1 MRRRIFVFLIA
12 LVLVALAA
20 TAFVACDPKGQTGTG
35 GLLGEEQETFTE
47 VVTPDH
53 LAVFNP
59 TTQAAQ
65 AFPADFSVSD
75 ITYQV
80 VYNVETKSD
89 LTGKTVSAAK
99 RYGERLTATADMLS
113 AESLENLNHPGTH
126 TVTLTLVVD
135 GVSVSGQTKVYLK
148 DSAIPTH
155 QVTVNYK
162 AAGGEDKAVIKD
174 IKEDSVLPYG
184 ASFLRKFGIS
194 SSYVDADGVTQYLAY
209 FDIAGQDANFAP
221 DDLTALTVTSPVTLT
236 AFYSPEKKPSYTVT
250 YVTAAP
256 KDIMWS
262 DGNAPADETSASVV
276 QGGTVSEIRNN
287 PEFRSD
293 NYTLVG
299 WVKEDGTA
307 FNFASDRVYS
317 DTVITA
323 KWQKRTFKA
332 SVSLSGGSFDA
343 GYAASDLQSLSAV
356 KTESVFDAS
365 GKLTGVTF
373 TGIEYG
379 RALSEFYAN
388 ILLDKEGTDVLTVPL
403 TVLFDASLSPL
414 VRSGYELDGIY
425 NGENAYDVNAKVT
438 RALSLIA
445 HWTPD
450 TSSIDEDYF
459 ENTFEFEKLID
470 GTYAITRVKD
480 ARAALVYVP
489 AEYKGLPVTRIEA
502 NAAKDNS
509 SVTTLDLTAATNL
522 TYIGANAFGGCV
534 SLSEIRSED
543 AATSKLSRI
552 EAGAF
557 DGINYDLMN
566 NGHLIVGNVL
576 VQAATDG
583 SATLDLSKAGFK
595 YIAGGAFNDTR
606 LAKVILPDDLRGIAD
621 GAFAAANPTGEIAIV
636 AHTSSMEYLGSDIG
650 LASFSDGIEDN
661 MLAIGNALY
670 RYTGDAESVELV
682 NDGQSVTVIAGG
694 AFADSPSVTEL
705 VKTTEG
711 KDIVY
716 IGEDAF
722 HDNFVAAHTDE
733 NGLFVYDGILVKYYG
748 SAKQVTLTDEVRV
761 INTGAFK
768 NAGLSNL
775 IIPSGSALEH
785 IKTGAFRNAGGLNIT
800 VRAKESAADIGFSAE
815 VSAFT
820 NWNGA
825 IYVEYRPDRNT
836 SGTPGMSTQALYD
849 SLVNDSAMWQWLE
862 EEDKLFAVEVVS
874 VSLST
879 AKVPTVFVTG
889 VDDEGVK
896 VDFYTSALNWGSNG
910 PDTVFKKESTYSIY
924 DAVTARRNDG
934 LTDIEDF
941 VIEQSALNAQF
952 DALLSKSSTEIA
964 PDSAK
969 TGVIA
974 FTAKDS
980 TIPADLIPDSAP
992 AGTLAVSVYP
1002 GIASIGILNEE
1013 GKPTESVLLFTS
1025 YSDNIVDNFVL
1036 KDFTA
1041 VVTYTNGA
1049 ETRHVFSKSGTSITM
1064 AGYDKE
1070 ADGGTLVFSYTY
1082 AYPSSGL
1089 TSTGTAELKYTMQE
1103 PIPTSLTLA
1112 DDVAVD
1118 DKGFHVALGA
1128 QVGGLNSQLRFTVV
1142 YDDGLTFDT
1151 VVPGELLSITELS
1164 TDRYGEGVATVTYEG
1179 DFAVEDARTIEL
1191 RYFVDASP
1199 QSYFDFVFVDKN
1211 GAIVKNGDGPYYAT
1225 DTEAFVLP
1233 AGYENYT
1240 VAVYWLGAE
1249 TSAKRLAIPETI
1261 VAGGQT
1267 FAVTHIVNGAF
1278 GAAAGG
1284 NNITYIYI
1292 PSSVV
1297 SIGEKSFAG
1306 ATSLRELDL
1315 RDASGLKVIGKEA
1328 FKNTTSLSSVDLSKT
1343 KVTVIGESAFQG
1355 SGLTEITLGDVKKIE
1370 GRAFNG
1376 AAALVTIDLS
1386 GVTDI
1391 GAHAFQDCAALLK
1404 IDLTDLR
1411 TLGDNAFEGCTALSE
1426 IITPASSADF
1436 YGGEGGVLV
1445 AYDKVVAVSDILDEI
1460 AIPEGAT
1467 AIASYAFMGKEKVAK
1482 LTIPAS
1488 VTTIESGAFAEL
1500 TSLTAVTVDEANT
1513 VYSSTSG
1520 VLYNKAGTELLLVPV
1535 KYEGALNILDGVTK
1549 LTVAMFDG
1557 RADIT
1562 ELTVPASVTSVQKGV
1577 FGSLAALKT
1586 LTVPTVGATG
1596 AFCTWFGVDADAVP
1610 GTLTSVTVTGAVE
1623 EIDFVQFRADIEVT
1637 LNRLTYKD
1645 GVLVSVPEG
1654 IAEVVVI
1661 SGATGMAADAF
1672 AKPEIIIGIIVP
1684 ASVTAVSEGVLSS
1697 LTALESL
1704 TVPTVG
1710 ATGEFCTWF
1719 GADAAAVPGTLT
1731 SVTVTGTVTKINFA
1745 QFGTELEV
1753 TLNRLTY
1760 KDGVLVSVPEGVGA
1774 VVVIPGATGIAAY
1787 AFKAPA
1793 GVKSVDIPVS
1803 VTDIADGAFAGM
1815 TALTAITVSVN
1826 NTVYSSVGGVLYNKA
1841 GTELIFVPAMATA
1854 VNIPAT
1860 VNTIG
1865 EGAFSATAALTTIT
1879 VDAANTVYS
1888 SVDGVLYDKAGT
1900 TLIFVPARA
1909 TSVDISATVTTI
1921 ADGAFSNAVALAAVN
1936 VDEENTVYSSVDG
1949 VLYNK
1954 DGTTLLLVPV
1964 KYEDALII
1972 AKGVTAIAA
1981 GALGSDA
1988 VTVYSMSTVW
1998 GIVTAEDGTVTV
2010 AYYSEN
2016 DPYAD
2021 GDPGEGE
2028 YYWRW
2033 VGDEPVIWEK

>member
-20 TAFVACDPKGQTGTG
+20 TAFVACDPKGQI
-35 GLLGEEQETFTE
+35 GEEQETFTE
-47 VVTPDH
+47 VVTPVR
-53 LAVFNP
+53 LRVLNP
-59 TTQAAQ
+59 TNQMAQ

-80 VYNVETKSD
+80 VYKVETKSD
-89 LTGKTVSAAK
+89 LTGKTVSEAE
-99 RYGERLTATADMLS
+99 RYGELFTATADMLS
-113 AESLENLNHPGTH
+113 AESLENLNHPGKH

-135 GVSVSGQTKVYLK
+135 GVSVSGETEVVLK
-148 DSAIPTH
+148 ESAITPYL
-155 QVTVNYK
+155 VTVNYK
-162 AAGGEDKAVIKD
+162 AAGGVDKVVAKN

-209 FDIAGQDANFAP
+209 FDIAGQDANFSP

-236 AFYSPEKKPSYTVT
+236 AVYSPEKKPSYTVT

-256 KDIMWS
+256 EDIIWS
-262 DGNAPADETSASVV
+262 DGNLGADKEYSASVV

-287 PEFRSD
+287 SVFRSD

-343 GYAASDLQSLSAV
+343 GYAASDLQSLSEV

-379 RALSEFYAN
+379 RALSEFYAS
-388 ILLDKEGTDVLTVPL
+388 ILLDKEGTAVLTVPL
-403 TVLFDASLSPL
+403 TVLFDASLSPI

-425 NGENAYDVNAKVT
+425 NGENAYDVSAAVT

-509 SVTTLDLTAATNL
+509 SVTTLDLTAAFNL

-534 SLSEIRSED
+534 SLSDIRSD
-543 AATSKLSRI
+543 PATSKLSRI

-557 DGINYDLMN
+557 DGINYDLMK
-566 NGHLIVGNVL
+566 NGHLIVGKVL
-576 VQAATDG
+576 VLAKTSG
-583 SATLDLSKAGFK
+583 GVVDLSSEKFE
-595 YIAGGAFNDTR
+595 YIAGGAFSDTNLTR
-606 LAKVILPDDLRGIAD
+606 LVLPDGLKGIAD
-621 GAFAAANPTGEIAIV
+621 GAFAAANPTGEIKIEAN
-636 AHTSSMEYLGSDIG
+636 TTSMEYLGSDIG
-650 LASFSDGIEDN
+650 LASFSDGVEDD

-682 NDGQSVTVIAGG
+682 NNGLDITVIAGG

-705 VKTTEG
+705 VKRTAG
-711 KDIVY
+711 KNIVY

-722 HDNFVAAHTDE
+722 HENFVAAHTDE

-775 IIPSGSALEH
+775 IIPSGSALKNV
-785 IKTGAFRNAGGLNIT
+785 KTGAFRNAGGLNIT
-800 VRAKESAADIGFSAE
+800 VRAKESAEDIGFAAE

-825 IYVEYRPDRNT
+825 VYVEYRPDRNT

-862 EEDKLFAVEVVS
+862 EEDKMFAVEVAS
-874 VSLST
+874 VSLSA

-889 VDDEGVK
+889 ADGK
-896 VDFYTSALNWGSNG
+896 VDFYTSALGWGNNSR
-910 PDTVFKKESTYSIY
+910 DTVFAEGDTYSIY

-934 LTDIEDF
+934 LTDTEDF
-941 VIEQSALNAQF
+941 VIKQSDLDDQF
-952 DALLSKSSTEIA
+952 DALLGEPATEIA

-969 TGVIA
+969 TGIIA

-980 TIPADLIPDSAP
+980 TIPADLIPASAP

-1002 GIASIGILNEE
+1002 GIESIDILNADGES
-1013 GKPTESVLLFTS
+1013 TENVTLYTS
-1025 YSDNIVDNFVL
+1025 YSGNIVDNFVL

-1064 AGYDKE
+1064 AGYDKGS
-1070 ADGGTLVFSYTY
+1070 AGGTLVFSYTY

-1089 TSTGTAELKYTMQE
+1089 TSTGTAELAYTMQE
-1103 PIPTSLTLA
+1103 PTPTVLRLA

-1118 DKGFHVALGA
+1118 DEGRFHVALGA
-1128 QVGGLNSQLRFTVV
+1128 QVGGLNSQLRFTVG
-1142 YDDGLTFDT
+1142 YTDGLTSET

-1164 TDRYGEGVATVTYEG
+1164 TDSYGEGVATVTYKG
-1179 DFAVEDARTIEL
+1179 DFAGEDATIKL

-1199 QSYFDFVFVDKN
+1199 QSYFDFVFVDKGGN
-1211 GAIVKNGDGPYYAT
+1211 IVKNGDGPYYAT
-1225 DTEAFVLP
+1225 DTDAFVLP

-1240 VAVYWLGAE
+1240 VAVYWLRE
-1249 TSAKRLAIPETI
+1249 DTSAKRLAIPETI

-1297 SIGEKSFAG
+1297 SIGERSFVDAS
-1306 ATSLRELDL
+1306 SLRELDL
-1315 RDASGLKVIGKEA
+1315 RHASGLKVIGKEA
-1328 FKNTTSLSSVDLSKT
+1328 FKGTTSLSSVDLT
-1343 KVTVIGESAFQG
+1343 NTAVTVIGERAFQG
-1355 SGLTEITLGDVKKIE
+1355 SGLNNVTLGGVKKIE
-1370 GRAFNG
+1370 GSAFNG
-1376 AAALVTIDLS
+1376 AAALVNIDLS
-1386 GVTDI
+1386 GVTHI
-1391 GAHAFQDCAALLK
+1391 GAYAFEDCAALLG
-1404 IDLTDLR
+1404 IDLTSLR
-1411 TLGDNAFEGCTALSE
+1411 TLGGNAFEGCTALSE
-1426 IITPASSADF
+1426 IVTPDTGDF
-1436 YGGEGGVLV
+1436 YGGKGGVLV
-1445 AYDKVVAVSDILDEI
+1445 AYSEVVAVSDTATDIVIPAGVTDI
-1460 AIPEGAT
+1460 AA
-1467 AIASYAFMGKEKVAK
+1467 YAFEGKDQVVTLSVAADFTRGLVALAK
-1482 LTIPAS
+1482 RFPLLESIT
-1488 VTTIESGAFAEL
+1488 VESGNPKYL
-1500 TSLTAVTVDEANT
+1500 SNT
-1513 VYSSTSG
+1513 G
-1520 VLYNKAGTELLLVPV
+1520 ALYNAAGTELLFIPV
-1535 KYEGALNILDGVTK
+1535 KYHGALVVLEGVTA
-1549 LTVAMFDG
+1549 LD
-1557 RADIT
+1557 
-1562 ELTVPASVTSVQKGV
+1562 
-1577 FGSLAALKT
+1577 AALFEGRT
-1586 LTVPTVGATG
+1586 GINALT
-1596 AFCTWFGVDADAVP
+1596 
-1610 GTLTSVTVTGAVE
+1610 
-1623 EIDFVQFRADIEVT
+1623 
-1637 LNRLTYKD
+1637 
-1645 GVLVSVPEG
+1645 
-1654 IAEVVVI
+1654 
-1661 SGATGMAADAF
+1661 
-1672 AKPEIIIGIIVP
+1672 VP
-1684 ASVTAVSEGVLSS
+1684 ASVTAVSEGVLSP
-1697 LTALESL
+1697 LTALVSL

-1731 SVTVTGTVTKINFA
+1731 SVTVTGAVAVIDFA

-1753 TLNRLTY
+1753 TLNGLTY
-1760 KDGVLVSVPEGVGA
+1760 KDGVLVSVPEGIA
-1774 VVVIPGATGIAAY
+1774 EVVVIPGATGIVAD

-1793 GVKSVDIPVS
+1793 GVRSVDIPAS
-1803 VTDIADGAFAGM
+1803 VADIADGAFAGM
-1815 TALTAITVSVN
+1815 TALTAITVDAEN
-1826 NTVYSSVGGVLYNKA
+1826 GAYSS
-1841 GTELIFVPAMATA
+1841 TD
-1854 VNIPAT
+1854 
-1860 VNTIG
+1860 
-1865 EGAFSATAALTTIT
+1865 
-1879 VDAANTVYS
+1879 DA
-1888 SVDGVLYDKAGT
+1888 LYDKAGT
-1900 TLIFVPARA
+1900 TL
-1909 TSVDISATVTTI
+1909 
-1921 ADGAFSNAVALAAVN
+1921 
-1936 VDEENTVYSSVDG
+1936 
-1949 VLYNK
+1949 
-1954 DGTTLLLVPV
+1954 LLVPATKLSAPV
-1964 KYEDALII
+1964 RI
-1972 AKGVTAIAA
+1972 AAVVTNIAA
-1981 GALGSDA
+1981 GALGSDP
-1988 VTVYSMSTVW
+1988 VTVYSWSTEWNSV
-1998 GIVTAEDGTVTV
+1998 VAEDTTTVTV

-2016 DPYAD
+2016 DPYAN
-2021 GDPGEGE
+2021 GAAPEGA
-2028 YYWRW
+2028 YWHE
-2033 VGDEPVIWEK
+2033 VEGVPVIWEKQP

>member
-12 LVLVALAA
+12 LVLVALVA

-47 VVTPDH
+47 VVTPER
-53 LAVFNP
+53 LKVLNP
-59 TTQAAQ
+59 TNQMAQ

-80 VYNVETKSD
+80 VYKVETKSD
-89 LTGKTVSAAK
+89 LTGKTVSEAE

-113 AESLENLNHPGTH
+113 AESLENLNHPGKH

-135 GVSVSGQTKVYLK
+135 GVSVSGETEVVLK
-148 DSAIPTH
+148 ESAIPTH
-155 QVTVNYK
+155 PVTVNYK
-162 AAGGEDKAVIKD
+162 AAGGVDKVVAKN

-221 DDLTALTVTSPVTLT
+221 DDLTALTVTSPVELT
-236 AFYSPEKKPSYTVT
+236 AGYLDEKKPSYTVT
-250 YVTAAP
+250 YVIKAP
-256 KDIMWS
+256 EDIIWS
-262 DGNAPADETSASVV
+262 DGNLGADEEYSASVV

-287 PEFRSD
+287 SVFRSD

-317 DTVITA
+317 DTEITA

-343 GYAASDLQSLSAV
+343 GYAASDLQGLSEV

-379 RALSEFYAN
+379 RALSEFYAS
-388 ILLDKEGTDVLTVPL
+388 ILLDKEGTAVLTVPL
-403 TVLFDASLSPL
+403 TVLFDASLSPI

-425 NGENAYDVNAKVT
+425 NGENAYDVGAAVT

-450 TSSIDEDYF
+450 TSSIDEDYY

-509 SVTTLDLTAATNL
+509 SVTTLDLTKASNL

-534 SLSEIRSED
+534 SLSDIKSD
-543 AATSKLSRI
+543 PKTSKLSRI

-557 DGINYDLMN
+557 DGINYDLMKK
-566 NGHLIVGNVL
+566 GHLIVGNVL
-576 VQAATDG
+576 VLAKTSGGEA
-583 SATLDLSKAGFK
+583 DLSGEQFK
-595 YIAGGAFNDTR
+595 YIAGGAFSDTNLTR
-606 LAKVILPDDLRGIAD
+606 LVLPDGLKGIAD

-636 AHTSSMEYLGSDIG
+636 AHTTSMEYLGSDIG
-650 LASFSDGIEDN
+650 LASFSDGSEDN

-670 RYTGDAESVELV
+670 RYTGDAKSVELV
-682 NDGQSVTVIAGG
+682 NDGQPVTVIAGG

-705 VKTTEG
+705 VKTKTTAD
-711 KDIVY
+711 KDIVVRY

-722 HDNFVAAHTDE
+722 HENFVAAHTDE

-775 IIPSGSALEH
+775 IIPSGSKLKH
-785 IKTGAFRNAGGLNIT
+785 VKTGAFRNAGGLNIT
-800 VRAKESAADIGFSAE
+800 VRAKESAANIDFAAE

-836 SGTPGMSTQALYD
+836 SGTPGMSTQALYN
-849 SLVNDSAMWQWLE
+849 SLVNDSANSAMWQWLE
-862 EEDKLFAVEVVS
+862 EENKMFAVEVAS

-879 AKVPTVFVTG
+879 AKVPTVFVTDADG
-889 VDDEGVK
+889 E
-896 VDFYTSALNWGSNG
+896 VDFYNSALGWGNNSL
-910 PDTVFKKESTYSIY
+910 DTVFKEGDTYSIY

-934 LTDIEDF
+934 LTDTEDF
-941 VIEQSALNAQF
+941 VIKQSDLNAQF
-952 DALLSKSSTEIA
+952 DALLGEPATEIA

-980 TIPADLIPDSAP
+980 TIPADLIPASAP

-1002 GIASIGILNEE
+1002 GIASIDILNEAGE
-1013 GKPTESVLLFTS
+1013 STENVTLYTS

-1064 AGYDKE
+1064 EGYDRQP
-1070 ADGGTLVFSYTY
+1070 GSGTLVFSYTY

-1089 TSTGTAELKYTMQE
+1089 TSTGTADLAYTMQE
-1103 PIPTSLTLA
+1103 PAPDELRLA
-1112 DDVAVD
+1112 DDVAID
-1118 DKGFHVALGA
+1118 DEGRFHVALGA
-1128 QVGGLNSQLRFTVV
+1128 QVGGLNSQLRFTVD
-1142 YDDGLTFDT
+1142 YTDDLTSET

-1164 TDRYGEGVATVTYEG
+1164 TDRYGEGVAKVTYKG
-1179 DFAVEDARTIEL
+1179 DFEGEDATIEL

-1199 QSYFDFVFVDKN
+1199 QSYFDFVFVDKD

-1225 DTEAFVLP
+1225 DTDAFVLP
-1233 AGYENYT
+1233 EGYENYT
-1240 VAVYWLGAE
+1240 VAVYWLRE
-1249 TSAKRLAIPETI
+1249 DTSAKRLAIPETI

-1278 GAAAGG
+1278 SAAAGG

-1297 SIGEKSFAG
+1297 SIDARSFVDAS
-1306 ATSLRELDL
+1306 SLRELDL
-1315 RDASGLKVIGKEA
+1315 RHASGLKVIGKEA
-1328 FKNTTSLSSVDLSKT
+1328 FKGTTSLSSVDLTKT
-1343 KVTVIGESAFQG
+1343 AVTVIGESAFQG
-1355 SGLTEITLGDVKKIE
+1355 SGLNKVTLGGVKKIE
-1370 GRAFNG
+1370 GSAFNG
-1376 AAALVTIDLS
+1376 AAALVDIDLS

-1391 GAHAFQDCAALLK
+1391 GAYAFEDCAALLK
-1404 IDLTDLR
+1404 IDLTSLR
-1411 TLGDNAFEGCTALSE
+1411 TLGGNAFEGCTALSE
-1426 IITPASSADF
+1426 IVTPVAGDF
-1436 YGGEGGVLV
+1436 YGGNGGVLV
-1445 AYDKVVAVSDILDEI
+1445 AYGEVVAVSDTATDIV
-1460 AIPEGAT
+1460 IPAGVT
-1467 AIASYAFMGKEKVAK
+1467 AIADYAFEGKDQVVTLSVAADFT
-1482 LTIPAS
+1482 LDLVDLAERFPLLESIT
-1488 VTTIESGAFAEL
+1488 VESGNSNYLSDAGA
-1500 TSLTAVTVDEANT
+1500 
-1513 VYSSTSG
+1513 
-1520 VLYNKAGTELLLVPV
+1520 LYNAAGTELLFIPV
-1535 KYEGALNILDGVTK
+1535 KYPGALVVREGVTA
-1549 LTVAMFDG
+1549 LDSALFEG
-1557 RADIT
+1557 RTGINA
-1562 ELTVPASVTSVQKGV
+1562 LTVPASVT
-1577 FGSLAALKT
+1577 T
-1586 LTVPTVGATG
+1586 
-1596 AFCTWFGVDADAVP
+1596 
-1610 GTLTSVTVTGAVE
+1610 
-1623 EIDFVQFRADIEVT
+1623 
-1637 LNRLTYKD
+1637 
-1645 GVLVSVPEG
+1645 
-1654 IAEVVVI
+1654 
-1661 SGATGMAADAF
+1661 
-1672 AKPEIIIGIIVP
+1672 
-1684 ASVTAVSEGVLSS
+1684 VSEGVLSP
-1697 LTALESL
+1697 LTALVSL

-1731 SVTVTGTVTKINFA
+1731 SVTVTGAVEAVDFA
-1745 QFGTELEV
+1745 QFGADIEV
-1753 TLNRLTY
+1753 TLNGLTY
-1760 KDGVLVSVPEGVGA
+1760 KNGVLVSVPEGVGA
-1774 VVVIPGATGIAAY
+1774 VVVISGATGIAAD

-1793 GVKSVDIPVS
+1793 GVESVDIPAS
-1803 VTDIADGAFAGM
+1803 VTNIADGAFAGM
-1815 TALTAITVSVN
+1815 TALTAITVAAEN
-1826 NTVYSSVGGVLYNKA
+1826 
-1841 GTELIFVPAMATA
+1841 
-1854 VNIPAT
+1854 
-1860 VNTIG
+1860 
-1865 EGAFSATAALTTIT
+1865 GA
-1879 VDAANTVYS
+1879 YS

-1900 TLIFVPARA
+1900 TL
-1909 TSVDISATVTTI
+1909 
-1921 ADGAFSNAVALAAVN
+1921 
-1936 VDEENTVYSSVDG
+1936 
-1949 VLYNK
+1949 
-1954 DGTTLLLVPV
+1954 LLVPATKLSAPV
-1964 KYEDALII
+1964 II
-1972 AKGVTAIAA
+1972 ADSVTRIAA

-1988 VTVYSMSTVW
+1988 VTVYSWSTELNSVA
-1998 GIVTAEDGTVTV
+1998 AEDDTVTV
-2010 AYYSEN
+2010 AYYSAD
-2016 DPYAD
+2016 DPYAN
-2021 GDPGEGE
+2021 GEAPEGV
-2028 YYWRW
+2028 YWHE
-2033 VGDEPVIWEK
+2033 VEGKLEIWKKQPEVTE

>member
-47 VVTPDH
+47 VVTPVRLVVH
-53 LAVFNP
+53 NP
-59 TTQAAQ
+59 TNQMAQ

-80 VYNVETKSD
+80 VYKVETKSD
-89 LTGKTVSAAK
+89 LTGKTVSEAE
-99 RYGERLTATADMLS
+99 RRGELLTATADMLS
-113 AESLENLNHPGTH
+113 AESLENLNHPGKH

-135 GVSVSGQTKVYLK
+135 GVSVSGQTEVVLK

-155 QVTVNYK
+155 LVTVNYK
-162 AAGGEDKAVIKD
+162 AAGGEDKVAIKN

-184 ASFLRKFGIS
+184 ASFLRKFEIS
-194 SSYVDADGVTQYLAY
+194 SSYVDADGVTQYLVY
-209 FDIAGQDANFAP
+209 FDIAGQDANFSP

-236 AFYSPEKKPSYTVT
+236 AFYYHEKKPSYTVT
-250 YVTAAP
+250 YVTEAP
-256 KDIMWS
+256 KDIIWS

-307 FNFASDRVYS
+307 FNFASDRIYS
-317 DTVITA
+317 DTEITA

-343 GYAASDLQSLSAV
+343 DYAASDLQGLSEV

-379 RALSEFYAN
+379 RALSDFYAS

-403 TVLFDASLSPL
+403 TVLFDAARSPL

-425 NGENAYDVNAKVT
+425 NGENAYIVGAAVT

-489 AEYKGLPVTRIEA
+489 DVYKGLPVTRIEA

-509 SVTTLDLTAATNL
+509 SVTTLDLTKASNL

-534 SLSEIRSED
+534 SLSDIRSVAE
-543 AATSKLSRI
+543 TSKLSRI

-557 DGINYDLMN
+557 DGINYDLRK

-576 VQAATDG
+576 VLANTNG
-583 SATLDLSKAGFK
+583 GEVDLSGEQYEHIA
-595 YIAGGAFNDTR
+595 YIAGGAFSDTN
-606 LAKVILPDDLRGIAD
+606 LTKLVLPDGLKGIAD
-621 GAFAAANPTGEIAIV
+621 GAFAAANPTGEIKIV
-636 AHTSSMEYLGSDIG
+636 AHTTSMEYLGSDIG
-650 LASFSDGIEDN
+650 LASFSDDDSEDN

-670 RYTGDAESVELV
+670 RYTGNDARVTLV
-682 NDGQSVTVIAGG
+682 NNGLDITVIAGG
-694 AFADSPSVTEL
+694 AFADSPAVTEL
-705 VKTTEG
+705 TAN

-722 HDNFVAAHTDE
+722 HENFVAAHTDA

-775 IIPSGSALEH
+775 IIPSGSALKH

-800 VRAKESAADIGFSAE
+800 VRAKESADDIDFAAE

-836 SGTPGMSTQALYD
+836 SGTPGMSTQALYK
-849 SLVNDSAMWQWLE
+849 SLVNDSANSAMWQWLE
-862 EEDKLFAVEVVS
+862 EENKMFAVEVVS
-874 VSLST
+874 VSLSA

-889 VDDEGVK
+889 ADGK
-896 VDFYTSALNWGSNG
+896 VDFYNSALGWGSNS
-910 PDTVFKKESTYSIY
+910 PDTVFDRENTYSIY

-941 VIEQSALNAQF
+941 VIEKSDLDDKF
-952 DALLSKSSTEIA
+952 EALLGEPSAEIA

-969 TGVIA
+969 TGIIT
-974 FTAKDS
+974 FNAKDS
-980 TIPADLIPDSAP
+980 TIPADLIPASAP

-1002 GIASIGILNEE
+1002 GIAKIDILNEAE
-1013 GKPTESVLLFTS
+1013 EPPTESVRLFTS

-1049 ETRHVFSKSGTSITM
+1049 VTKHVFSKSGTSITM
-1064 AGYDKE
+1064 EGYDRQP
-1070 ADGGTLVFSYTY
+1070 GSGTLVFSYTY

-1089 TSTGTAELKYTMQE
+1089 TSTGTTRLAYTMQE
-1103 PIPTSLTLA
+1103 PKPTVLGLA

-1118 DKGFHVALGA
+1118 DEGRFHVALGA
-1128 QVGGLNSQLRFTVV
+1128 QVGGLNSQLRFTVD
-1142 YDDGLTFDT
+1142 YTDGLTSET
-1151 VVPGELLSITELS
+1151 VVPGELLSITDLS
-1164 TDRYGEGVATVTYEG
+1164 TDRYGEGVATVTYKG
-1179 DFAVEDARTIEL
+1179 DFAGEDATIEL
-1191 RYFVDASP
+1191 KYFVDASP
-1199 QSYFDFVFVDKN
+1199 QSYFDFVFVDK
-1211 GAIVKNGDGPYYAT
+1211 GGSIVKNGDGPYYAT
-1225 DTEAFVLP
+1225 DTDAFVLP

-1240 VAVYWLGAE
+1240 VAVYWLRE
-1249 TSAKRLAIPETI
+1249 DTSAKRLAIPETI

-1278 GAAAGG
+1278 SAAAGG

-1297 SIGEKSFAG
+1297 SIGARSFVDAS
-1306 ATSLRELDL
+1306 SLRELDL
-1315 RDASGLKVIGKEA
+1315 RDASKLKVVGKEA
-1328 FKNTTSLSSVDLSKT
+1328 FKGTTSLDSVDLSYT
-1343 KVTVIGESAFQG
+1343 AVTAIGESAFQG
-1355 SGLTEITLGDVKKIE
+1355 SGLNNVTLGGVKRIE
-1370 GRAFNG
+1370 GSAFNG
-1376 AAALVTIDLS
+1376 AKKLVNIDLS
-1386 GVTDI
+1386 RVIDI
-1391 GAHAFQDCAALLK
+1391 GAYAFEDCAALLK
-1404 IDLTDLR
+1404 IDLTSLR
-1411 TLGDNAFEGCTALSE
+1411 TLGGNAFEGCTALDE
-1426 IITPASSADF
+1426 IVTPGTGDF
-1436 YGGEGGVLV
+1436 YGGNGGVLV
-1445 AYDKVVAVSDILDEI
+1445 AYGEVVAVSDTATDIV
-1460 AIPEGAT
+1460 IPAGVT
-1467 AIASYAFMGKEKVAK
+1467 AIAAYAFYGKDQDGKDQDGKDQVVTLSVAADFT
-1482 LTIPAS
+1482 LDLVDLAERFPLLESIT
-1488 VTTIESGAFAEL
+1488 VESGNSNYLSDAGA
-1500 TSLTAVTVDEANT
+1500 
-1513 VYSSTSG
+1513 
-1520 VLYNKAGTELLLVPV
+1520 LYNAAGTELLFIPV
-1535 KYEGALNILDGVTK
+1535 KYPGALVVLEGVTA
-1549 LTVAMFDG
+1549 LD
-1557 RADIT
+1557 
-1562 ELTVPASVTSVQKGV
+1562 
-1577 FGSLAALKT
+1577 AALFEGRT
-1586 LTVPTVGATG
+1586 GINALT
-1596 AFCTWFGVDADAVP
+1596 
-1610 GTLTSVTVTGAVE
+1610 
-1623 EIDFVQFRADIEVT
+1623 
-1637 LNRLTYKD
+1637 
-1645 GVLVSVPEG
+1645 
-1654 IAEVVVI
+1654 
-1661 SGATGMAADAF
+1661 
-1672 AKPEIIIGIIVP
+1672 VP
-1684 ASVTAVSEGVLSS
+1684 ASVTAVSEGVLSP
-1697 LTALESL
+1697 LTALVSL

-1710 ATGEFCTWF
+1710 ATGAFCTWF

-1731 SVTVTGTVTKINFA
+1731 SVTVTGAVEAVDFA
-1745 QFGTELEV
+1745 QFGADIEV
-1753 TLNRLTY
+1753 TLNGLTY
-1760 KDGVLVSVPEGVGA
+1760 KNGVLVSVPEGIA
-1774 VVVIPGATGIAAY
+1774 EVIVISGATGIAAD

-1793 GVKSVDIPVS
+1793 GVKSVDIPAS
-1803 VTDIADGAFAGM
+1803 VADIADGAFAGM
-1815 TALTAITVSVN
+1815 TALTAITVAAEN
-1826 NTVYSSVGGVLYNKA
+1826 
-1841 GTELIFVPAMATA
+1841 
-1854 VNIPAT
+1854 
-1860 VNTIG
+1860 
-1865 EGAFSATAALTTIT
+1865 GA
-1879 VDAANTVYS
+1879 YS

-1900 TLIFVPARA
+1900 TL
-1909 TSVDISATVTTI
+1909 
-1921 ADGAFSNAVALAAVN
+1921 
-1936 VDEENTVYSSVDG
+1936 
-1949 VLYNK
+1949 
-1954 DGTTLLLVPV
+1954 LLVPATKLSAPV
-1964 KYEDALII
+1964 II
-1972 AKGVTAIAA
+1972 ADSVTRIAA
-1981 GALGSDA
+1981 GALGSDP
-1988 VTVYSMSTVW
+1988 VTVYSRRSIAQGSVTV
-1998 GIVTAEDGTVTV
+1998 EDPTVTV
-2010 AYYSEN
+2010 AYYSAD

-2021 GDPGEGE
+2021 GEATEDK
-2028 YYWRW
+2028 YWHEDGG
-2033 VGDEPVIWEK
+2033 VPVLWEKQPEVTE

>member
-47 VVTPDH
+47 VVTPVR
-53 LAVFNP
+53 LRVLNP
-59 TTQAAQ
+59 TNQMAQ

-80 VYNVETKSD
+80 VYKVETKSD
-89 LTGKTVSAAK
+89 LTGKTVSEAE

-113 AESLENLNHPGTH
+113 AESLENLNHPGKH
-126 TVTLTLVVD
+126 LVTLTLVVD
-135 GVSVSGQTKVYLK
+135 GVSVSGETEVVLK

-155 QVTVNYK
+155 LVTVEYK
-162 AAGGEDKAVIKD
+162 VAGGEDKAVAKN

-236 AFYSPEKKPSYTVT
+236 AFYSTEKKPSYTVT

-256 KDIMWS
+256 EDIIWS
-262 DGNAPADETSASVV
+262 DGNEPADEPYTASVV

-343 GYAASDLQSLSAV
+343 GYAASDLQSLSEV

-379 RALSEFYAN
+379 RALSEFYAS
-388 ILLDKEGTDVLTVPL
+388 ILLDKDGTAVLTVPL
-403 TVLFDASLSPL
+403 TVLFDASLSPI

-425 NGENAYDVNAKVT
+425 NGENAYDVSAEVT

-489 AEYKGLPVTRIEA
+489 DEYKGLPVTRIEA

-509 SVTTLDLTAATNL
+509 SVTTLDLTAAFNL

-534 SLSEIRSED
+534 SLSDIRSD

-557 DGINYDLMN
+557 DGINYDLMK
-566 NGHLIVGNVL
+566 NGHLIVGKVL
-576 VQAATDG
+576 VLAKTNG
-583 SATLDLSKAGFK
+583 GVVDLSGEPFE
-595 YIAGGAFNDTR
+595 YIAGGAFSDTNLTR
-606 LAKVILPDDLRGIAD
+606 LVLPDGLKGIAD
-621 GAFAAANPTGEIAIV
+621 GAFAAASPTGEIAIV
-636 AHTSSMEYLGSDIG
+636 AHTTSMEYLGSDIG
-650 LASFSDGIEDN
+650 LASFSDGSEDN

-682 NDGQSVTVIAGG
+682 NNGQSVTVIAGG

-748 SAKQVTLTDEVRV
+748 SAKQVTLTNEVRV

-800 VRAKESAADIGFSAE
+800 VRAKESADNIRFDAE

-862 EEDKLFAVEVVS
+862 EENKMFAVEVAS

-889 VDDEGVK
+889 ADGK
-896 VDFYTSALNWGSNG
+896 VDFYTSALGWGSNS
-910 PDTVFKKESTYSIY
+910 PDTVFAEGDTYSIY

-934 LTDIEDF
+934 LTDTEDF
-941 VIEQSALNAQF
+941 VIKQSDLDDKF
-952 DALLSKSSTEIA
+952 ETLLGEPATEIA

-969 TGVIA
+969 TGIIT

-980 TIPADLIPDSAP
+980 TIPADLIPASELE
-992 AGTLAVSVYP
+992 GTLAVSVYP
-1002 GIASIGILNEE
+1002 GIESIDILNADGES
-1013 GKPTESVLLFTS
+1013 TEQVSLFTS

-1064 AGYDKE
+1064 AGYDKQP
-1070 ADGGTLVFSYTY
+1070 GSGTLVFSYTY

-1089 TSTGTAELKYTMQE
+1089 TSTGTAKLAYTMQK
-1103 PIPTSLTLA
+1103 PTPTVLRLA

-1118 DKGFHVALGA
+1118 DEGRFHVALGA
-1128 QVGGLNSQLRFTVV
+1128 QVGGLDSQLRFTVD
-1142 YDDGLTFDT
+1142 YNDGLTFDT
-1151 VVPGELLSITELS
+1151 VVPGELLSITGLD
-1164 TDRYGEGVATVTYEG
+1164 TARYGEGVATVTYKGE
-1179 DFAVEDARTIEL
+1179 FAVEDARTIEL

-1211 GAIVKNGDGPYYAT
+1211 GTVVKNGEDPYYAT
-1225 DTEAFVLP
+1225 DTDAFVLP
-1233 AGYENYT
+1233 EGYENYT
-1240 VAVYWLGAE
+1240 VAVYWLRE
-1249 TSAKRLAIPETI
+1249 DTSAKRLAIPETI

-1267 FAVTHIVNGAF
+1267 FAVTHIVNAAF
-1278 GAAAGG
+1278 SADAGG

-1297 SIGEKSFAG
+1297 SIGERSFVDAS
-1306 ATSLRELDL
+1306 SLRELDL
-1315 RDASGLKVIGKEA
+1315 RHASGLKVIGKEA
-1328 FKNTTSLSSVDLSKT
+1328 FKNTTSLSSVDLT
-1343 KVTVIGESAFQG
+1343 NTAVTVIGESAFQG
-1355 SGLTEITLGDVKKIE
+1355 SGLTGANLGGGVKKIE
-1370 GRAFNG
+1370 GSAFKG
-1376 AAALVTIDLS
+1376 AAALVNIDLS

-1391 GAHAFQDCAALLK
+1391 GWYAFEDCAALLG
-1404 IDLTDLR
+1404 IDLTSLR
-1411 TLGDNAFEGCTALSE
+1411 TLGGNAFEGCTAPGHRRLLRRGWRRARRVQRSRRRQRHRHGYRH
-1426 IITPASSADF
+1426 PRGRHGNSRLRLRRQRS
-1436 YGGEGGVLV
+1436 GGH
-1445 AYDKVVAVSDILDEI
+1445 
-1460 AIPEGAT
+1460 
-1467 AIASYAFMGKEKVAK
+1467 
-1482 LTIPAS
+1482 
-1488 VTTIESGAFAEL
+1488 AERRRRL
-1500 TSLTAVTVDEANT
+1500 HAR
-1513 VYSSTSG
+1513 
-1520 VLYNKAGTELLLVPV
+1520 PRRPC
-1535 KYEGALNILDGVTK
+1535 GALPAPRVDHRRERQSQLSVRR
-1549 LTVAMFDG
+1549 G
-1557 RADIT
+1557 R
-1562 ELTVPASVTSVQKGV
+1562 
-1577 FGSLAALKT
+1577 SL
-1586 LTVPTVGATG
+1586 
-1596 AFCTWFGVDADAVP
+1596 
-1610 GTLTSVTVTGAVE
+1610 
-1623 EIDFVQFRADIEVT
+1623 QR
-1637 LNRLTYKD
+1637 RRHR
-1645 GVLVSVPEG
+1645 
-1654 IAEVVVI
+1654 
-1661 SGATGMAADAF
+1661 
-1672 AKPEIIIGIIVP
+1672 
-1684 ASVTAVSEGVLSS
+1684 
-1697 LTALESL
+1697 
-1704 TVPTVG
+1704 
-1710 ATGEFCTWF
+1710 
-1719 GADAAAVPGTLT
+1719 AAAR
-1731 SVTVTGTVTKINFA
+1731 SR
-1745 QFGTELEV
+1745 EV
-1753 TLNRLTY
+1753 
-1760 KDGVLVSVPEGVGA
+1760 
-1774 VVVIPGATGIAAY
+1774 
-1787 AFKAPA
+1787 
-1793 GVKSVDIPVS
+1793 
-1803 VTDIADGAFAGM
+1803 
-1815 TALTAITVSVN
+1815 
-1826 NTVYSSVGGVLYNKA
+1826 
-1841 GTELIFVPAMATA
+1841 
-1854 VNIPAT
+1854 
-1860 VNTIG
+1860 
-1865 EGAFSATAALTTIT
+1865 
-1879 VDAANTVYS
+1879 
-1888 SVDGVLYDKAGT
+1888 
-1900 TLIFVPARA
+1900 
-1909 TSVDISATVTTI
+1909 
-1921 ADGAFSNAVALAAVN
+1921 
-1936 VDEENTVYSSVDG
+1936 
-1949 VLYNK
+1949 
-1954 DGTTLLLVPV
+1954 
-1964 KYEDALII
+1964 
-1972 AKGVTAIAA
+1972 
-1981 GALGSDA
+1981 
-1988 VTVYSMSTVW
+1988 
-1998 GIVTAEDGTVTV
+1998 
-2010 AYYSEN
+2010 
-2016 DPYAD
+2016 
-2021 GDPGEGE
+2021 
-2028 YYWRW
+2028 
-2033 VGDEPVIWEK
+2033 

>member
-47 VVTPDH
+47 VVTPVR
-53 LAVFNP
+53 LAVLNP
-59 TTQAAQ
+59 TNQMAQ

-80 VYNVETKSD
+80 VYKVETKSD
-89 LTGKTVSAAK
+89 LTGKTVSEAE

-113 AESLENLNHPGTH
+113 AADLENLNHPGKH
-126 TVTLTLVVD
+126 IVTLTLVVD
-135 GVSVSGQTKVYLK
+135 GVSVSGKTEVVLK

-155 QVTVNYK
+155 LVTVNYK
-162 AAGGEDKAVIKD
+162 AAGGVDKKVDKN

-236 AFYSPEKKPSYTVT
+236 AVYSPEKKPSYTVT

-256 KDIMWS
+256 EDIIWS
-262 DGNAPADETSASVV
+262 DGNLGADEEYSASVV

-287 PEFRSD
+287 SVFRSD

-307 FNFASDRVYS
+307 FNFASDRIYS

-343 GYAASDLQSLSAV
+343 GYAASDLQGLSEV

-379 RALSEFYAN
+379 RALSEFYAS
-388 ILLDKEGTDVLTVPL
+388 ILLDKDGTAVLTVPL
-403 TVLFDASLSPL
+403 TVLFDASLSPI

-425 NGENAYDVNAKVT
+425 NGENAYDVSAEVT

-509 SVTTLDLTAATNL
+509 SVTTLDLTAASNL

-534 SLSEIRSED
+534 SLSDIKSDPE
-543 AATSKLSRI
+543 TSKLSRI

-557 DGINYDLMN
+557 DGINYDLRT

-576 VQAATDG
+576 VLAKTNDG
-583 SATLDLSKAGFK
+583 WADLSGEQFK
-595 YIAGGAFNDTR
+595 YIAGGAFSDTN
-606 LAKVILPDDLRGIAD
+606 LTKLTLPDGLKGIAD

-636 AHTSSMEYLGSDIG
+636 AHTTSMEYLGSDIG
-650 LASFSDGIEDN
+650 LESFSDGSEDN

-670 RYTGDAESVELV
+670 RYTGAAESVTLV
-682 NDGQSVTVIAGG
+682 NDGQPITVIAGG

-705 VKTTEG
+705 KTTA
-711 KDIVY
+711 DIVY

-722 HDNFVAAHTDE
+722 HENFVKEHTDE

-775 IIPSGSALEH
+775 IIPSGSELEH
-785 IKTGAFRNAGGLNIT
+785 VKTGAFRNAGGLNIT
-800 VRAKESAADIGFSAE
+800 VRAKESAEDIGFAAE

-862 EEDKLFAVEVVS
+862 EENKMFAVEVAS
-874 VSLST
+874 VSLSA

-889 VDDEGVK
+889 SDGK
-896 VDFYTSALNWGSNG
+896 VDFYNSALGWGSNS
-910 PDTVFKKESTYSIY
+910 PDTVFDRENTYSIY
-924 DAVTARRNDG
+924 DAVSARRNDG
-934 LTDIEDF
+934 LTDTEDF
-941 VIEQSALNAQF
+941 VIEKSVLDDKFN
-952 DALLSKSSTEIA
+952 ALLGEPATEIA

-969 TGVIA
+969 TGIIT

-980 TIPADLIPDSAP
+980 TIPADLIPASELK
-992 AGTLAVSVYP
+992 GTLAVSVYP
-1002 GIASIGILNEE
+1002 GIRSINILNADGES
-1013 GKPTESVLLFTS
+1013 TEQVSLFTS

-1064 AGYDKE
+1064 EGYDQQP
-1070 ADGGTLVFSYTY
+1070 GSGTLVFSYTY

-1089 TSTGTAELKYTMQE
+1089 TSTGTAKLQYTMQK
-1103 PIPTSLTLA
+1103 PRPTELTLA

-1128 QVGGLNSQLRFTVV
+1128 QVGGLDSQLRFTVD

-1151 VVPGELLSITELS
+1151 VVPGELLSITDLS
-1164 TDRYGEGVATVTYEG
+1164 TERYGAGVATVTYNGE
-1179 DFAVEDARTIEL
+1179 FAGEERTIEL
-1191 RYFVDASP
+1191 KYFVDASP
-1199 QSYFDFVFVDKN
+1199 QSYFDFVFVDKGGN
-1211 GAIVKNGDGPYYAT
+1211 IVKNGDGPYYAT
-1225 DTEAFVLP
+1225 DTDAFVLP
-1233 AGYENYT
+1233 EGYENYT
-1240 VAVYWLGAE
+1240 AAVYWLRE
-1249 TSAKRLAIPETI
+1249 DTSAKRLAIPETI

-1278 GAAAGG
+1278 SAAAGG
-1284 NNITYIYI
+1284 NNIIYIYI

-1297 SIGEKSFAG
+1297 SIGARSFVDAS
-1306 ATSLRELDL
+1306 SLRELDL
-1315 RDASGLKVIGKEA
+1315 RHANGLKVIGKEA
-1328 FKNTTSLSSVDLSKT
+1328 FKGTTSLSSVDLT
-1343 KVTVIGESAFQG
+1343 NTAVTVIGESAFQG
-1355 SGLTEITLGDVKKIE
+1355 SGLNNVTLGGVKKIE
-1370 GRAFNG
+1370 GSAFNG
-1376 AAALVTIDLS
+1376 AAALVDIDLS

-1391 GAHAFQDCAALLK
+1391 GAYAFEDCAALLG
-1404 IDLTDLR
+1404 IDLTSLR
-1411 TLGDNAFEGCTALSE
+1411 TLGGNAFEGCTALDE
-1426 IITPASSADF
+1426 IVTPVAGDF
-1436 YGGEGGVLV
+1436 YGGNGGVLV
-1445 AYDKVVAVSDILDEI
+1445 AYGEVVAVSDTATDIV
-1460 AIPEGAT
+1460 IPAGVT
-1467 AIASYAFMGKEKVAK
+1467 AIAAYAFYGKDQDGKDQDGKDQVVTLSVAADFTLDLVDLAK
-1482 LTIPAS
+1482 RFPFLESIT
-1488 VTTIESGAFAEL
+1488 VESGNPKYL
-1500 TSLTAVTVDEANT
+1500 SNT
-1513 VYSSTSG
+1513 G
-1520 VLYNKAGTELLLVPV
+1520 ALYNAAGTELLFIPV
-1535 KYEGALNILDGVTK
+1535 KYPGALVVREGVTA
-1549 LTVAMFDG
+1549 LDSALFEG
-1557 RADIT
+1557 RTDINA
-1562 ELTVPASVTSVQKGV
+1562 LTVPASVTAVSAGV
-1577 FGSLAALKT
+1577 LSPLTALVS

-1596 AFCTWFGVDADAVP
+1596 AFCTWFGVDAAAVP

-1623 EIDFVQFRADIEVT
+1623 EIDFAQFGADIEVT
-1637 LNRLTYKD
+1637 LNGLTYKN

-1654 IAEVVVI
+1654 IAEVIVI
-1661 SGATGMAADAF
+1661 SG
-1672 AKPEIIIGIIVP
+1672 
-1684 ASVTAVSEGVLSS
+1684 S
-1697 LTALESL
+1697 
-1704 TVPTVG
+1704 
-1710 ATGEFCTWF
+1710 
-1719 GADAAAVPGTLT
+1719 
-1731 SVTVTGTVTKINFA
+1731 
-1745 QFGTELEV
+1745 
-1753 TLNRLTY
+1753 
-1760 KDGVLVSVPEGVGA
+1760 
-1774 VVVIPGATGIAAY
+1774 TGIAAD

-1793 GVKSVDIPVS
+1793 GVESVDIPAS
-1803 VTDIADGAFAGM
+1803 VTNIADGAFAGM
-1815 TALTAITVSVN
+1815 TALTAITV
-1826 NTVYSSVGGVLYNKA
+1826 
-1841 GTELIFVPAMATA
+1841 
-1854 VNIPAT
+1854 
-1860 VNTIG
+1860 
-1865 EGAFSATAALTTIT
+1865 AAEN
-1879 VDAANTVYS
+1879 DAYS
-1888 SVDGVLYDKAGT
+1888 SVDGALYA
-1900 TLIFVPARA
+1900 
-1909 TSVDISATVTTI
+1909 
-1921 ADGAFSNAVALAAVN
+1921 
-1936 VDEENTVYSSVDG
+1936 
-1949 VLYNK
+1949 
-1954 DGTTLLLVPV
+1954 GTTLLLVPATKLSAPV
-1964 KYEDALII
+1964 II
-1972 AKGVTAIAA
+1972 ADSVTRIAA
-1981 GALGSDA
+1981 GALGSDE
-1988 VTVYSMSTVW
+1988 VTVYSESTRW
-1998 GIVTAEDGTVTV
+1998 GSVTVDDPTTVTV
-2010 AYYSEN
+2010 AYYSAD

-2021 GDPGEGE
+2021 GEAPAGKYWHEVEGK
-2028 YYWRW
+2028 
-2033 VGDEPVIWEK
+2033 PVIWEKQPEVTE

>member
-47 VVTPDH
+47 VVTPVR
-53 LAVFNP
+53 LRVLNP
-59 TTQAAQ
+59 TNQMAQ

-80 VYNVETKSD
+80 VYKVETKSD
-89 LTGKTVSAAK
+89 LTGKTVSEAE

-113 AESLENLNHPGTH
+113 AESLENLNHPGKH

-135 GVSVSGQTKVYLK
+135 GVSVSGETEVVLK
-148 DSAIPTH
+148 ESAIPTYL
-155 QVTVNYK
+155 VTVNYK
-162 AAGGEDKAVIKD
+162 AAGGEDKAVDKN

-209 FDIAGQDANFAP
+209 FDIEGQDANFAP

-256 KDIMWS
+256 ADINWS
-262 DGNAPADETSASVV
+262 DGNLGADKEYSASVV

-287 PEFRSD
+287 SVFRSD

-343 GYAASDLQSLSAV
+343 GYAASDLQSLSEV

-379 RALSEFYAN
+379 RALSEFYAS
-388 ILLDKEGTDVLTVPL
+388 ILLDKEGTAVLTVPL
-403 TVLFDASLSPL
+403 TVLFDASLSPI

-425 NGENAYDVNAKVT
+425 NGENAYDVSAAVT

-509 SVTTLDLTAATNL
+509 SVTTLDLTAASYL

-534 SLSEIRSED
+534 SLSDIRSDPE
-543 AATSKLSRI
+543 TSKLSRI

-557 DGINYDLMN
+557 DGINYDLRK

-576 VQAATDG
+576 VLANTNG
-583 SATLDLSKAGFK
+583 GEVDLSVEEFEHIA
-595 YIAGGAFNDTR
+595 YIAGGAFSDTNLTR
-606 LAKVILPDDLRGIAD
+606 LVLPDGLKGIAD
-621 GAFAAANPTGEIAIV
+621 GAFAAANPTGEIKIEAN
-636 AHTSSMEYLGSDIG
+636 TTSMEYLGSDIG
-650 LASFSDGIEDN
+650 LASFSDGVEDD

-670 RYTGDAESVELV
+670 RYTGNEASVTLV
-682 NDGQSVTVIAGG
+682 NNRLDNKRLAITVIAGG

-705 VKTTEG
+705 VKTKTTAD
-711 KDIVY
+711 KDADIVY

-722 HDNFVAAHTDE
+722 HENFVAAHTDE

-775 IIPSGSALEH
+775 IIPSGSELEH
-785 IKTGAFRNAGGLNIT
+785 VKTGAFRNAGGLNIT
-800 VRAKESAADIGFSAE
+800 VRAKESAADIGFAAE

-825 IYVEYRPDRNT
+825 VYVEYRPDRNT

-862 EEDKLFAVEVVS
+862 EEDKLFAVEVAS

-889 VDDEGVK
+889 ADGK
-896 VDFYTSALNWGSNG
+896 VDFYTSALGWGNNSR
-910 PDTVFKKESTYSIY
+910 DTVFAEGDTYSIY

-934 LTDIEDF
+934 LTDTEDF
-941 VIEQSALNAQF
+941 VIKQSELNSQF
-952 DALLSKSSTEIA
+952 DDLLGEPATEIA

-969 TGVIA
+969 IGIIT

-980 TIPADLIPDSAP
+980 TIPADLIPASAP

-1002 GIASIGILNEE
+1002 GIASIDILDEA
-1013 GKPTESVLLFTS
+1013 GHSTESVRLFTS

-1049 ETRHVFSKSGTSITM
+1049 KTSHVFSKSGTSITM
-1064 AGYDKE
+1064 AGYDKGS
-1070 ADGGTLVFSYTY
+1070 DGGTLVFSYTY

-1089 TSTGTAELKYTMQE
+1089 TSTGTAELAYTMQK
-1103 PIPTSLTLA
+1103 PIPTELRLA

-1118 DKGFHVALGA
+1118 DEGRFHVALGA
-1128 QVGGLNSQLRFTVV
+1128 QVGGLNSQLRFTVG
-1142 YDDGLTFDT
+1142 YNDGLTSET
-1151 VVPGELLSITELS
+1151 VVPGELLSITGLD
-1164 TDRYGEGVATVTYEG
+1164 TARYGEGVATVTYNGEFEG
-1179 DFAVEDARTIEL
+1179 EARTIEL

-1199 QSYFDFVFVDKN
+1199 QSYFDFVFVDKGGN
-1211 GAIVKNGDGPYYAT
+1211 IVKNGDGPYYAT
-1225 DTEAFVLP
+1225 DTDAFVLP

-1240 VAVYWLGAE
+1240 VAVYWLRE
-1249 TSAKRLAIPETI
+1249 DTSAKRLAIPETI

-1278 GAAAGG
+1278 SAAAGG
-1284 NNITYIYI
+1284 NNIIYIYI

-1297 SIGEKSFAG
+1297 SIDARSFVDAS
-1306 ATSLRELDL
+1306 SLRELDL

-1328 FKNTTSLSSVDLSKT
+1328 FKGTTSLSSVDLSNT
-1343 KVTVIGESAFQG
+1343 AVTVIGESAFQG
-1355 SGLTEITLGDVKKIE
+1355 SERLTNVTLGGVKKIE

-1376 AAALVTIDLS
+1376 AKALVNIDLS
-1386 GVTDI
+1386 RVIDI
-1391 GAHAFQDCAALLK
+1391 GAYAFEDCAKLLK
-1404 IDLTDLR
+1404 IDLRSLR

-1426 IITPASSADF
+1426 IVTPGTGDF
-1436 YGGEGGVLV
+1436 YGGKGGVLV
-1445 AYDKVVAVSDILDEI
+1445 AYSEVVAVSDTATDIV
-1460 AIPEGAT
+1460 IPAGVT
-1467 AIASYAFMGKEKVAK
+1467 AIADYAFEGKDQVVTLSVAADFT
-1482 LTIPAS
+1482 LDLVALAERFPLLETIT
-1488 VTTIESGAFAEL
+1488 VESGNPNYL
-1500 TSLTAVTVDEANT
+1500 SNT
-1513 VYSSTSG
+1513 G
-1520 VLYNKAGTELLLVPV
+1520 ALYNAAGTELLFVPV
-1535 KYEGALNILDGVTK
+1535 KYHGALVVLEGVTALDSALFEGRTGINA
-1549 LTVAMFDG
+1549 LT
-1557 RADIT
+1557 
-1562 ELTVPASVTSVQKGV
+1562 
-1577 FGSLAALKT
+1577 
-1586 LTVPTVGATG
+1586 
-1596 AFCTWFGVDADAVP
+1596 
-1610 GTLTSVTVTGAVE
+1610 
-1623 EIDFVQFRADIEVT
+1623 
-1637 LNRLTYKD
+1637 
-1645 GVLVSVPEG
+1645 
-1654 IAEVVVI
+1654 
-1661 SGATGMAADAF
+1661 
-1672 AKPEIIIGIIVP
+1672 VP
-1684 ASVTAVSEGVLSS
+1684 ASVTAVSEGVLSP
-1697 LTALESL
+1697 LTALVSL

-1719 GADAAAVPGTLT
+1719 GADADAVPGTLT
-1731 SVTVTGTVTKINFA
+1731 SVTVTGAVEAVDFA
-1745 QFGTELEV
+1745 QFGADIEV
-1753 TLNRLTY
+1753 TLNGLTY
-1760 KDGVLVSVPEGVGA
+1760 KNGVLVSVPEGIA
-1774 VVVIPGATGIAAY
+1774 EIVVVSGATGIAAD

-1793 GVKSVDIPVS
+1793 GVKSVDIPAS
-1803 VTDIADGAFAGM
+1803 VTNIADGAFAGM
-1815 TALTAITVSVN
+1815 TALTAITVN
-1826 NTVYSSVGGVLYNKA
+1826 AEN
-1841 GTELIFVPAMATA
+1841 
-1854 VNIPAT
+1854 
-1860 VNTIG
+1860 
-1865 EGAFSATAALTTIT
+1865 GA
-1879 VDAANTVYS
+1879 YS
-1888 SVDGVLYDKAGT
+1888 SVDDALYDKAGT
-1900 TLIFVPARA
+1900 TLLLVPA
-1909 TSVDISATVTTI
+1909 TKLSAPVII
-1921 ADGAFSNAVALAAVN
+1921 ADG
-1936 VDEENTVYSSVDG
+1936 
-1949 VLYNK
+1949 
-1954 DGTTLLLVPV
+1954 
-1964 KYEDALII
+1964 
-1972 AKGVTAIAA
+1972 VTRIVA
-1981 GALGSDA
+1981 GALGSDE
-1988 VTVYSMSTVW
+1988 VTVYSESTEQ
-1998 GIVTAEDGTVTV
+1998 GSVTAVPDTVTV
-2010 AYYSEN
+2010 AYYSES

-2021 GDPGEGE
+2021 GAAPEGV
-2028 YYWRW
+2028 YWHE
-2033 VGDEPVIWEK
+2033 VEGKLEIWEKQPEVTE

>member
-53 LAVFNP
+53 LKVLNP

-65 AFPADFSVSD
+65 AFPADFSVAD

-135 GVSVSGQTKVYLK
+135 GVSVSGATKVYLK

-155 QVTVNYK
+155 LVTVNYK
-162 AAGGEDKAVIKD
+162 AAGGEDKVVAKN

-184 ASFLRKFGIS
+184 ASFLRKFEIS

-236 AFYSPEKKPSYTVT
+236 AVYSPEKKPSYTVT

-256 KDIMWS
+256 ADIIWS
-262 DGNAPADETSASVV
+262 DGNEPADEPYTASVV

-307 FNFASDRVYS
+307 FNFASDRIYS

-343 GYAASDLQSLSAV
+343 GYAASDLQSLSEV

-379 RALSEFYAN
+379 RALSEFYAS
-388 ILLDKEGTDVLTVPL
+388 ILLDKEGTAVLTVPL
-403 TVLFDASLSPL
+403 TVLFDASLSPI

-425 NGENAYDVNAKVT
+425 NGENAYDVSAAVT

-489 AEYKGLPVTRIEA
+489 ADYKGLPVTRIEA

-509 SVTTLDLTAATNL
+509 SVTTLDLTAASNL

-534 SLSEIRSED
+534 SLSDIRSD

-557 DGINYDLMN
+557 DGINYDLMK
-566 NGHLIVGNVL
+566 NGHLIVGKVL
-576 VQAATDG
+576 VLAKTNG
-583 SATLDLSKAGFK
+583 GVVDLSGEPFE
-595 YIAGGAFNDTR
+595 YIAGGAFSDTNLTR
-606 LAKVILPDDLRGIAD
+606 LVLPDGLKGIAD
-621 GAFAAANPTGEIAIV
+621 GAFAAASPTGEIAIV
-636 AHTSSMEYLGSDIG
+636 AHTTSMEYLGSDIG
-650 LASFSDGIEDN
+650 LASFSDGSEDN

-682 NDGQSVTVIAGG
+682 NNGQSVTVIAGG

-722 HDNFVAAHTDE
+722 HENFVAAHTDA

-800 VRAKESAADIGFSAE
+800 VRAKESAANINFDAE

-862 EEDKLFAVEVVS
+862 EEDKMFAVEVAS
-874 VSLST
+874 VSLSA
-879 AKVPTVFVTG
+879 AKVPTVFVTDFVTDSDG
-889 VDDEGVK
+889 EESVK
-896 VDFYTSALNWGSNG
+896 VDFYTSALGWGSNS
-910 PDTVFKKESTYSIY
+910 PDTVFKEGDTYSIY

-934 LTDIEDF
+934 LTDTEDF
-941 VIEQSALNAQF
+941 VIKQSDLNAQF
-952 DALLSKSSTEIA
+952 DALLGEPATETA

-969 TGVIA
+969 TGIIA

-980 TIPADLIPDSAP
+980 TIPADLIPASAP

-1002 GIASIGILNEE
+1002 GIAKIDILNEAE
-1013 GKPTESVLLFTS
+1013 EPTESVRLYTS

-1064 AGYDKE
+1064 AGYDKGS
-1070 ADGGTLVFSYTY
+1070 DGGTLVFSYTY

-1089 TSTGTAELKYTMQE
+1089 TSTGTAELAYTMQE
-1103 PIPTSLTLA
+1103 PTPTSLTLA

-1118 DKGFHVALGA
+1118 DEGRFHVALGA

-1151 VVPGELLSITELS
+1151 VVPGELLSITDLS
-1164 TDRYGEGVATVTYEG
+1164 TDRYGEGVAKVTYKG
-1179 DFAVEDARTIEL
+1179 DFEGEDATIEL

-1211 GAIVKNGDGPYYAT
+1211 GTIVKNGEDPYYAT
-1225 DTEAFVLP
+1225 DTDAFVLP
-1233 AGYENYT
+1233 EGYENYT
-1240 VAVYWLGAE
+1240 VAVYWLRE
-1249 TSAKRLAIPETI
+1249 DTSAKRLAIPETI

-1267 FAVTHIVNGAF
+1267 FAVTHIVNAAF
-1278 GAAAGG
+1278 SAAAGG

-1297 SIGEKSFAG
+1297 SIGERSFVDAS
-1306 ATSLRELDL
+1306 SLRELDL
-1315 RDASGLKVIGKEA
+1315 RHASGLKVIGKEA
-1328 FKNTTSLSSVDLSKT
+1328 FKNTTSLSSVDLSNT
-1343 KVTVIGESAFQG
+1343 AVTVIGESAFQG
-1355 SGLTEITLGDVKKIE
+1355 SGLDNVTLGGGVKKIE
-1370 GRAFNG
+1370 GSAFKG
-1376 AAALVTIDLS
+1376 AAALVNIDLS

-1391 GAHAFQDCAALLK
+1391 GAYAFEDCAKLLK
-1404 IDLTDLR
+1404 IDLTSLR

-1426 IITPASSADF
+1426 IVTPDTGDF
-1436 YGGEGGVLV
+1436 YGGKGGVLV
-1445 AYDKVVAVSDILDEI
+1445 AYSEVVAVSDTATDIV
-1460 AIPEGAT
+1460 IPAGVT
-1467 AIASYAFMGKEKVAK
+1467 AIAAYAFEGKDQVVTLSVAADFT
-1482 LTIPAS
+1482 LDLVALAERFPLLETIT
-1488 VTTIESGAFAEL
+1488 VESGNPNYL
-1500 TSLTAVTVDEANT
+1500 SNT
-1513 VYSSTSG
+1513 G
-1520 VLYNKAGTELLLVPV
+1520 ALYNAAGTELLFVPV
-1535 KYEGALNILDGVTK
+1535 KYHGALVVLEGVTALDSALFEGRTGINA
-1549 LTVAMFDG
+1549 LT
-1557 RADIT
+1557 
-1562 ELTVPASVTSVQKGV
+1562 
-1577 FGSLAALKT
+1577 
-1586 LTVPTVGATG
+1586 
-1596 AFCTWFGVDADAVP
+1596 
-1610 GTLTSVTVTGAVE
+1610 
-1623 EIDFVQFRADIEVT
+1623 
-1637 LNRLTYKD
+1637 
-1645 GVLVSVPEG
+1645 
-1654 IAEVVVI
+1654 
-1661 SGATGMAADAF
+1661 
-1672 AKPEIIIGIIVP
+1672 VP
-1684 ASVTAVSEGVLSS
+1684 ASVTAVSEGVLSP
-1697 LTALESL
+1697 LTALVSL

-1719 GADAAAVPGTLT
+1719 GADAASVPGTLT
-1731 SVTVTGTVTKINFA
+1731 SVTVTGAVEAVDFA
-1745 QFGTELEV
+1745 QFGADIEV
-1753 TLNRLTY
+1753 TLNGLTY
-1760 KDGVLVSVPEGVGA
+1760 KDGVLVSVPEGITE
-1774 VVVIPGATGIAAY
+1774 VIVISGATGIAAD

-1793 GVKSVDIPVS
+1793 GVKSVDIPAS
-1803 VTDIADGAFAGM
+1803 VADIADGAFAGM
-1815 TALTAITVSVN
+1815 TALTAITVDAEN
-1826 NTVYSSVGGVLYNKA
+1826 GAYSSVGGA
-1841 GTELIFVPAMATA
+1841 
-1854 VNIPAT
+1854 
-1860 VNTIG
+1860 
-1865 EGAFSATAALTTIT
+1865 
-1879 VDAANTVYS
+1879 
-1888 SVDGVLYDKAGT
+1888 LYDKAGT
-1900 TLIFVPARA
+1900 TL
-1909 TSVDISATVTTI
+1909 
-1921 ADGAFSNAVALAAVN
+1921 
-1936 VDEENTVYSSVDG
+1936 
-1949 VLYNK
+1949 
-1954 DGTTLLLVPV
+1954 LLVPATKLSDPV
-1964 KYEDALII
+1964 II
-1972 AKGVTAIAA
+1972 ADDVTNIAA

-1988 VTVYSMSTVW
+1988 VTVYSRSTAQGSVK
-1998 GIVTAEDGTVTV
+1998 ADPTVTV
-2010 AYYSEN
+2010 AYYSAD
-2016 DPYAD
+2016 DPYA
-2021 GDPGEGE
+2021 EGAAPVGA
-2028 YYWRW
+2028 YWHE
-2033 VGDEPVIWEK
+2033 VEGKPVIWEKQPEVTE

>member
-47 VVTPDH
+47 VVTPDY
-53 LAVFNP
+53 LKVLNP
-59 TTQAAQ
+59 TTQTAQ
-65 AFPADFSVSD
+65 AFPADFSVAD

-135 GVSVSGQTKVYLK
+135 GVSVSGATKVYLK

-155 QVTVNYK
+155 LVTVNYK
-162 AAGGEDKAVIKD
+162 AAGGEDKVVAKN

-236 AFYSPEKKPSYTVT
+236 ADYSPEKKPSYTVT

-256 KDIMWS
+256 EGIIWS
-262 DGNAPADETSASVV
+262 DGNAPAPETRTASVA
-276 QGGTVSEIRNN
+276 QGGTVSEIRND
-287 PEFRSD
+287 PVFRSD

-343 GYAASDLQSLSAV
+343 GYAASDLQSLSEV

-379 RALSEFYAN
+379 RALSEFYAS
-388 ILLDKEGTDVLTVPL
+388 ILLDKDGTAVLTVPL
-403 TVLFDASLSPL
+403 TVLFDASLSPI

-425 NGENAYDVNAKVT
+425 NGENAYTVSAAVT

-509 SVTTLDLTAATNL
+509 SVTTLDLTAASNL

-534 SLSEIRSED
+534 SLSEIRSEG
-543 AATSKLSRI
+543 ATKLSRI

-557 DGINYDLMN
+557 DGINYDLK

-636 AHTSSMEYLGSDIG
+636 AHTSLMEYLGSDIG

-670 RYTGDAESVELV
+670 RYTGAAKSVELV
-682 NDGQSVTVIAGG
+682 NDGKPVTVIAGG

-705 VKTTEG
+705 KTTA
-711 KDIVY
+711 DIVY

-722 HDNFVAAHTDE
+722 HENFVAAHTDE

-775 IIPSGSALEH
+775 IIPSRSALEPALKH
-785 IKTGAFRNAGGLNIT
+785 IKIKTGAFRNAGGLNIT
-800 VRAKESAADIGFSAE
+800 VRAKVSAADIDFAAE

-862 EEDKLFAVEVVS
+862 EENKMFAVEVAS

-889 VDDEGVK
+889 ADGK
-896 VDFYTSALNWGSNG
+896 VDFYTSALGWGNNSR
-910 PDTVFKKESTYSIY
+910 DTVFAEGDTYSIY

-941 VIEQSALNAQF
+941 VIEKSVLDAQF
-952 DALLSKSSTEIA
+952 DALLGEPATEIA

-969 TGVIA
+969 TGIIA

-1002 GIASIGILNEE
+1002 GIESINILNAD
-1013 GKPTESVLLFTS
+1013 GESAEQVSLFTS

-1049 ETRHVFSKSGTSITM
+1049 KTSHVFSKSGTSITM

-1089 TSTGTAELKYTMQE
+1089 TSTGTAELAYTMEE
-1103 PIPTSLTLA
+1103 PRPTELRLA

-1118 DKGFHVALGA
+1118 EGRFHVALGA
-1128 QVGGLNSQLRFTVV
+1128 QVGGLDSQLRFTVD

-1164 TDRYGEGVATVTYEG
+1164 TDRYGEGVAKVTYKG

-1199 QSYFDFVFVDKN
+1199 QSYFDFVFVDKD
-1211 GAIVKNGDGPYYAT
+1211 GSIVKNGDGPYYAT
-1225 DTEAFVLP
+1225 DTDAFVLP
-1233 AGYENYT
+1233 EGYENYT
-1240 VAVYWLGAE
+1240 VAVYWLRE
-1249 TSAKRLAIPETI
+1249 DTSAKRLAIPETI

-1284 NNITYIYI
+1284 NNIIYIYI

-1297 SIGEKSFAG
+1297 SIGEQSFAG
-1306 ATSLRELDL
+1306 ASSLRELDL
-1315 RDASGLKVIGKEA
+1315 RHASGLKFIGKEA
-1328 FKNTTSLSSVDLSKT
+1328 FKGTTSLSSVDF
-1343 KVTVIGESAFQG
+1343 TVATGLAAIGESAFQG
-1355 SGLTEITLGDVKKIE
+1355 SGLNNVTLGGVKKIE
-1370 GRAFNG
+1370 GSAFNG
-1376 AAALVTIDLS
+1376 AAALVDIDLS

-1391 GAHAFQDCAALLK
+1391 GAYAFEDCAALLG
-1404 IDLTDLR
+1404 IDLTNLR
-1411 TLGDNAFEGCTALSE
+1411 TLGGNAFEGCTALSE
-1426 IITPASSADF
+1426 IVTPVAGDF
-1436 YGGEGGVLV
+1436 YGGNGGVLV
-1445 AYDKVVAVSDILDEI
+1445 AYCEVVAVSDTATDIV
-1460 AIPEGAT
+1460 IPAGVT
-1467 AIASYAFMGKEKVAK
+1467 AIADYAFEGKDQVVTLSVAADFT
-1482 LTIPAS
+1482 LDLVALAERFPLLESIT
-1488 VTTIESGAFAEL
+1488 VESGNPNYLSDAGA
-1500 TSLTAVTVDEANT
+1500 
-1513 VYSSTSG
+1513 
-1520 VLYNKAGTELLLVPV
+1520 LYNAAGTELLFIPV
-1535 KYEGALNILDGVTK
+1535 KYPGALIVREGVTA
-1549 LTVAMFDG
+1549 LDAALFEG
-1557 RADIT
+1557 RTGINA
-1562 ELTVPASVTSVQKGV
+1562 LTVPASVTTVSEGV
-1577 FGSLAALKT
+1577 LSPLTALVS
-1586 LTVPTVGATG
+1586 LTVPTVGVGATG
-1596 AFCTWFGVDADAVP
+1596 EFCTWFGKDAAAVP
-1610 GTLTSVTVTGAVE
+1610 DTLTSVTVTGAVE
-1623 EIDFVQFRADIEVT
+1623 AIDFAQFGTDIEVT
-1637 LNRLTYKD
+1637 LNGLTYEN

-1654 IAEVVVI
+1654 IAEVIVI
-1661 SGATGMAADAF
+1661 SGA
-1672 AKPEIIIGIIVP
+1672 K
-1684 ASVTAVSEGVLSS
+1684 
-1697 LTALESL
+1697 
-1704 TVPTVG
+1704 
-1710 ATGEFCTWF
+1710 
-1719 GADAAAVPGTLT
+1719 
-1731 SVTVTGTVTKINFA
+1731 
-1745 QFGTELEV
+1745 
-1753 TLNRLTY
+1753 
-1760 KDGVLVSVPEGVGA
+1760 
-1774 VVVIPGATGIAAY
+1774 GIAAG
-1787 AFKAPA
+1787 AFEAPA
-1793 GVKSVDIPVS
+1793 GVKSVDIPAS
-1803 VTDIADGAFAGM
+1803 VADIADGAFAGM
-1815 TALTAITVSVN
+1815 TALTAITVA
-1826 NTVYSSVGGVLYNKA
+1826 A
-1841 GTELIFVPAMATA
+1841 G
-1854 VNIPAT
+1854 N
-1860 VNTIG
+1860 
-1865 EGAFSATAALTTIT
+1865 GA
-1879 VDAANTVYS
+1879 YS
-1888 SVDGVLYDKAGT
+1888 SVDGVLYDRFVT
-1900 TLIFVPARA
+1900 ELIFVPA
-1909 TSVDISATVTTI
+1909 TKLSAPVIPT
-1921 ADGAFSNAVALAAVN
+1921 
-1936 VDEENTVYSSVDG
+1936 G
-1949 VLYNK
+1949 VK
-1954 DGTTLLLVPV
+1954 R
-1964 KYEDALII
+1964 
-1972 AKGVTAIAA
+1972 IAA
-1981 GALGSDA
+1981 GALGNKD
-1988 VTVYSMSTVW
+1988 VTVYSRSTAQ
-1998 GIVTAEDGTVTV
+1998 GSVTAVDPTVTV
-2010 AYYSEN
+2010 AYYSAD
-2016 DPYAD
+2016 DPYA
-2021 GDPGEGE
+2021 GGAAPAGV
-2028 YYWRW
+2028 YWRYIDG
-2033 VGDEPVIWEK
+2033 VPKIWEK

>member
-47 VVTPDH
+47 VVTPDY
-53 LAVFNP
+53 LVVLNP

-65 AFPADFSVSD
+65 AFPADFSVAD

-135 GVSVSGQTKVYLK
+135 GVSVSGATKVYLK
-148 DSAIPTH
+148 DSAITPYL
-155 QVTVNYK
+155 VTVNYK
-162 AAGGEDKAVIKD
+162 AAGGVDKVVAKN

-209 FDIAGQDANFAP
+209 FDIEGQDANFSP

-256 KDIMWS
+256 ADIIWS
-262 DGNAPADETSASVV
+262 DGNLDADEEYSASVV

-287 PEFRSD
+287 PVFRSD

-343 GYAASDLQSLSAV
+343 DYAASDLQSLSEV

-379 RALSEFYAN
+379 RALSEFYAS
-388 ILLDKEGTDVLTVPL
+388 ILLDKDGTAVLTVPL
-403 TVLFDASLSPL
+403 TVLFNASLSPI

-425 NGENAYDVNAKVT
+425 NGENAYDVSAAVT

-509 SVTTLDLTAATNL
+509 SVTTLDLTAAFNL

-534 SLSEIRSED
+534 SLSDIRSDPE
-543 AATSKLSRI
+543 TSKLSRI

-557 DGINYDLMN
+557 DGINYDLMKK
-566 NGHLIVGNVL
+566 HLIVGKVL
-576 VQAATDG
+576 VLAKTSGGEA
-583 SATLDLSKAGFK
+583 DLSGEPFE
-595 YIAGGAFNDTR
+595 YIAGGAFSDTNLTR
-606 LAKVILPDDLRGIAD
+606 LVLPDGLRGIAD
-621 GAFAAANPTGEIAIV
+621 GAFAAANPTGEIEIV
-636 AHTSSMEYLGSDIG
+636 AHTTSMEYLGSDIG
-650 LASFSDGIEDN
+650 LASFSDGSEDN

-670 RYTGDAESVELV
+670 RYTGDAKSVELV
-682 NDGQSVTVIAGG
+682 NNGQPVTVIAGG

-705 VKTTEG
+705 VKTTADTTAD

-722 HDNFVAAHTDE
+722 HENFVAAHTDE

-775 IIPSGSALEH
+775 IIPSGSALKH
-785 IKTGAFRNAGGLNIT
+785 VKTGAFRNAGGLNIT
-800 VRAKESAADIGFSAE
+800 VRAKESAADIGFAAE

-862 EEDKLFAVEVVS
+862 EENKMFAVEVVS
-874 VSLST
+874 VSLSA
-879 AKVPTVFVTG
+879 AKVPTVFVAYADAETG
-889 VDDEGVK
+889 TAK
-896 VDFYTSALNWGSNG
+896 VDFYTSALGWGNNSR
-910 PDTVFKKESTYSIY
+910 DTVFKEGDTYSIY

-934 LTDIEDF
+934 LTDTEDF
-941 VIEQSALNAQF
+941 VILKSDLDDKFET
-952 DALLSKSSTEIA
+952 LLDEPATEIA

-969 TGVIA
+969 TGIIT

-980 TIPADLIPDSAP
+980 TIPADLIPASELE
-992 AGTLAVSVYP
+992 GTLAVSVYP
-1002 GIASIGILNEE
+1002 GIASIDILNEA
-1013 GKPTESVLLFTS
+1013 GHSTESVRLFTS

-1036 KDFTA
+1036 KDLTA

-1049 ETRHVFSKSGTSITM
+1049 KTSHVFSKSGTSITM
-1064 AGYDKE
+1064 EGYDKE
-1070 ADGGTLVFSYTY
+1070 GDGGTLVFSYTY

-1089 TSTGTAELKYTMQE
+1089 TSTGTAELAYTMQE
-1103 PIPTSLTLA
+1103 PAPDELRLA

-1118 DKGFHVALGA
+1118 DEERFHVALGA
-1128 QVGGLNSQLRFTVV
+1128 QVGGLNSQLRFTVD
-1142 YDDGLTFDT
+1142 YDDGLTSET

-1164 TDRYGEGVATVTYEG
+1164 TDRYGEGFAEVTYKG
-1179 DFAVEDARTIEL
+1179 DFEGEDATIEL

-1211 GAIVKNGDGPYYAT
+1211 GSIVRNGDDPYYAT
-1225 DTEAFVLP
+1225 DTDAFVLP
-1233 AGYENYT
+1233 AGYENYK
-1240 VAVYWLGAE
+1240 VAVYWLRE
-1249 TSAKRLAIPETI
+1249 DTSAKRLAIPETI

-1267 FAVTHIVNGAF
+1267 FAVTHIVNAAF
-1278 GAAAGG
+1278 SADAGG

-1297 SIGEKSFAG
+1297 SIGERSFVDAS
-1306 ATSLRELDL
+1306 SLCELDL
-1315 RDASGLKVIGKEA
+1315 RHASGLKVIGKEA
-1328 FKNTTSLSSVDLSKT
+1328 FKGTTSLSSVDLSNT
-1343 KVTVIGESAFQG
+1343 AVTVIGESAFQG
-1355 SGLTEITLGDVKKIE
+1355 SGLNNVTLGGVKKIE
-1370 GRAFNG
+1370 GSAFNG
-1376 AAALVTIDLS
+1376 AAALVNIDLS

-1391 GAHAFQDCAALLK
+1391 GAYAFEDCAKLLK
-1404 IDLTDLR
+1404 IDLTSLR
-1411 TLGDNAFEGCTALSE
+1411 TLGDNAFEGCTALSK
-1426 IITPASSADF
+1426 IVTPGTGDF
-1436 YGGEGGVLV
+1436 YGGDGGVLV

-1460 AIPEGAT
+1460 VIPEGAT

-1488 VTTIESGAFAEL
+1488 VTTIESGAFADL
-1500 TSLTAVTVDEANT
+1500 TSLMAVTVDEANT

-1520 VLYNKAGTELLLVPV
+1520 VLYNKAGSELLLVPV
-1535 KYEGALNILDGVTK
+1535 KYEGALNILDGVTE

-1562 ELTVPASVTSVQKGV
+1562 ELIVPASVTSVQKGV

-1610 GTLTSVTVTGAVE
+1610 GTLTSVTVTGTVEAV
-1623 EIDFVQFRADIEVT
+1623 DFAEFRADIEVT
-1637 LNRLTYKD
+1637 LNGLAYRG

-1654 IAEVVVI
+1654 IAEVIVI
-1661 SGATGMAADAF
+1661 SGATG
-1672 AKPEIIIGIIVP
+1672 
-1684 ASVTAVSEGVLSS
+1684 
-1697 LTALESL
+1697 
-1704 TVPTVG
+1704 
-1710 ATGEFCTWF
+1710 
-1719 GADAAAVPGTLT
+1719 
-1731 SVTVTGTVTKINFA
+1731 
-1745 QFGTELEV
+1745 
-1753 TLNRLTY
+1753 
-1760 KDGVLVSVPEGVGA
+1760 
-1774 VVVIPGATGIAAY
+1774 IAAN

-1793 GVKSVDIPVS
+1793 GVRSVDIPAS

-1815 TALTAITVSVN
+1815 TALTAITVAAEN
-1826 NTVYSSVGGVLYNKA
+1826 GAYSSVDGALYNKA
-1841 GTELIFVPAMATA
+1841 G
-1854 VNIPAT
+1854 N
-1860 VNTIG
+1860 
-1865 EGAFSATAALTTIT
+1865 
-1879 VDAANTVYS
+1879 
-1888 SVDGVLYDKAGT
+1888 
-1900 TLIFVPARA
+1900 
-1909 TSVDISATVTTI
+1909 
-1921 ADGAFSNAVALAAVN
+1921 
-1936 VDEENTVYSSVDG
+1936 
-1949 VLYNK
+1949 
-1954 DGTTLLLVPV
+1954 TLLLVPATKRSAPV
-1964 KYEDALII
+1964 IPADVEH
-1972 AKGVTAIAA
+1972 IAA
-1981 GALGSDA
+1981 GALGNNA
-1988 VTVYSMSTVW
+1988 FRVYVYSMSTDQGSVNA
-1998 GIVTAEDGTVTV
+1998 VDPTVTV
-2010 AYYSEN
+2010 AYYSAD

-2021 GDPGEGE
+2021 GADPEGV
-2028 YYWRW
+2028 YWHE
-2033 VGDEPVIWEK
+2033 VEGVPVIWEKQPEVAE

>member
-1 MRRRIFVFLIA
+1 MRRRIFGFLIA
-12 LVLVALAA
+12 LVLVALVA

-47 VVTPDH
+47 VVTPVR
-53 LAVFNP
+53 LVVLNP
-59 TTQAAQ
+59 TNQMAQ

-80 VYNVETKSD
+80 VYKVETKSD
-89 LTGKTVSAAK
+89 LTGKTVSEAE

-113 AESLENLNHPGTH
+113 AESLENLNHPGKH
-126 TVTLTLVVD
+126 IVTLTLVVD
-135 GVSVSGQTKVYLK
+135 GVSVSGKTEVVLK
-148 DSAIPTH
+148 GSAIPTYL
-155 QVTVNYK
+155 VTVNYK
-162 AAGGEDKAVIKD
+162 VAGGVDKVVAKD

-221 DDLTALTVTSPVTLT
+221 DDLTALTVTSPVELT
-236 AFYSPEKKPSYTVT
+236 AGYSDEKKPSYTVT
-250 YVTAAP
+250 YVTKAP
-256 KDIMWS
+256 ADIIWS
-262 DGNAPADETSASVV
+262 DGNLGADKEYSASVV

-287 PEFRSD
+287 SVFRSD

-299 WVKEDGTA
+299 WVKGDGTA

-343 GYAASDLQSLSAV
+343 GYAASDLQGLSEV

-379 RALSEFYAN
+379 RALSEFYAS
-388 ILLDKEGTDVLTVPL
+388 ILLDKDGTAVLTVPL
-403 TVLFDASLSPL
+403 TVLFDASLSPI

-425 NGENAYDVNAKVT
+425 NGENAYDVSAAVT

-509 SVTTLDLTAATNL
+509 SVTTLDLTAASNL

-534 SLSEIRSED
+534 SLSDIKSDPE
-543 AATSKLSRI
+543 TSKLSRI

-557 DGINYDLMN
+557 DGINYDLMK
-566 NGHLIVGNVL
+566 NGHLIVGKVL
-576 VQAATDG
+576 VLAKTNGGEAN
-583 SATLDLSKAGFK
+583 LSSEQFE
-595 YIAGGAFNDTR
+595 YIAGGAFSDTN
-606 LAKVILPDDLRGIAD
+606 LTKLTLPDGLKGIAD

-636 AHTSSMEYLGSDIG
+636 AHTTSMEYLGSDIG
-650 LASFSDGIEDN
+650 LASFSDGSEDN

-670 RYTGDAESVELV
+670 RYTGNDESVTLV
-682 NDGQSVTVIAGG
+682 NNGRDITVIAGG
-694 AFADSPSVTEL
+694 AFADSPSVIEL
-705 VKTTEG
+705 VKTTAD

-722 HDNFVAAHTDE
+722 HENFVKEHTDD

-775 IIPSGSALEH
+775 IIPSGSALKH

-800 VRAKESAADIGFSAE
+800 VRAKESAADIGFAAE

-825 IYVEYRPDRNT
+825 VYVEYRPDRNT

-862 EEDKLFAVEVVS
+862 EEDKLFAVEVAS
-874 VSLST
+874 VSLSA

-889 VDDEGVK
+889 ADGK
-896 VDFYTSALNWGSNG
+896 VDFYTSALGWGNNSR
-910 PDTVFKKESTYSIY
+910 DTVFAEGDTYSIY

-934 LTDIEDF
+934 LTDTEDF
-941 VIEQSALNAQF
+941 VILKSDLDKKF
-952 DALLSKSSTEIA
+952 DDLLGEPATEIA

-969 TGVIA
+969 TGIIA

-980 TIPADLIPDSAP
+980 TIPADLIPASAP
-992 AGTLAVSVYP
+992 KGTLAVSVYP
-1002 GIASIGILNEE
+1002 GIASIDILNEE
-1013 GKPTESVLLFTS
+1013 GESTEQVSLFTS

-1049 ETRHVFSKSGTSITM
+1049 ETRHVFSKSGTSIAM
-1064 AGYDKE
+1064 AGYDKGS
-1070 ADGGTLVFSYTY
+1070 AGGTLVFSYTY

-1089 TSTGTAELKYTMQE
+1089 TSTGTAELAYTMQE
-1103 PIPTSLTLA
+1103 PAPTELRLA

-1118 DKGFHVALGA
+1118 DEGRFHVALGA
-1128 QVGGLNSQLRFTVV
+1128 QVGGLNSQLRFTVD
-1142 YDDGLTFDT
+1142 YNDGLTFDT

-1164 TDRYGEGVATVTYEG
+1164 TDSYGEGVATVTYKG
-1179 DFAVEDARTIEL
+1179 DFAGEDATIEL

-1211 GAIVKNGDGPYYAT
+1211 GSIVRNGDDPYYAT
-1225 DTEAFVLP
+1225 DTDAFVLP
-1233 AGYENYT
+1233 TGYENYT
-1240 VAVYWLGAE
+1240 VAVYWLRE
-1249 TSAKRLAIPETI
+1249 DTSAKRLAIPETI

-1278 GAAAGG
+1278 SAAAGG
-1284 NNITYIYI
+1284 NNIIYIYI

-1297 SIGEKSFAG
+1297 SIGEQSFAD
-1306 ATSLRELDL
+1306 ASSLRELDL
-1315 RDASGLKVIGKEA
+1315 RHASELKVIGKEA
-1328 FKNTTSLSSVDLSKT
+1328 FKGTTSLSSVDLSKT
-1343 KVTVIGESAFQG
+1343 AVTVIGESAFQG
-1355 SGLTEITLGDVKKIE
+1355 SGLNNVTLGGVKKIE
-1370 GRAFNG
+1370 GSAFNG
-1376 AAALVTIDLS
+1376 AKALVNIDLS

-1391 GAHAFQDCAALLK
+1391 GAYAFEDCAALLG
-1404 IDLTDLR
+1404 IDLTSLR
-1411 TLGDNAFEGCTALSE
+1411 TLGGNAFEGCTALSE
-1426 IITPASSADF
+1426 IVTPVAGDF
-1436 YGGEGGVLV
+1436 YGGNGGVLV
-1445 AYDKVVAVSDILDEI
+1445 AYGEVVAVSDTATDIVIPAGVTDI
-1460 AIPEGAT
+1460 AA
-1467 AIASYAFMGKEKVAK
+1467 YAFYGKDQDGKDQDGKDQVVKLSVAADFTLDLVALAERFPLLK
-1482 LTIPAS
+1482 SIT
-1488 VTTIESGAFAEL
+1488 VESG
-1500 TSLTAVTVDEANT
+1500 NT
-1513 VYSSTSG
+1513 NYLSDAG
-1520 VLYNKAGTELLLVPV
+1520 ALYNAAGTELLFIPV
-1535 KYEGALNILDGVTK
+1535 KYPGALVVREGVTALDSALFEGRTGINA
-1549 LTVAMFDG
+1549 LT
-1557 RADIT
+1557 
-1562 ELTVPASVTSVQKGV
+1562 
-1577 FGSLAALKT
+1577 
-1586 LTVPTVGATG
+1586 
-1596 AFCTWFGVDADAVP
+1596 
-1610 GTLTSVTVTGAVE
+1610 
-1623 EIDFVQFRADIEVT
+1623 
-1637 LNRLTYKD
+1637 
-1645 GVLVSVPEG
+1645 
-1654 IAEVVVI
+1654 
-1661 SGATGMAADAF
+1661 
-1672 AKPEIIIGIIVP
+1672 VP
-1684 ASVTAVSEGVLSS
+1684 ASVTAVSEGVLSP
-1697 LTALESL
+1697 LTELVSL

-1710 ATGEFCTWF
+1710 VDATGEFCTWF

-1731 SVTVTGTVTKINFA
+1731 SVTVTGAVEAVDFA
-1745 QFGTELEV
+1745 QFGADIEV
-1753 TLNRLTY
+1753 TLNGLTY
-1760 KDGVLVSVPEGVGA
+1760 KNGVLVSVPEGIA
-1774 VVVIPGATGIAAY
+1774 EVIVISGATGIAAG
-1787 AFKAPA
+1787 AFEAPA
-1793 GVKSVDIPVS
+1793 GVKSVDIPAS
-1803 VTDIADGAFAGM
+1803 VTNIADGAFAGM
-1815 TALTAITVSVN
+1815 AALTAITVAAEN
-1826 NTVYSSVGGVLYNKA
+1826 GAYSSTDDVLYNKA
-1841 GTELIFVPAMATA
+1841 GT
-1854 VNIPAT
+1854 
-1860 VNTIG
+1860 
-1865 EGAFSATAALTTIT
+1865 
-1879 VDAANTVYS
+1879 
-1888 SVDGVLYDKAGT
+1888 
-1900 TLIFVPARA
+1900 
-1909 TSVDISATVTTI
+1909 
-1921 ADGAFSNAVALAAVN
+1921 
-1936 VDEENTVYSSVDG
+1936 
-1949 VLYNK
+1949 
-1954 DGTTLLLVPV
+1954 TLLLVPATKLSAPV
-1964 KYEDALII
+1964 II
-1972 AKGVTAIAA
+1972 ADSVTHIAA

-1988 VTVYSMSTVW
+1988 VTVYSKRSIAQ
-1998 GIVTAEDGTVTV
+1998 GIVTVEDGTVV
-2010 AYYSEN
+2010 AYYSES

-2021 GDPGEGE
+2021 GAPPAGE
-2028 YYWRW
+2028 YVYWRYIDG
-2033 VGDEPVIWEK
+2033 VPVIWEKQT

>member
-53 LAVFNP
+53 LVVHNP
-59 TTQAAQ
+59 TNQMAQ

-80 VYNVETKSD
+80 VYKVETKSD
-89 LTGKTVSAAK
+89 LTGKTVSEAE

-113 AESLENLNHPGTH
+113 AESLENLNHPGKH
-126 TVTLTLVVD
+126 IVTLTLVVD
-135 GVSVSGQTKVYLK
+135 GVSVSGTTEVYLK
-148 DSAIPTH
+148 ESAIPTH
-155 QVTVNYK
+155 PVTVNYK
-162 AAGGEDKAVIKD
+162 AAGGEDKTVIKD

-221 DDLTALTVTSPVTLT
+221 DDLTALTVTSPVELT
-236 AFYSPEKKPSYTVT
+236 AGYLDEKKPSYTVT

-256 KDIMWS
+256 ADIIWS
-262 DGNAPADETSASVV
+262 DGGPAYEEDSASVV

-287 PEFRSD
+287 PEFRSA

-307 FNFASDRVYS
+307 FNFASDRIYS

-343 GYAASDLQSLSAV
+343 DYAASDLQGLSEV
-356 KTESVFDAS
+356 KTESVFDPS

-373 TGIEYG
+373 IGIEYG
-379 RALSEFYAN
+379 RALSDFYAS
-388 ILLDKEGTDVLTVPL
+388 ILLDKEGADVLTVPL
-403 TVLFDASLSPL
+403 TVLFDAALSPI

-425 NGENAYDVNAKVT
+425 NGENAYDVSAAVT

-489 AEYKGLPVTRIEA
+489 ADYKGLPVTRIEA

-509 SVTTLDLTAATNL
+509 SVTTLDLTAASNL

-534 SLSEIRSED
+534 SLSEIRSD

-557 DGINYDLMN
+557 DGINYDLMR
-566 NGHLIVGNVL
+566 NGHLIVGKVL
-576 VQAATDG
+576 VLAKTNG
-583 SATLDLSKAGFK
+583 GEVNLSGEPFE
-595 YIAGGAFNDTR
+595 YIAGGAFSDTNLTR
-606 LAKVILPDDLRGIAD
+606 LVLPDDLKGIAD

-636 AHTSSMEYLGSDIG
+636 AHTTSMEYLGSDIG
-650 LASFSDGIEDN
+650 LASFSDGFEDN

-670 RYTGDAESVELV
+670 RYTGNDASVTLV
-682 NDGQSVTVIAGG
+682 NNGLDITVIAGG

-705 VKTTEG
+705 DKTTAD

-722 HDNFVAAHTDE
+722 HENFVAAHTDA

-775 IIPSGSALEH
+775 IIPSGSALKH
-785 IKTGAFRNAGGLNIT
+785 VKTGAFRNAGGLNIT
-800 VRAKESAADIGFSAE
+800 VRAKESAADIGFAAE

-849 SLVNDSAMWQWLE
+849 SLVNGSAMWQWLE
-862 EEDKLFAVEVVS
+862 EEDKMFAVEVAS

-889 VDDEGVK
+889 ADGT
-896 VDFYTSALNWGSNG
+896 VDFYTSALGWGNNSR
-910 PDTVFKKESTYSIY
+910 DTVFAEGDTYSIY

-934 LTDIEDF
+934 LTDTEDF
-941 VIEQSALNAQF
+941 VIKQSDLNAQF
-952 DALLSKSSTEIA
+952 DALLGEPATEIA

-969 TGVIA
+969 TGIIA

-1002 GIASIGILNEE
+1002 GIASIDILNAKGEST
-1013 GKPTESVLLFTS
+1013 KTENVTLFTS

-1064 AGYDKE
+1064 EGYDKGS
-1070 ADGGTLVFSYTY
+1070 DGGTLVFSYTY

-1089 TSTGTAELKYTMQE
+1089 TSTGTAELAYTMQE
-1103 PIPTSLTLA
+1103 PTPTELRLA

-1118 DKGFHVALGA
+1118 DEGRFHVALGA
-1128 QVGGLNSQLRFTVV
+1128 QVGGLDSQLRFTVD

-1164 TDRYGEGVATVTYEG
+1164 TDRYGEGVAKVTYKGE
-1179 DFAVEDARTIEL
+1179 FAVEDARTIEL

-1211 GAIVKNGDGPYYAT
+1211 GTIVKNGEDPYYAT
-1225 DTEAFVLP
+1225 DTDAFVLP
-1233 AGYENYT
+1233 TGYENYT
-1240 VAVYWLGAE
+1240 VAVYWLRE
-1249 TSAKRLAIPETI
+1249 DTSAKRLAIPETI

-1267 FAVTHIVNGAF
+1267 FAVTHIVNAAF
-1278 GAAAGG
+1278 SAAAGG

-1297 SIGEKSFAG
+1297 SIDARSFVDAS
-1306 ATSLRELDL
+1306 SLRELDL
-1315 RDASGLKVIGKEA
+1315 RHASGLKVIGKEA
-1328 FKNTTSLSSVDLSKT
+1328 FKNTTSLGSVDLSNT
-1343 KVTVIGESAFQG
+1343 AVTVIGESAFQG
-1355 SGLTEITLGDVKKIE
+1355 SGLNKVTLGGVKKIE
-1370 GRAFNG
+1370 GSAFNG
-1376 AAALVTIDLS
+1376 AKKLVNIDLS
-1386 GVTDI
+1386 RVIDI
-1391 GAHAFQDCAALLK
+1391 GAYAFEDCAALSG
-1404 IDLTDLR
+1404 INLTSLR
-1411 TLGDNAFEGCTALSE
+1411 TLGNNAFEGCTALSE
-1426 IITPASSADF
+1426 IVTPVAGDF
-1436 YGGEGGVLV
+1436 YGGNGGVLV
-1445 AYDKVVAVSDILDEI
+1445 AYGEVVAVSDTATDIVIPAGVTDI
-1460 AIPEGAT
+1460 AD
-1467 AIASYAFMGKEKVAK
+1467 YAFEGKDQVVTLSVAADFTLDLVDLAK
-1482 LTIPAS
+1482 RFPLLKAIT
-1488 VTTIESGAFAEL
+1488 VESG
-1500 TSLTAVTVDEANT
+1500 NT
-1513 VYSSTSG
+1513 NYLSDAG
-1520 VLYNKAGTELLLVPV
+1520 ALYNAAGTELLFIPV
-1535 KYEGALNILDGVTK
+1535 KYPGALVVREGVTA
-1549 LTVAMFDG
+1549 LDAALFEG
-1557 RADIT
+1557 RTGINA
-1562 ELTVPASVTSVQKGV
+1562 LTVPASVTAAEGV
-1577 FGSLAALKT
+1577 LSPLTALVS

-1596 AFCTWFGVDADAVP
+1596 EFCTWFGADADAVP
-1610 GTLTSVTVTGAVE
+1610 GTLISVTVTGAVE
-1623 EIDFVQFRADIEVT
+1623 EIDFAQFGADIEVT
-1637 LNRLTYKD
+1637 LNGLTYKN

-1661 SGATGMAADAF
+1661 SGATGIAAD
-1672 AKPEIIIGIIVP
+1672 
-1684 ASVTAVSEGVLSS
+1684 
-1697 LTALESL
+1697 
-1704 TVPTVG
+1704 
-1710 ATGEFCTWF
+1710 
-1719 GADAAAVPGTLT
+1719 
-1731 SVTVTGTVTKINFA
+1731 
-1745 QFGTELEV
+1745 
-1753 TLNRLTY
+1753 
-1760 KDGVLVSVPEGVGA
+1760 
-1774 VVVIPGATGIAAY
+1774 

-1793 GVKSVDIPVS
+1793 GVKSVDIPAS
-1803 VTDIADGAFAGM
+1803 VTNIADGAFAGM
-1815 TALTAITVSVN
+1815 TALAAITVSVN
-1826 NTVYSSVGGVLYNKA
+1826 NTVYSSTN
-1841 GTELIFVPAMATA
+1841 
-1854 VNIPAT
+1854 
-1860 VNTIG
+1860 
-1865 EGAFSATAALTTIT
+1865 GA
-1879 VDAANTVYS
+1879 
-1888 SVDGVLYDKAGT
+1888 LYDKAGT
-1900 TLIFVPARA
+1900 TL
-1909 TSVDISATVTTI
+1909 
-1921 ADGAFSNAVALAAVN
+1921 
-1936 VDEENTVYSSVDG
+1936 
-1949 VLYNK
+1949 
-1954 DGTTLLLVPV
+1954 LLVPATKLSAPV
-1964 KYEDALII
+1964 II
-1972 AKGVTAIAA
+1972 ADSVTRIAA

-1988 VTVYSMSTVW
+1988 VTVYSESTAH
-1998 GIVTAEDGTVTV
+1998 GSVTAVPDTVTV

-2021 GDPGEGE
+2021 GAATEGV
-2028 YYWRW
+2028 YWHE
-2033 VGDEPVIWEK
+2033 VEGKPVIWEKQPEVTE

>member
-47 VVTPDH
+47 VVTPVR
-53 LAVFNP
+53 LVVLNP
-59 TTQAAQ
+59 TNQMVQ

-80 VYNVETKSD
+80 VYKVETKSD
-89 LTGKTVSAAK
+89 LTGKTVSEAE

-113 AESLENLNHPGTH
+113 AESLENLNHPGKH

-135 GVSVSGQTKVYLK
+135 GVSVSGETEVVLK
-148 DSAIPTH
+148 ESAIPTH
-155 QVTVNYK
+155 SVTVNYK
-162 AAGGEDKAVIKD
+162 AAGGVDKKVEKK

-236 AFYSPEKKPSYTVT
+236 AAYFYEKKPSYTVT

-256 KDIMWS
+256 EDIIWS
-262 DGNAPADETSASVV
+262 DGNLGADEEYSASVV

-287 PEFRSD
+287 SVFRSD

-317 DTVITA
+317 DTVIKA

-343 GYAASDLQSLSAV
+343 GYAASDLQGLSAV

-379 RALSEFYAN
+379 RALSEFYAS
-388 ILLDKEGTDVLTVPL
+388 ILLDKEGTAVLTVPL
-403 TVLFDASLSPL
+403 TVLFDASLSPI

-425 NGENAYDVNAKVT
+425 NGENAYDVGAAVT

-489 AEYKGLPVTRIEA
+489 AEYKGLRVTRIEA

-509 SVTTLDLTAATNL
+509 SVTTLDLTAASNL

-534 SLSEIRSED
+534 SLSDIKSD
-543 AATSKLSRI
+543 PATSKLSRI

-557 DGINYDLMN
+557 DGINYDLRK
-566 NGHLIVGNVL
+566 NGHLIVGKVL
-576 VQAATDG
+576 VLAKTNGGEAN
-583 SATLDLSKAGFK
+583 LSGEKFE
-595 YIAGGAFNDTR
+595 YIAGGAFSDTNLTR
-606 LAKVILPDDLRGIAD
+606 LVLPDDLKGIAD

-650 LASFSDGIEDN
+650 LASFSDGSEDN

-670 RYTGDAESVELV
+670 RYTGDAKSVELV
-682 NDGQSVTVIAGG
+682 NDGQPVTVIAGG
-694 AFADSPSVTEL
+694 AFADSPSVIEL
-705 VKTTEG
+705 VKTKTTAD
-711 KDIVY
+711 KDIVVRY

-722 HDNFVAAHTDE
+722 HENFVKEHTDE

-775 IIPSGSALEH
+775 IIPSGSALKH
-785 IKTGAFRNAGGLNIT
+785 VKTGAFRNAGGLNIT
-800 VRAKESAADIGFSAE
+800 VRAKESAANIGFAAE

-825 IYVEYRPDRNT
+825 VYVEYRPDRNT
-836 SGTPGMSTQALYD
+836 SGTPGMSTQTLYD
-849 SLVNDSAMWQWLE
+849 SLVNNSANSAMWQWLE
-862 EEDKLFAVEVVS
+862 EEDKLFAVEVAS

-879 AKVPTVFVTG
+879 AKVPTVFVTDTDAETG
-889 VDDEGVK
+889 TAK
-896 VDFYTSALNWGSNG
+896 VDFYNSALGWGNNSL
-910 PDTVFKKESTYSIY
+910 DTVFKEGDTYSIY

-934 LTDIEDF
+934 LTDTEDF
-941 VIEQSALNAQF
+941 VILKSDLDKQF
-952 DALLSKSSTEIA
+952 DDLLGEPATEIA

-980 TIPADLIPDSAP
+980 TIPADLIPASAP

-1002 GIASIGILNEE
+1002 GIARIDIQNEAGE
-1013 GKPTESVLLFTS
+1013 STENENVTLYTS

-1049 ETRHVFSKSGTSITM
+1049 VTRHVFSKSGTSITM

-1070 ADGGTLVFSYTY
+1070 ASGGTLVFSYTY

-1089 TSTGTAELKYTMQE
+1089 TSTGTAELKYTMQK
-1103 PIPTSLTLA
+1103 PKPTVLGLA

-1128 QVGGLNSQLRFTVV
+1128 QVGGLYSQLRFTVD
-1142 YDDGLTFDT
+1142 YDDGLTSET
-1151 VVPGELLSITELS
+1151 VVPGDLLSITDLS
-1164 TDRYGEGVATVTYEG
+1164 TERYGAGVAKVTYNGE
-1179 DFAVEDARTIEL
+1179 FAGTSRTIEL
-1191 RYFVDASP
+1191 SYFVDASP

-1211 GAIVKNGDGPYYAT
+1211 GTIVKNGDGPYYAT
-1225 DTEAFVLP
+1225 DTDAFVLP

-1240 VAVYWLGAE
+1240 VAVYWLRE
-1249 TSAKRLAIPETI
+1249 DTSAKRLAIPETI

-1297 SIGEKSFAG
+1297 SIGEQSFAG

-1315 RDASGLKVIGKEA
+1315 RHASGLEIIGKEA
-1328 FKNTTSLSSVDLSKT
+1328 FKNTTSLSSVDLSNT
-1343 KVTVIGESAFQG
+1343 AVTVIGESAFQG
-1355 SGLTEITLGDVKKIE
+1355 SGLTGITLGGVNGVKKIE

-1376 AAALVTIDLS
+1376 AKKLVNIDLS
-1386 GVTDI
+1386 RVIDI
-1391 GAHAFQDCAALLK
+1391 GAYAFEDCAALLK
-1404 IDLTDLR
+1404 IDLTSLR
-1411 TLGDNAFEGCTALSE
+1411 TLGGNAFEGCTALSE
-1426 IITPASSADF
+1426 IVTPGTGDF
-1436 YGGEGGVLV
+1436 YGGNGGVLV
-1445 AYDKVVAVSDILDEI
+1445 AYGEVVAVSDTATDIV
-1460 AIPEGAT
+1460 IPAGVT
-1467 AIASYAFMGKEKVAK
+1467 AIADYAFYGKDQDGKDQDGKDQVVTLSVAADFT
-1482 LTIPAS
+1482 LNLVALAERFPLLESIT
-1488 VTTIESGAFAEL
+1488 VESGNPNYLSDTGA
-1500 TSLTAVTVDEANT
+1500 
-1513 VYSSTSG
+1513 
-1520 VLYNKAGTELLLVPV
+1520 LYNAAGTELLFIPV
-1535 KYEGALNILDGVTK
+1535 KYPDALVVREGVTALDPALFEGRTGINA
-1549 LTVAMFDG
+1549 LT
-1557 RADIT
+1557 
-1562 ELTVPASVTSVQKGV
+1562 
-1577 FGSLAALKT
+1577 
-1586 LTVPTVGATG
+1586 
-1596 AFCTWFGVDADAVP
+1596 
-1610 GTLTSVTVTGAVE
+1610 
-1623 EIDFVQFRADIEVT
+1623 
-1637 LNRLTYKD
+1637 
-1645 GVLVSVPEG
+1645 
-1654 IAEVVVI
+1654 
-1661 SGATGMAADAF
+1661 
-1672 AKPEIIIGIIVP
+1672 VP
-1684 ASVTAVSEGVLSS
+1684 ASVTAVSAGVLSP
-1697 LTALESL
+1697 LTALVSL

-1731 SVTVTGTVTKINFA
+1731 SVTVTGAVEAVDFA
-1745 QFGTELEV
+1745 QFGADIEV
-1753 TLNRLTY
+1753 TLNGLTY
-1760 KDGVLVSVPEGVGA
+1760 KNGVLVSVPEGIA
-1774 VVVIPGATGIAAY
+1774 EIVVISGATGIAAD

-1793 GVKSVDIPVS
+1793 GVESVDIPAS

-1815 TALTAITVSVN
+1815 TALTAITVAAEN
-1826 NTVYSSVGGVLYNKA
+1826 
-1841 GTELIFVPAMATA
+1841 
-1854 VNIPAT
+1854 
-1860 VNTIG
+1860 
-1865 EGAFSATAALTTIT
+1865 GA
-1879 VDAANTVYS
+1879 YS
-1888 SVDGVLYDKAGT
+1888 SVDGALYDKAGT
-1900 TLIFVPARA
+1900 TL
-1909 TSVDISATVTTI
+1909 
-1921 ADGAFSNAVALAAVN
+1921 
-1936 VDEENTVYSSVDG
+1936 
-1949 VLYNK
+1949 
-1954 DGTTLLLVPV
+1954 LLVPATKLSAPV
-1964 KYEDALII
+1964 II
-1972 AKGVTAIAA
+1972 AGSVTRIVA
-1981 GALGSDA
+1981 GAVADG
-1988 VTVYSMSTVW
+1988 VTVYSMSTVQ
-1998 GIVTAEDGTVTV
+1998 GSVTAEDTTVTV

-2021 GDPGEGE
+2021 GAAPTGE
-2028 YYWRW
+2028 YWRW
-2033 VGDEPVIWEK
+2033 VGGEPKIWEKQPEVTE

>member
-47 VVTPDH
+47 VVTPDY
-53 LAVFNP
+53 LKVLNP

-65 AFPADFSVSD
+65 AFPADFSVAD

-155 QVTVNYK
+155 LVTVNYK
-162 AAGGEDKAVIKD
+162 AAGGEDKVVAKN

-221 DDLTALTVTSPVTLT
+221 DDLTALTVTSPVELT
-236 AFYSPEKKPSYTVT
+236 AVYSPEKKPSYTVT

-256 KDIMWS
+256 EDIIWS
-262 DGNAPADETSASVV
+262 DGNEHGADEEYSASVV

-287 PEFRSD
+287 FVFRSD

-343 GYAASDLQSLSAV
+343 DYAASDLQGLSEV

-379 RALSEFYAN
+379 RALSEFYAS
-388 ILLDKEGTDVLTVPL
+388 ILLDKEGTAVLTVPL
-403 TVLFDASLSPL
+403 TVLFDASLSPI

-425 NGENAYDVNAKVT
+425 NGENAYDVGAAVT

-509 SVTTLDLTAATNL
+509 SVTTLDLTAASNL

-534 SLSEIRSED
+534 SLSDIRSD

-557 DGINYDLMN
+557 DGINYDLRK
-566 NGHLIVGNVL
+566 NGHLIVGKVL
-576 VQAATDG
+576 VLAKTNG
-583 SATLDLSKAGFK
+583 GVVDLSGEPFE
-595 YIAGGAFNDTR
+595 YIAGGAFSDTN
-606 LAKVILPDDLRGIAD
+606 LTKLTLPDKLKGIAD

-636 AHTSSMEYLGSDIG
+636 AHTTSMEYLGSDIG
-650 LASFSDGIEDN
+650 LASFSDGSEDN

-670 RYTGDAESVELV
+670 RYTGNDESVTLV
-682 NDGQSVTVIAGG
+682 NNGLDITVIAGG
-694 AFADSPSVTEL
+694 AFADSPSVTAL
-705 VKTTEG
+705 VKRTAG
-711 KDIVY
+711 KNIVY

-722 HDNFVAAHTDE
+722 HENFVAAHTDE

-800 VRAKESAADIGFSAE
+800 VRAKESAADIGFAAE

-825 IYVEYRPDRNT
+825 VYVEYRPDRNT
-836 SGTPGMSTQALYD
+836 SGTPGMSTQTLYD
-849 SLVNDSAMWQWLE
+849 SLVKYSAMWQWLE
-862 EEDKLFAVEVVS
+862 EEDKLFAVEVAS
-874 VSLST
+874 VSLSA
-879 AKVPTVFVTG
+879 AKVPTVFVTDFVTDSDG
-889 VDDEGVK
+889 ERVE
-896 VDFYTSALNWGSNG
+896 VDFYTSALGWGSNS
-910 PDTVFKKESTYSIY
+910 PDTVFKRENTYSIY
-924 DAVTARRNDG
+924 DAVSARRNDG
-934 LTDIEDF
+934 LTDTEDF
-941 VIEQSALNAQF
+941 VIEQRVLDDQF
-952 DALLSKSSTEIA
+952 NALLGESATA

-969 TGVIA
+969 TGIIT

-980 TIPADLIPDSAP
+980 TIPADLIPASAP
-992 AGTLAVSVYP
+992 EGTLAVSVYP
-1002 GIASIGILNEE
+1002 GIKSIDILNAE
-1013 GKPTESVLLFTS
+1013 GKSTENVTLYTS

-1064 AGYDKE
+1064 AGYDKGS
-1070 ADGGTLVFSYTY
+1070 DGGTLVFSYTY

-1089 TSTGTAELKYTMQE
+1089 TSTGTVKLPYTMQE
-1103 PIPTSLTLA
+1103 PAPTVLRLA

-1118 DKGFHVALGA
+1118 DEGRFHVALGA
-1128 QVGGLNSQLRFTVV
+1128 QVGGLDSQLRFTVD
-1142 YDDGLTFDT
+1142 YNDGLTFDT

-1164 TDRYGEGVATVTYEG
+1164 TDRYGEGVAKVTYKG
-1179 DFAVEDARTIEL
+1179 DFEGEGARTIEL

-1211 GAIVKNGDGPYYAT
+1211 GSIVRNGDDPYYAT
-1225 DTEAFVLP
+1225 DTDAFVLP
-1233 AGYENYT
+1233 EGYENYT
-1240 VAVYWLGAE
+1240 VAVYWLRE
-1249 TSAKRLAIPETI
+1249 DTSAKRLAIPETI

-1267 FAVTHIVNGAF
+1267 FAVTHIVNAAF
-1278 GAAAGG
+1278 SAAAGG

-1292 PSSVV
+1292 PSRVV
-1297 SIGEKSFAG
+1297 SIGEQSFAG

-1315 RDASGLKVIGKEA
+1315 RDASGLEVIGKEA
-1328 FKNTTSLSSVDLSKT
+1328 FKNTTSLDSVDLSNT
-1343 KVTVIGESAFQG
+1343 AVTVIGESAFQG
-1355 SGLTEITLGDVKKIE
+1355 SGLNKVTPGGVKKIE
-1370 GRAFNG
+1370 GSAFNG
-1376 AAALVTIDLS
+1376 AAALVDIDLS
-1386 GVTDI
+1386 GVTHI
-1391 GAHAFQDCAALLK
+1391 GWYAFEDCAKLLK
-1404 IDLTDLR
+1404 IDLRSLR
-1411 TLGDNAFEGCTALSE
+1411 TLGGNAFEGCTALSE
-1426 IITPASSADF
+1426 IVTPDNGDF
-1436 YGGEGGVLV
+1436 YGGQGGVLV
-1445 AYDKVVAVSDILDEI
+1445 AYGEVVAVSDTATDIVIPAGVTDI
-1460 AIPEGAT
+1460 AD
-1467 AIASYAFMGKEKVAK
+1467 YAFYGKDQDGKDQVVTLSVAADFTLDLVDLAK
-1482 LTIPAS
+1482 RFPLLESIT
-1488 VTTIESGAFAEL
+1488 VESGNPNYLSDAGA
-1500 TSLTAVTVDEANT
+1500 
-1513 VYSSTSG
+1513 
-1520 VLYNKAGTELLLVPV
+1520 LYNAAGTELLLVPV
-1535 KYEGALNILDGVTK
+1535 KYHGALVVLEGVTA
-1549 LTVAMFDG
+1549 LD
-1557 RADIT
+1557 
-1562 ELTVPASVTSVQKGV
+1562 
-1577 FGSLAALKT
+1577 AALFEGRT
-1586 LTVPTVGATG
+1586 GINALT
-1596 AFCTWFGVDADAVP
+1596 
-1610 GTLTSVTVTGAVE
+1610 
-1623 EIDFVQFRADIEVT
+1623 
-1637 LNRLTYKD
+1637 
-1645 GVLVSVPEG
+1645 
-1654 IAEVVVI
+1654 
-1661 SGATGMAADAF
+1661 
-1672 AKPEIIIGIIVP
+1672 VP
-1684 ASVTAVSEGVLSS
+1684 ASVTAVSEGVLSP
-1697 LTALESL
+1697 LTALVSL

-1731 SVTVTGTVTKINFA
+1731 SVTVTGAVAVIDFA

-1753 TLNRLTY
+1753 TLNGLTY
-1760 KDGVLVSVPEGVGA
+1760 KDGVLVSVPEGITE
-1774 VVVIPGATGIAAY
+1774 VIVISGATGIAAG

-1793 GVKSVDIPVS
+1793 GVKSVDIPAS
-1803 VTDIADGAFAGM
+1803 VADIADGAFAGM
-1815 TALTAITVSVN
+1815 TALTAITVDAEN
-1826 NTVYSSVGGVLYNKA
+1826 GAYSSVDDMLYNKA
-1841 GTELIFVPAMATA
+1841 
-1854 VNIPAT
+1854 
-1860 VNTIG
+1860 
-1865 EGAFSATAALTTIT
+1865 
-1879 VDAANTVYS
+1879 
-1888 SVDGVLYDKAGT
+1888 
-1900 TLIFVPARA
+1900 
-1909 TSVDISATVTTI
+1909 
-1921 ADGAFSNAVALAAVN
+1921 
-1936 VDEENTVYSSVDG
+1936 
-1949 VLYNK
+1949 
-1954 DGTTLLLVPV
+1954 GTTLLLVPATKRSDPV
-1964 KYEDALII
+1964 IPADVE
-1972 AKGVTAIAA
+1972 VIAA
-1981 GALGSDA
+1981 GALGNNA
-1988 VTVYSMSTVW
+1988 FRVYVYSMSTDQ
-1998 GIVTAEDGTVTV
+1998 GSVTAEDGTVTV

-2016 DPYAD
+2016 DPYAS
-2021 GDPGEGE
+2021 GAAPEGV
-2028 YYWRW
+2028 YWHE
-2033 VGDEPVIWEK
+2033 VEGKPVIWEKQPEDTE

>member
-47 VVTPDH
+47 VVTPVR
-53 LAVFNP
+53 LRVLNP
-59 TTQAAQ
+59 TNQMAQ
-65 AFPADFSVSD
+65 AFPADFSVAD

-80 VYNVETKSD
+80 VYKVETKSD
-89 LTGKTVSAAK
+89 LTGKTVSEAE
-99 RYGERLTATADMLS
+99 RYGELFTATADMLS

-135 GVSVSGQTKVYLK
+135 GVSVSGKTEVVLK
-148 DSAIPTH
+148 ESAIPTH
-155 QVTVNYK
+155 LVTVNYK
-162 AAGGEDKAVIKD
+162 VAGGEDKAVAKN

-209 FDIAGQDANFAP
+209 FDIEGQDANFSS

-256 KDIMWS
+256 ADINWS
-262 DGNAPADETSASVV
+262 DGNLGADKEYSASVV

-287 PEFRSD
+287 SVFRSD

-379 RALSEFYAN
+379 RALSEFYAS
-388 ILLDKEGTDVLTVPL
+388 ILLDKEGTAVLTVPL
-403 TVLFDASLSPL
+403 TVLFDASLSPI

-425 NGENAYDVNAKVT
+425 NGENAYDVSAAVT

-509 SVTTLDLTAATNL
+509 SVTTLDLTKAFNL

-534 SLSEIRSED
+534 SLSDIRSD
-543 AATSKLSRI
+543 PATSKLSRI

-557 DGINYDLMN
+557 DGINYDLMK
-566 NGHLIVGNVL
+566 NGHLIVGKVL
-576 VQAATDG
+576 VLAKTSGGEAN
-583 SATLDLSKAGFK
+583 LSGEPFE
-595 YIAGGAFNDTR
+595 YIAGGAFSDTN
-606 LAKVILPDDLRGIAD
+606 LTKLVLPDGLKGIAD
-621 GAFAAANPTGEIAIV
+621 GAFAAANPTGEIEIV
-636 AHTSSMEYLGSDIG
+636 AHTTSMEYLGSDIG
-650 LASFSDGIEDN
+650 LASFSDGFEDN

-670 RYTGDAESVELV
+670 RYTGDAESVTLE
-682 NDGQSVTVIAGG
+682 NNGQSVTVIAGG
-694 AFADSPSVTEL
+694 AFADSPSVT
-705 VKTTEG
+705 KANAD

-722 HDNFVAAHTDE
+722 HENFVAAHTDE

-748 SAKQVTLTDEVRV
+748 SAKQVTLTNEVRV

-800 VRAKESAADIGFSAE
+800 VRAKESAADIGFDAE

-849 SLVNDSAMWQWLE
+849 SLVNNSAMWQWLE
-862 EEDKLFAVEVVS
+862 EENKMFAVEVAS

-889 VDDEGVK
+889 ADGT
-896 VDFYTSALNWGSNG
+896 VDFYTSALGWGNNSR
-910 PDTVFKKESTYSIY
+910 DTVFAEGDTYSIY

-934 LTDIEDF
+934 LTDTEDF
-941 VIEQSALNAQF
+941 VILKSDLDDKFET
-952 DALLSKSSTEIA
+952 LLGEPATEIA

-969 TGVIA
+969 TGIIT

-980 TIPADLIPDSAP
+980 TIPADLIPASELE
-992 AGTLAVSVYP
+992 GTLAVSVYP
-1002 GIASIGILNEE
+1002 GIESIDILNADGES
-1013 GKPTESVLLFTS
+1013 TEQVSLFTS

-1064 AGYDKE
+1064 EGYDQQP
-1070 ADGGTLVFSYTY
+1070 GSGTLVFSYTY

-1089 TSTGTAELKYTMQE
+1089 TSTGTAELAYTMQE
-1103 PIPTSLTLA
+1103 PQPDELSLA
-1112 DDVAVD
+1112 DDVAID
-1118 DKGFHVALGA
+1118 DEGRFHVALGA
-1128 QVGGLNSQLRFTVV
+1128 QVGGLNSQLRFTVG
-1142 YDDGLTFDT
+1142 YTDGLTSET

-1164 TDRYGEGVATVTYEG
+1164 TDSYGEGVAKVTYKG
-1179 DFAVEDARTIEL
+1179 DFEGEDATIEL

-1225 DTEAFVLP
+1225 DTDAFVLP
-1233 AGYENYT
+1233 EGYENYT
-1240 VAVYWLGAE
+1240 VAVYWLRE
-1249 TSAKRLAIPETI
+1249 DTSAKRLAIPETI

-1278 GAAAGG
+1278 SAAAGG

-1297 SIGEKSFAG
+1297 SIGARSFVDAS
-1306 ATSLRELDL
+1306 SLRELDL
-1315 RDASGLKVIGKEA
+1315 RHASGLKFIGKEA
-1328 FKNTTSLSSVDLSKT
+1328 FKGTTSLSSVDF
-1343 KVTVIGESAFQG
+1343 TVATGLAAIGESAFQG
-1355 SGLTEITLGDVKKIE
+1355 SGLNNVTLGGVKKIE
-1370 GRAFNG
+1370 GSAFNG
-1376 AAALVTIDLS
+1376 AAALVDIDLS

-1391 GAHAFQDCAALLK
+1391 GAYAFEDCAALLG
-1404 IDLTDLR
+1404 IDLTSLR
-1411 TLGDNAFEGCTALSE
+1411 TLGGNAFEGCTALSE
-1426 IITPASSADF
+1426 IVTPVAGDF
-1436 YGGEGGVLV
+1436 YGGNGGVLV
-1445 AYDKVVAVSDILDEI
+1445 AYGEVVAVSDTATDIV
-1460 AIPEGAT
+1460 IPAGVT
-1467 AIASYAFMGKEKVAK
+1467 AIADYAFEGKDQVVTLSVAADFT
-1482 LTIPAS
+1482 LNLVALAERFPLLESIT
-1488 VTTIESGAFAEL
+1488 VESGNPNYLSDAGA
-1500 TSLTAVTVDEANT
+1500 
-1513 VYSSTSG
+1513 
-1520 VLYNKAGTELLLVPV
+1520 LYNAAGTELLFVPV
-1535 KYEGALNILDGVTK
+1535 KYSGALVVREGVTA
-1549 LTVAMFDG
+1549 LD
-1557 RADIT
+1557 
-1562 ELTVPASVTSVQKGV
+1562 
-1577 FGSLAALKT
+1577 AALFEGRT
-1586 LTVPTVGATG
+1586 GINALT
-1596 AFCTWFGVDADAVP
+1596 
-1610 GTLTSVTVTGAVE
+1610 
-1623 EIDFVQFRADIEVT
+1623 
-1637 LNRLTYKD
+1637 
-1645 GVLVSVPEG
+1645 
-1654 IAEVVVI
+1654 
-1661 SGATGMAADAF
+1661 
-1672 AKPEIIIGIIVP
+1672 VP
-1684 ASVTAVSEGVLSS
+1684 ASVTAVSEGVLSP
-1697 LTALESL
+1697 LTALVSL

-1719 GADAAAVPGTLT
+1719 GEDAAAVPGTLT
-1731 SVTVTGTVTKINFA
+1731 SVTVTGAVEAVDFA
-1745 QFGTELEV
+1745 QFGADIEV
-1753 TLNRLTY
+1753 TLNGLTY
-1760 KDGVLVSVPEGVGA
+1760 KNGVLVSVPEGVGA
-1774 VVVIPGATGIAAY
+1774 VVVISGATGIAAN
-1787 AFKAPA
+1787 AFAKPETIIAISVPA
-1793 GVKSVDIPVS
+1793 S
-1803 VTDIADGAFAGM
+1803 VTSIEDVKFTGM
-1815 TALTAITVSVN
+1815 TALTAITVD
-1826 NTVYSSVGGVLYNKA
+1826 A
-1841 GTELIFVPAMATA
+1841 G
-1854 VNIPAT
+1854 N
-1860 VNTIG
+1860 
-1865 EGAFSATAALTTIT
+1865 GA
-1879 VDAANTVYS
+1879 YS

-1900 TLIFVPARA
+1900 TL
-1909 TSVDISATVTTI
+1909 
-1921 ADGAFSNAVALAAVN
+1921 
-1936 VDEENTVYSSVDG
+1936 
-1949 VLYNK
+1949 
-1954 DGTTLLLVPV
+1954 LLVPATKRSAPV
-1964 KYEDALII
+1964 IPADVE
-1972 AKGVTAIAA
+1972 VIAA
-1981 GALGSDA
+1981 GALGNNA
-1988 VTVYSMSTVW
+1988 FRVYVYSMSTVQ
-1998 GIVTAEDGTVTV
+1998 GSVTAKDPTVTV

-2021 GDPGEGE
+2021 GAPPAGE
-2028 YYWRW
+2028 YVYWRE
-2033 VGDEPVIWEK
+2033 VEGVPVIWEKQPEVTE

>member
-47 VVTPDH
+47 VVTPVR
-53 LAVFNP
+53 LRVLNP
-59 TTQAAQ
+59 TNQMAQ
-65 AFPADFSVSD
+65 AFPADFSVAD

-80 VYNVETKSD
+80 VYKVETKSD
-89 LTGKTVSAAK
+89 LTGKTVSEAE

-113 AESLENLNHPGTH
+113 AADLENLNHPGKH
-126 TVTLTLVVD
+126 AVTLTLVVD
-135 GVSVSGQTKVYLK
+135 GVSVSGTTEVYLK
-148 DSAIPTH
+148 ESAIPTYP
-155 QVTVNYK
+155 VTVNYK
-162 AAGGEDKAVIKD
+162 AAGGEDKAVAKN

-236 AFYSPEKKPSYTVT
+236 AVYFPEKKPSYTVT

-256 KDIMWS
+256 EDIIWA
-262 DGNAPADETSASVV
+262 DGNAPAAKTRTTSVV
-276 QGGTVSEIRNN
+276 QGGTVSEIRND

-343 GYAASDLQSLSAV
+343 GYAASDLQSLSEV

-379 RALSEFYAN
+379 RALSEFYAS

-403 TVLFDASLSPL
+403 TVLFDAALSPL

-425 NGENAYDVNAKVT
+425 NGENAYTVGAEVT

-509 SVTTLDLTAATNL
+509 SVTTLDLTAASNL

-534 SLSEIRSED
+534 SLSDIWSDPE
-543 AATSKLSRI
+543 TSKLSRI

-557 DGINYDLMN
+557 DGINYDLRKK
-566 NGHLIVGNVL
+566 GHLIVGKVL
-576 VQAATDG
+576 VLANTNGGEA
-583 SATLDLSKAGFK
+583 DLSGEKFE
-595 YIAGGAFNDTR
+595 YIAGGAFSDTN
-606 LAKVILPDDLRGIAD
+606 LTKLVLPDGLKGIAD

-636 AHTSSMEYLGSDIG
+636 AHTTSMEYLGSDIG
-650 LASFSDGIEDN
+650 LASFSDGFEDN

-670 RYTGDAESVELV
+670 RYTGNDASVELV
-682 NDGQSVTVIAGG
+682 NNGLDITVIAGG

-705 VKTTEG
+705 VKTTAD

-722 HDNFVAAHTDE
+722 HENFVAAHTDE

-775 IIPSGSALEH
+775 IIPSGSALKH
-785 IKTGAFRNAGGLNIT
+785 VKTGAFRNAGGLNIT
-800 VRAKESAADIGFSAE
+800 VRAKESAEDIGFAAE

-849 SLVNDSAMWQWLE
+849 SLVNNSAMWQWLE
-862 EEDKLFAVEVVS
+862 EEDKMFAVEVAS

-879 AKVPTVFVTG
+879 AKVPTVFVT
-889 VDDEGVK
+889 DTDEETGTAK
-896 VDFYTSALNWGSNG
+896 VDFYNSALGWGNNSR
-910 PDTVFKKESTYSIY
+910 DTVFGEGDTYSIY

-934 LTDIEDF
+934 LTDTEDF
-941 VIEQSALNAQF
+941 VILKSDLDKQF
-952 DALLSKSSTEIA
+952 EKLLGEPATEIA

-980 TIPADLIPDSAP
+980 TIPADLIPASAP

-1002 GIASIGILNEE
+1002 GIASIDILNEAGE
-1013 GKPTESVLLFTS
+1013 STENVTLYTS

-1049 ETRHVFSKSGTSITM
+1049 ETKHVFSKSGTSITM
-1064 AGYDKE
+1064 AGYDKQP
-1070 ADGGTLVFSYTY
+1070 GSGTLVFSYTY

-1089 TSTGTAELKYTMQE
+1089 TSTGTAELAYTMQE
-1103 PIPTSLTLA
+1103 PQPDELSLA

-1118 DKGFHVALGA
+1118 DEGRFHVALGA
-1128 QVGGLNSQLRFTVV
+1128 QVGGLNSQLRFTVD
-1142 YDDGLTFDT
+1142 YTDGLTSET
-1151 VVPGELLSITELS
+1151 VVPGDLLSITELS
-1164 TDRYGEGVATVTYEG
+1164 TDRYGEGVAKVTYKG
-1179 DFAVEDARTIEL
+1179 DFAEDAERTIEL

-1225 DTEAFVLP
+1225 DTDAFVLP
-1233 AGYENYT
+1233 TGYENYT
-1240 VAVYWLGAE
+1240 VAVYWLRE
-1249 TSAKRLAIPETI
+1249 DTSAKRLAIPETI

-1278 GAAAGG
+1278 SAAAGG
-1284 NNITYIYI
+1284 NNIIYIYI

-1297 SIGEKSFAG
+1297 SIGEQSFAG

-1315 RDASGLKVIGKEA
+1315 RHANGLKVIGKEA
-1328 FKNTTSLSSVDLSKT
+1328 FKGTTSLSSVDF
-1343 KVTVIGESAFQG
+1343 TVATELAAIGESAFQG
-1355 SGLTEITLGDVKKIE
+1355 SGLNNVTLGGVKRIE
-1370 GRAFNG
+1370 GSAFNG
-1376 AAALVTIDLS
+1376 AAALVNIDLS

-1391 GAHAFQDCAALLK
+1391 GAYAFEDCAALLG
-1404 IDLTDLR
+1404 IDLTSLR
-1411 TLGDNAFEGCTALSE
+1411 TLGGNAFEGCTALSE
-1426 IITPASSADF
+1426 IVTPVAGDL
-1436 YGGEGGVLV
+1436 YGGNGGVLV
-1445 AYDKVVAVSDILDEI
+1445 AYGEVVAVSDTATDIVIPAGVTEI
-1460 AIPEGAT
+1460 AD
-1467 AIASYAFMGKEKVAK
+1467 YAFEGKDQVVMLSVAADFT
-1482 LTIPAS
+1482 LDLVDLAERFPLLESIT
-1488 VTTIESGAFAEL
+1488 VESGNSNYLSDAGA
-1500 TSLTAVTVDEANT
+1500 
-1513 VYSSTSG
+1513 
-1520 VLYNKAGTELLLVPV
+1520 LYNAAGTELLFIPV
-1535 KYEGALNILDGVTK
+1535 KYPGALVVREGVTA
-1549 LTVAMFDG
+1549 LDSALFEG
-1557 RADIT
+1557 RTGINA
-1562 ELTVPASVTSVQKGV
+1562 LTVPASVT
-1577 FGSLAALKT
+1577 AA
-1586 LTVPTVGATG
+1586 
-1596 AFCTWFGVDADAVP
+1596 
-1610 GTLTSVTVTGAVE
+1610 
-1623 EIDFVQFRADIEVT
+1623 
-1637 LNRLTYKD
+1637 
-1645 GVLVSVPEG
+1645 
-1654 IAEVVVI
+1654 
-1661 SGATGMAADAF
+1661 
-1672 AKPEIIIGIIVP
+1672 
-1684 ASVTAVSEGVLSS
+1684 EGVLSP
-1697 LTALESL
+1697 LTALVSL

-1731 SVTVTGTVTKINFA
+1731 SVTVTGAVEEIDFA
-1745 QFGTELEV
+1745 QFGADIEV
-1753 TLNRLTY
+1753 TLNGLTY
-1760 KDGVLVSVPEGVGA
+1760 KNGVLVSVPEGVGA
-1774 VVVIPGATGIAAY
+1774 VVVISGATGIAAD

-1793 GVKSVDIPVS
+1793 GVESVDIPAS

-1815 TALTAITVSVN
+1815 TALTAITVAAEN
-1826 NTVYSSVGGVLYNKA
+1826 
-1841 GTELIFVPAMATA
+1841 
-1854 VNIPAT
+1854 
-1860 VNTIG
+1860 
-1865 EGAFSATAALTTIT
+1865 GA
-1879 VDAANTVYS
+1879 YS
-1888 SVDGVLYDKAGT
+1888 SVDGALYG
-1900 TLIFVPARA
+1900 
-1909 TSVDISATVTTI
+1909 
-1921 ADGAFSNAVALAAVN
+1921 N
-1936 VDEENTVYSSVDG
+1936 E
-1949 VLYNK
+1949 
-1954 DGTTLLLVPV
+1954 GTTLLLVPATKLSDHV
-1964 KYEDALII
+1964 II
-1972 AKGVTAIAA
+1972 ADSVTRIVA
-1981 GALGSDA
+1981 GALGSDE
-1988 VTVYSMSTVW
+1988 VTVYSESTRW
-1998 GIVTAEDGTVTV
+1998 GSVTVEDTTTVTV
-2010 AYYSEN
+2010 AYYSAD
-2016 DPYAD
+2016 DPYAN
-2021 GDPGEGE
+2021 GAAPEGV
-2028 YYWRW
+2028 YWHE
-2033 VGDEPVIWEK
+2033 VEGKPVIWEKQPEVTE

>member
-47 VVTPDH
+47 VVTPVR
-53 LAVFNP
+53 LAVLNP
-59 TTQAAQ
+59 TNQMAQ

-80 VYNVETKSD
+80 VYKVETKSD
-89 LTGKTVSAAK
+89 LTGKTVSEAE
-99 RYGERLTATADMLS
+99 RRGELLTATADMLS

-135 GVSVSGQTKVYLK
+135 GVSVSGATKVYLK

-155 QVTVNYK
+155 LVTVNYK
-162 AAGGEDKAVIKD
+162 VAGGEDKAVAKN

-194 SSYVDADGVTQYLAY
+194 SSYVDADGVTRYLAY
-209 FDIAGQDANFAP
+209 FDIAGQDANFSP

-250 YVTAAP
+250 YVTEAP
-256 KDIMWS
+256 KDIIWS

-307 FNFASDRVYS
+307 FNFASDRIYS
-317 DTVITA
+317 DTEITA

-343 GYAASDLQSLSAV
+343 DYAASDLQGLSEV
-356 KTESVFDAS
+356 KAESVFDAS

-379 RALSEFYAN
+379 RALSEFYAS
-388 ILLDKEGTDVLTVPL
+388 ILLDKAGTAVLTVPL
-403 TVLFDASLSPL
+403 TVLFDAARSPL

-425 NGENAYDVNAKVT
+425 NGENAYTVGAEVT

-489 AEYKGLPVTRIEA
+489 AVYKGLPVTRIEA

-509 SVTTLDLTAATNL
+509 SVTTLDLTAASNL

-534 SLSEIRSED
+534 SLSDIRSD

-557 DGINYDLMN
+557 DGINYDLRN
-566 NGHLIVGNVL
+566 NGHLIVGKVL
-576 VQAATDG
+576 VLAKTNG
-583 SATLDLSKAGFK
+583 GEVVLSGEPFE
-595 YIAGGAFNDTR
+595 YIAGGAFSDTN
-606 LAKVILPDDLRGIAD
+606 LTKLVLPDDLKGIAD

-636 AHTSSMEYLGSDIG
+636 AHTTSMEYLGSDIG
-650 LASFSDGIEDN
+650 LASFSDGSEDN

-670 RYTGDAESVELV
+670 RYTGNDASVTLV
-682 NDGQSVTVIAGG
+682 NNGLDITVIAGG

-705 VKTTEG
+705 VKTTAD

-722 HDNFVAAHTDE
+722 HENFVAAHTDE

-775 IIPSGSALEH
+775 IIPSGSALKH
-785 IKTGAFRNAGGLNIT
+785 VKTGAFRNAGGLNIT
-800 VRAKESAADIGFSAE
+800 VRAKESAADIGFAAE

-825 IYVEYRPDRNT
+825 VYVEYRPDRNT

-862 EEDKLFAVEVVS
+862 EEDKMFAVEVAS

-889 VDDEGVK
+889 ADGK
-896 VDFYTSALNWGSNG
+896 VDFYASALGWGNNSR
-910 PDTVFKKESTYSIY
+910 DTVFAEGDTYSIY

-934 LTDIEDF
+934 LTDTEDF
-941 VIEQSALNAQF
+941 VIKQSDLNAQF
-952 DALLSKSSTEIA
+952 ETLLGEPATEIA

-969 TGVIA
+969 TGIIA

-980 TIPADLIPDSAP
+980 TIPADLIPASAP

-1002 GIASIGILNEE
+1002 GIARIDILNAYGES
-1013 GKPTESVLLFTS
+1013 TENVTLYTS

-1049 ETRHVFSKSGTSITM
+1049 VTKHVFSKSGTSITM
-1064 AGYDKE
+1064 AGYDQQP
-1070 ADGGTLVFSYTY
+1070 GSGTLVFSYTY

-1089 TSTGTAELKYTMQE
+1089 TSTCTAELAYTMQE
-1103 PIPTSLTLA
+1103 PTPDELRLA
-1112 DDVAVD
+1112 DDVAID
-1118 DKGFHVALGA
+1118 DEGRFHVALGA
-1128 QVGGLNSQLRFTVV
+1128 QVGGLDSQLRFTVG
-1142 YDDGLTFDT
+1142 YTDGLTSET

-1164 TDRYGEGVATVTYEG
+1164 TDRYGEGVAKVTYKGE
-1179 DFAVEDARTIEL
+1179 FAGEDSTIEL

-1225 DTEAFVLP
+1225 DTDAFVLP
-1233 AGYENYT
+1233 EGYENYT
-1240 VAVYWLGAE
+1240 VAVYWLRE
-1249 TSAKRLAIPETI
+1249 DTSAKRLAIPETI

-1284 NNITYIYI
+1284 NNIIYIYI

-1297 SIGEKSFAG
+1297 SIGARSFVDAS
-1306 ATSLRELDL
+1306 SLRELDL
-1315 RDASGLKVIGKEA
+1315 RDARGLKFIGKEA
-1328 FKNTTSLSSVDLSKT
+1328 FKGTTSLSSVDFTAATGLAA
-1343 KVTVIGESAFQG
+1343 IGESAFQG
-1355 SGLTEITLGDVKKIE
+1355 SGLNNVTLGGVKKIE
-1370 GRAFNG
+1370 GSAFNG
-1376 AAALVTIDLS
+1376 AAALVDIDLS

-1391 GAHAFQDCAALLK
+1391 GAYAFEDCAALLK
-1404 IDLTDLR
+1404 IDLTNLR

-1426 IITPASSADF
+1426 IVTPVAGDF
-1436 YGGEGGVLV
+1436 YGGNGGVLV
-1445 AYDKVVAVSDILDEI
+1445 AYGEVVAVSDTATDIV
-1460 AIPEGAT
+1460 IPAGVT
-1467 AIASYAFMGKEKVAK
+1467 AIADYAFEGKDQVVTLSVAADFT
-1482 LTIPAS
+1482 LDLVDLAERFPLLESIT
-1488 VTTIESGAFAEL
+1488 VESGNSNYLSDAGA
-1500 TSLTAVTVDEANT
+1500 
-1513 VYSSTSG
+1513 
-1520 VLYNKAGTELLLVPV
+1520 LYNAAGTELLFIPV
-1535 KYEGALNILDGVTK
+1535 KYPGALVVREGVTA
-1549 LTVAMFDG
+1549 LDSALFEG
-1557 RADIT
+1557 RTGINA
-1562 ELTVPASVTSVQKGV
+1562 LTVPASVTAAEGV
-1577 FGSLAALKT
+1577 LSPLTALVS

-1596 AFCTWFGVDADAVP
+1596 A
-1610 GTLTSVTVTGAVE
+1610 
-1623 EIDFVQFRADIEVT
+1623 
-1637 LNRLTYKD
+1637 
-1645 GVLVSVPEG
+1645 
-1654 IAEVVVI
+1654 
-1661 SGATGMAADAF
+1661 
-1672 AKPEIIIGIIVP
+1672 
-1684 ASVTAVSEGVLSS
+1684 
-1697 LTALESL
+1697 
-1704 TVPTVG
+1704 
-1710 ATGEFCTWF
+1710 FCTWF

-1731 SVTVTGTVTKINFA
+1731 SVTVTGAVEAVDFA
-1745 QFGTELEV
+1745 QFGANIEV
-1753 TLNRLTY
+1753 TLNGLTY
-1760 KDGVLVSVPEGVGA
+1760 KNGVLVSVPEGTGA
-1774 VVVIPGATGIAAY
+1774 VVVIPGATGIAAD

-1793 GVKSVDIPVS
+1793 GVKSVDIPAS

-1815 TALTAITVSVN
+1815 TALTAITVAAEN
-1826 NTVYSSVGGVLYNKA
+1826 GAYSS
-1841 GTELIFVPAMATA
+1841 T
-1854 VNIPAT
+1854 
-1860 VNTIG
+1860 
-1865 EGAFSATAALTTIT
+1865 
-1879 VDAANTVYS
+1879 
-1888 SVDGVLYDKAGT
+1888 DGVLYDKAGT
-1900 TLIFVPARA
+1900 TLLLVPA
-1909 TSVDISATVTTI
+1909 TKLSAPVII
-1921 ADGAFSNAVALAAVN
+1921 ADG
-1936 VDEENTVYSSVDG
+1936 
-1949 VLYNK
+1949 
-1954 DGTTLLLVPV
+1954 
-1964 KYEDALII
+1964 
-1972 AKGVTAIAA
+1972 VTRIAA

-1988 VTVYSMSTVW
+1988 VTVYSRRSIDQ
-1998 GIVTAEDGTVTV
+1998 GSVTAEDTTVTV
-2010 AYYSEN
+2010 AYYSAD
-2016 DPYAD
+2016 DPYAN
-2021 GDPGEGE
+2021 GEAPEGV
-2028 YYWRW
+2028 YWHE
-2033 VGDEPVIWEK
+2033 VEGKPVIWEKQPEVTE

>member
-12 LVLVALAA
+12 LVVVALAA

-47 VVTPDH
+47 VVTPVR

-59 TTQAAQ
+59 TNQMAQ

-80 VYNVETKSD
+80 VYKVETKSD
-89 LTGKTVSAAK
+89 LTGKTVSEAE
-99 RYGERLTATADMLS
+99 RYGELLTATADMLS
-113 AESLENLNHPGTH
+113 ADDLENLNHSGKH

-135 GVSVSGQTKVYLK
+135 GVSVSGQTEVVLK

-236 AFYSPEKKPSYTVT
+236 AAYSPVKKPSYTVT
-250 YVTAAP
+250 YVIAAP
-256 KDIMWS
+256 ADIIWS
-262 DGNAPADETSASVV
+262 DGGPAYEEDSASVV

-307 FNFASDRVYS
+307 FNFASDRIYS

-343 GYAASDLQSLSAV
+343 DYAASDLQGLSAV

-379 RALSEFYAN
+379 RALSEFYAS

-403 TVLFDASLSPL
+403 TVLFDAALSPL

-425 NGENAYDVNAKVT
+425 NGENAYDVGAVVT

-509 SVTTLDLTAATNL
+509 SVTTLDLTAASNL

-534 SLSEIRSED
+534 SLSEIRSD

-557 DGINYDLMN
+557 DGIDYDLMK
-566 NGHLIVGNVL
+566 NGHLIVGKVL
-576 VQAATDG
+576 VLAKTNGGEA
-583 SATLDLSKAGFK
+583 DLSDQQFE
-595 YIAGGAFNDTR
+595 YIAGGAFSDTN
-606 LAKVILPDDLRGIAD
+606 LTKLVLPDDLRGIAD

-636 AHTSSMEYLGSDIG
+636 AHTTSMEYLGSDIG
-650 LASFSDGIEDN
+650 LASFSDGSEDN

-670 RYTGDAESVELV
+670 RYTGAAKSVELV
-682 NDGQSVTVIAGG
+682 NNGLDITVIAGG
-694 AFADSPSVTEL
+694 AFADSPSVIEL
-705 VKTTEG
+705 VKTTAD

-722 HDNFVAAHTDE
+722 HENFVAAHTDE

-748 SAKQVTLTDEVRV
+748 SAKQVTLTDKVRV

-800 VRAKESAADIGFSAE
+800 VRAGESAADIGFAAE

-825 IYVEYRPDRNT
+825 VYVEYRPDRNT

-862 EEDKLFAVEVVS
+862 EENKLFAVEVVS
-874 VSLST
+874 VSLSA

-889 VDDEGVK
+889 SDGT
-896 VDFYTSALNWGSNG
+896 VDFYTSALGWGSNS
-910 PDTVFKKESTYSIY
+910 PDTVFDRENTYSIY
-924 DAVTARRNDG
+924 DAVSARRNDG
-934 LTDIEDF
+934 LTDTEDF
-941 VIEQSALNAQF
+941 VIEKSVLDAQF
-952 DALLSKSSTEIA
+952 DALLGKPATEIA

-969 TGVIA
+969 TGSIA

-980 TIPADLIPDSAP
+980 TIPADLIPASAP

-1002 GIASIGILNEE
+1002 GIESINILNADGES
-1013 GKPTESVLLFTS
+1013 TEQVLLFTS

-1064 AGYDKE
+1064 EGYDQQP
-1070 ADGGTLVFSYTY
+1070 GSGTLVFSYTY
-1082 AYPSSGL
+1082 VYPSSGL
-1089 TSTGTAELKYTMQE
+1089 TSTGTAELAYTMQE
-1103 PIPTSLTLA
+1103 PTPTVLTLA

-1128 QVGGLNSQLRFTVV
+1128 QVGGLYSQLRFTVD
-1142 YDDGLTFDT
+1142 YDDGLTSET

-1164 TDRYGEGVATVTYEG
+1164 TERYGAGVAKVTYNGE
-1179 DFAVEDARTIEL
+1179 FAGEERTIEL
-1191 RYFVDASP
+1191 SYFVDASP
-1199 QSYFDFVFVDKN
+1199 QSYFDFVFVDKGGN
-1211 GAIVKNGDGPYYAT
+1211 IVKNGDGPYYAT
-1225 DTEAFVLP
+1225 DTDAFVLP

-1240 VAVYWLGAE
+1240 VAVYWLRE
-1249 TSAKRLAIPETI
+1249 DTSAKRLAIPETI

-1297 SIGEKSFAG
+1297 SIGEQSFAG

-1315 RDASGLKVIGKEA
+1315 RHASGLKVIGKDA
-1328 FKNTTSLSSVDLSKT
+1328 FKNTTSLSSVDLRKT
-1343 KVTVIGESAFQG
+1343 AVTVIGESAFQG
-1355 SGLTEITLGDVKKIE
+1355 SGITEITLGRVTMIE
-1370 GRAFNG
+1370 GSAFNG
-1376 AAALVTIDLS
+1376 AAALVNIDLG

-1391 GAHAFQDCAALLK
+1391 GAYAFQDCAALLK
-1404 IDLTDLR
+1404 IDLTSLR
-1411 TLGDNAFEGCTALSE
+1411 TLGNNAFEGCTALSE
-1426 IITPASSADF
+1426 IVTPDTGDF
-1436 YGGEGGVLV
+1436 YGGNGGVLV
-1445 AYDKVVAVSDILDEI
+1445 AYGEVVAVSDTAADIVIPAGVTDI
-1460 AIPEGAT
+1460 AA
-1467 AIASYAFMGKEKVAK
+1467 YAFYGKDQDGKDQDGKDQVVTLSVAADFTLDLVDLAK
-1482 LTIPAS
+1482 RFPLLESIT
-1488 VTTIESGAFAEL
+1488 VESGNPKYL
-1500 TSLTAVTVDEANT
+1500 SNT
-1513 VYSSTSG
+1513 G
-1520 VLYNKAGTELLLVPV
+1520 ALYNAAGTELLFIPV
-1535 KYEGALNILDGVTK
+1535 KYSGALVVLEGVTA
-1549 LTVAMFDG
+1549 LDAALFDG
-1557 RADIT
+1557 RTGINA
-1562 ELTVPASVTSVQKGV
+1562 LT
-1577 FGSLAALKT
+1577 
-1586 LTVPTVGATG
+1586 
-1596 AFCTWFGVDADAVP
+1596 
-1610 GTLTSVTVTGAVE
+1610 
-1623 EIDFVQFRADIEVT
+1623 
-1637 LNRLTYKD
+1637 
-1645 GVLVSVPEG
+1645 
-1654 IAEVVVI
+1654 
-1661 SGATGMAADAF
+1661 
-1672 AKPEIIIGIIVP
+1672 VP

-1697 LTALESL
+1697 LTALVSL

-1719 GADAAAVPGTLT
+1719 GKDAAAVPGTLT
-1731 SVTVTGTVTKINFA
+1731 SVTVTGTVEEIDFA
-1745 QFGTELEV
+1745 QFGADIEV
-1753 TLNRLTY
+1753 TLNGLAYR
-1760 KDGVLVSVPEGVGA
+1760 DGVLVSVPEGIA
-1774 VVVIPGATGIAAY
+1774 EVIVISGATGIAAG

-1793 GVKSVDIPVS
+1793 GVKSVDIPAS
-1803 VTDIADGAFAGM
+1803 VTEIVDGAFAGM
-1815 TALTAITVSVN
+1815 TALTAITVDDGN
-1826 NTVYSSVGGVLYNKA
+1826 
-1841 GTELIFVPAMATA
+1841 
-1854 VNIPAT
+1854 
-1860 VNTIG
+1860 
-1865 EGAFSATAALTTIT
+1865 
-1879 VDAANTVYS
+1879 DA
-1888 SVDGVLYDKAGT
+1888 
-1900 TLIFVPARA
+1900 
-1909 TSVDISATVTTI
+1909 
-1921 ADGAFSNAVALAAVN
+1921 
-1936 VDEENTVYSSVDG
+1936 YSSVDG

-1954 DGTTLLLVPV
+1954 AGTTLLLVPATKLSAPV
-1964 KYEDALII
+1964 II
-1972 AKGVTAIAA
+1972 AEGVTHIAA

-1988 VTVYSMSTVW
+1988 VTVYSRRSIDQGGVTV
-1998 GIVTAEDGTVTV
+1998 EDGTVV

-2021 GDPGEGE
+2021 GAPPAGE
-2028 YYWRW
+2028 YEYWRYIDG
-2033 VGDEPVIWEK
+2033 VPVIWEKQAEVTE

>member
-47 VVTPDH
+47 VVTPVR

-59 TTQAAQ
+59 TIQMVQ

-80 VYNVETKSD
+80 VYKVETKSD
-89 LTGKTVSAAK
+89 LTGKTVSEAE

-113 AESLENLNHPGTH
+113 AADLENLNHPGKH

-135 GVSVSGQTKVYLK
+135 GVSVSGQTKVVLK
-148 DSAIPTH
+148 ESAIPTH
-155 QVTVNYK
+155 PVTVNYK
-162 AAGGEDKAVIKD
+162 AAGGEDKKVIKD

-236 AFYSPEKKPSYTVT
+236 ADYSPKKKPYYTVT
-250 YVTAAP
+250 YVIAAP
-256 KDIMWS
+256 ADIIWS
-262 DGNAPADETSASVV
+262 DGGPAYEEDSASVV

-343 GYAASDLQSLSAV
+343 DYAASDLQGLSAV

-379 RALSEFYAN
+379 RALSEFYAS

-403 TVLFDASLSPL
+403 TVLFDAARSPL

-425 NGENAYDVNAKVT
+425 NGENAYTVGAEVT

-509 SVTTLDLTAATNL
+509 SVTTLDLTAASNL

-534 SLSEIRSED
+534 SLSEIRSD
-543 AATSKLSRI
+543 AETSKLSRI

-557 DGINYDLMN
+557 DGINYDLRK
-566 NGHLIVGNVL
+566 NGHLIVGKVL
-576 VQAATDG
+576 VLAKTNG
-583 SATLDLSKAGFK
+583 GEVDLSSEQFE
-595 YIAGGAFNDTR
+595 YIAGGAFSDTN
-606 LAKVILPDDLRGIAD
+606 LTKLTLPDGLKGIAD
-621 GAFAAANPTGEIAIV
+621 GAFAAANPTGEIEIV
-636 AHTSSMEYLGSDIG
+636 AHTTSMEYLGSDIG
-650 LASFSDGIEDN
+650 LASFSDSSEDN

-670 RYTGDAESVELV
+670 RYMGNAASVTLV
-682 NDGQSVTVIAGG
+682 NNGLDITVIAGG

-705 VKTTEG
+705 VKTTAG

-722 HDNFVAAHTDE
+722 HENFVAAHTDE

-775 IIPSGSALEH
+775 IIPSGSALKH

-800 VRAKESAADIGFSAE
+800 VRAKKSAADIGFAAE

-825 IYVEYRPDRNT
+825 VYVEYRPDRNT
-836 SGTPGMSTQALYD
+836 SGTPGMSTQALYK

-862 EEDKLFAVEVVS
+862 EENKMFAVEVAS
-874 VSLST
+874 VSLSA

-889 VDDEGVK
+889 ADGK
-896 VDFYTSALNWGSNG
+896 VDFYNSALGWGNNSL
-910 PDTVFKKESTYSIY
+910 DTVFKEGDTYSIY

-934 LTDIEDF
+934 LTDTEDF
-941 VIEQSALNAQF
+941 VIEKSVLDDKF
-952 DALLSKSSTEIA
+952 KALLGEPSAEIA

-969 TGVIA
+969 TGIIT
-974 FTAKDS
+974 FTAEDS
-980 TIPADLIPDSAP
+980 TIPADLIPASAP

-1002 GIASIGILNEE
+1002 GIAKIDILNEAGE
-1013 GKPTESVLLFTS
+1013 STENENVTLYTS

-1041 VVTYTNGA
+1041 VVIYTNGA
-1049 ETRHVFSKSGTSITM
+1049 KTSHVFSKSGTSITM
-1064 AGYDKE
+1064 AGYDQQP
-1070 ADGGTLVFSYTY
+1070 GSGTLVFSYTY

-1089 TSTGTAELKYTMQE
+1089 TSTGTAELKYTMQK
-1103 PIPTSLTLA
+1103 PRPTELTLA

-1118 DKGFHVALGA
+1118 DEGRFHVALGA
-1128 QVGGLNSQLRFTVV
+1128 QVGGLNSQLRFTVD
-1142 YDDGLTFDT
+1142 YNDGLTSET
-1151 VVPGELLSITELS
+1151 VVPGELLSITDLS
-1164 TDRYGEGVATVTYEG
+1164 TDRYGEGVATVTYKG
-1179 DFAVEDARTIEL
+1179 DFAGEDATIEL

-1199 QSYFDFVFVDKN
+1199 QSYFDFVFVDKK
-1211 GAIVKNGDGPYYAT
+1211 GTIVRNGDNPYYAT
-1225 DTEAFVLP
+1225 DTDAFVLP
-1233 AGYENYT
+1233 EGYENYT
-1240 VAVYWLGAE
+1240 VAVYWLRE
-1249 TSAKRLAIPETI
+1249 DTSAKRLAIPETI

-1278 GAAAGG
+1278 SAAAGG

-1297 SIGEKSFAG
+1297 SIGERSFVDAS
-1306 ATSLRELDL
+1306 SLRELDL
-1315 RDASGLKVIGKEA
+1315 RHASGLEVIGKEA
-1328 FKNTTSLSSVDLSKT
+1328 FKGTTSLSSVDLSNT
-1343 KVTVIGESAFQG
+1343 AVTVIGESAFQG
-1355 SGLTEITLGDVKKIE
+1355 SGLNNVTLGGVKKIE
-1370 GRAFNG
+1370 GSAFNG
-1376 AAALVTIDLS
+1376 AKKLVNIDLS
-1386 GVTDI
+1386 RVIHI
-1391 GAHAFQDCAALLK
+1391 GAYAFQDCAALLK
-1404 IDLTDLR
+1404 IDLTSLR
-1411 TLGDNAFEGCTALSE
+1411 TLGGNAFEGCTALDE
-1426 IITPASSADF
+1426 IVTPVAGDF
-1436 YGGEGGVLV
+1436 YGGKGGVLV
-1445 AYDKVVAVSDILDEI
+1445 AYGEVVAVSDTAKDIVIPAGVTEI
-1460 AIPEGAT
+1460 AD
-1467 AIASYAFMGKEKVAK
+1467 YAFEGKDQVVTLSVAADFTLDLVDLAK
-1482 LTIPAS
+1482 RFPFLESIT
-1488 VTTIESGAFAEL
+1488 VESGNPKYL
-1500 TSLTAVTVDEANT
+1500 SNT
-1513 VYSSTSG
+1513 G
-1520 VLYNKAGTELLLVPV
+1520 ALYNAAGTELLFIPV
-1535 KYEGALNILDGVTK
+1535 KYHGALEVKSGVRS
-1549 LTVAMFDG
+1549 LTAAMFDG
-1557 RADIT
+1557 RTGIT
-1562 ELTVPASVTSVQKGV
+1562 ALTVPASVT
-1577 FGSLAALKT
+1577 T
-1586 LTVPTVGATG
+1586 
-1596 AFCTWFGVDADAVP
+1596 
-1610 GTLTSVTVTGAVE
+1610 
-1623 EIDFVQFRADIEVT
+1623 
-1637 LNRLTYKD
+1637 
-1645 GVLVSVPEG
+1645 
-1654 IAEVVVI
+1654 
-1661 SGATGMAADAF
+1661 
-1672 AKPEIIIGIIVP
+1672 
-1684 ASVTAVSEGVLSS
+1684 VSEGVLSP
-1697 LTALESL
+1697 LTALVSL

-1719 GADAAAVPGTLT
+1719 GADAAAVPDTLT

-1753 TLNRLTY
+1753 TLNGLTY
-1760 KDGVLVSVPEGVGA
+1760 KNGVLVSVSEGIA
-1774 VVVIPGATGIAAY
+1774 EIVVIPGATGIAAN

-1793 GVKSVDIPVS
+1793 SVKSVDIPAS
-1803 VTDIADGAFAGM
+1803 VTNIADGAFAGM
-1815 TALTAITVSVN
+1815 TALTAITVAAEN
-1826 NTVYSSVGGVLYNKA
+1826 
-1841 GTELIFVPAMATA
+1841 
-1854 VNIPAT
+1854 
-1860 VNTIG
+1860 
-1865 EGAFSATAALTTIT
+1865 GA
-1879 VDAANTVYS
+1879 YS
-1888 SVDGVLYDKAGT
+1888 SVDDALYDKAGT
-1900 TLIFVPARA
+1900 TL
-1909 TSVDISATVTTI
+1909 
-1921 ADGAFSNAVALAAVN
+1921 
-1936 VDEENTVYSSVDG
+1936 
-1949 VLYNK
+1949 
-1954 DGTTLLLVPV
+1954 LLVPATKLSAPV
-1964 KYEDALII
+1964 RI
-1972 AKGVTAIAA
+1972 AAVVTNIAA
-1981 GALGSDA
+1981 GALGSDP
-1988 VTVYSMSTVW
+1988 VTVYSWSTEWNSV
-1998 GIVTAEDGTVTV
+1998 VAEDTTTVTV
-2010 AYYSEN
+2010 AYYSAD
-2016 DPYAD
+2016 DPYAN
-2021 GDPGEGE
+2021 GEATEGV
-2028 YYWRW
+2028 YWHE
-2033 VGDEPVIWEK
+2033 VEGKPVIWEK

>member
-47 VVTPDH
+47 VVTPDY
-53 LAVFNP
+53 LKVLNP

-65 AFPADFSVSD
+65 AFPADFSVAD

-89 LTGKTVSAAK
+89 LTGKTVSEAE

-135 GVSVSGQTKVYLK
+135 GVSVSGATKVYLK

-155 QVTVNYK
+155 LVTVNYK
-162 AAGGEDKAVIKD
+162 AAGGVDKMVAKN

-194 SSYVDADGVTQYLAY
+194 SSYVGADGVTRYLAY
-209 FDIAGQDANFAP
+209 FDIAGQDANFSP

-236 AFYSPEKKPSYTVT
+236 AFYSYEKKPSYTVT

-256 KDIMWS
+256 KDIIWS

-276 QGGTVSEIRNN
+276 QGGTVSEIRND
-287 PEFRSD
+287 PVFRSD

-343 GYAASDLQSLSAV
+343 GYAASDLQSLSEV

-379 RALSEFYAN
+379 RALSEFYAS
-388 ILLDKEGTDVLTVPL
+388 ILLDKEGTAVLTVPL
-403 TVLFDASLSPL
+403 IVLFDASLSPL

-425 NGENAYDVNAKVT
+425 NGENAYDVSAEVT

-509 SVTTLDLTAATNL
+509 SVTTLDLTAASNL

-534 SLSEIRSED
+534 SLSDIRSD
-543 AATSKLSRI
+543 AETSKLSRI

-557 DGINYDLMN
+557 DGINYDLRK
-566 NGHLIVGNVL
+566 NGHLIVGKVL
-576 VQAATDG
+576 VLAKTRGGEA
-583 SATLDLSKAGFK
+583 DLSGEKFE
-595 YIAGGAFNDTR
+595 YIAGGAFSDTN
-606 LAKVILPDDLRGIAD
+606 LTKLTLPDGLKGIAD
-621 GAFAAANPTGEIAIV
+621 GAFAAANPTGDIVIV
-636 AHTSSMEYLGSDIG
+636 AHTTSMEYLGSDIG
-650 LASFSDGIEDN
+650 LASFSDGSEDN

-670 RYTGDAESVELV
+670 RYMGNDASVTLV
-682 NDGQSVTVIAGG
+682 NNGLDITVIAGG
-694 AFADSPSVTEL
+694 AFADSPSVIKL

-722 HDNFVAAHTDE
+722 HENFVKEHTDE

-800 VRAKESAADIGFSAE
+800 VRAKESAADIGFAAE

-862 EEDKLFAVEVVS
+862 EENKMFAVEVVS

-889 VDDEGVK
+889 ADGK
-896 VDFYTSALNWGSNG
+896 VDFYASALGWGSNS
-910 PDTVFKKESTYSIY
+910 PDTVFGKEEEKDTYSIY

-941 VIEQSALNAQF
+941 VIAKSELNSQF
-952 DALLSKSSTEIA
+952 ETLLGEPATESA

-969 TGVIA
+969 TGIIA

-980 TIPADLIPDSAP
+980 TIPADLIPASAP

-1002 GIASIGILNEE
+1002 GIESIDILNKA

-1064 AGYDKE
+1064 EGYDR
-1070 ADGGTLVFSYTY
+1070 GPGSGTLVFSYTY

-1089 TSTGTAELKYTMQE
+1089 TSTGTAKLAYTMQE
-1103 PIPTSLTLA
+1103 PTPTELTLA

-1128 QVGGLNSQLRFTVV
+1128 QVGGLYSQLRFTVK
-1142 YDDGLTFDT
+1142 YDDGLTSET
-1151 VVPGELLSITELS
+1151 VVPGELLSITDLS
-1164 TDRYGEGVATVTYEG
+1164 TERYGAGVAKVTYKGE
-1179 DFAVEDARTIEL
+1179 FAVEDARTIEL
-1191 RYFVDASP
+1191 KYFVDASP

-1225 DTEAFVLP
+1225 DTDAFVLP

-1240 VAVYWLGAE
+1240 VAVYWLGKD

-1284 NNITYIYI
+1284 NNIIYIYI

-1297 SIGEKSFAG
+1297 SIGERSFAD
-1306 ATSLRELDL
+1306 ASSLRELDL
-1315 RDASGLKVIGKEA
+1315 RHASGLNVIGKEA
-1328 FKNTTSLSSVDLSKT
+1328 FKNTTSLSSVDLSNT
-1343 KVTVIGESAFQG
+1343 AVTAIGESAFQG
-1355 SGLTEITLGDVKKIE
+1355 SERLTNVTLGGVKKIE

-1376 AAALVTIDLS
+1376 AKALETIDLS

-1391 GAHAFQDCAALLK
+1391 GWYAFEDCAALLK
-1404 IDLTDLR
+1404 IDLASLR

-1426 IITPASSADF
+1426 IVTPVAGDF
-1436 YGGEGGVLV
+1436 YGGKGGVLV
-1445 AYDKVVAVSDILDEI
+1445 AHNEVVAVSDTATDIV
-1460 AIPEGAT
+1460 IPAGVT
-1467 AIASYAFMGKEKVAK
+1467 AIADYAFDGKDQVVTLSVAADFTLDLVALAK
-1482 LTIPAS
+1482 RFPLLESIT
-1488 VTTIESGAFAEL
+1488 VESGNPKYLSDAGA
-1500 TSLTAVTVDEANT
+1500 
-1513 VYSSTSG
+1513 
-1520 VLYNKAGTELLLVPV
+1520 LYNAAGTELLFIPV
-1535 KYEGALNILDGVTK
+1535 KYPGALVVREGVTA
-1549 LTVAMFDG
+1549 LDSALFEG
-1557 RADIT
+1557 RTGINA
-1562 ELTVPASVTSVQKGV
+1562 LTVPASVTV
-1577 FGSLAALKT
+1577 
-1586 LTVPTVGATG
+1586 
-1596 AFCTWFGVDADAVP
+1596 
-1610 GTLTSVTVTGAVE
+1610 
-1623 EIDFVQFRADIEVT
+1623 
-1637 LNRLTYKD
+1637 
-1645 GVLVSVPEG
+1645 
-1654 IAEVVVI
+1654 
-1661 SGATGMAADAF
+1661 
-1672 AKPEIIIGIIVP
+1672 
-1684 ASVTAVSEGVLSS
+1684 VSEGVLSP
-1697 LTALESL
+1697 LTALVSL

-1710 ATGEFCTWF
+1710 VGATGAFCTWF

-1731 SVTVTGTVTKINFA
+1731 SVTVTGAVEAVDFA
-1745 QFGTELEV
+1745 QFGADIEV
-1753 TLNRLTY
+1753 TLNGLTY
-1760 KDGVLVSVPEGVGA
+1760 KNGVLVSVPEGVGA
-1774 VVVIPGATGIAAY
+1774 VVVISGATGIAAN
-1787 AFKAPA
+1787 AFAKPETIIAISVPA
-1793 GVKSVDIPVS
+1793 S
-1803 VTDIADGAFAGM
+1803 VTSIEDVKFTGM
-1815 TALTAITVSVN
+1815 TALTAITVD
-1826 NTVYSSVGGVLYNKA
+1826 A
-1841 GTELIFVPAMATA
+1841 G
-1854 VNIPAT
+1854 N
-1860 VNTIG
+1860 
-1865 EGAFSATAALTTIT
+1865 GA
-1879 VDAANTVYS
+1879 YS

-1900 TLIFVPARA
+1900 TL
-1909 TSVDISATVTTI
+1909 
-1921 ADGAFSNAVALAAVN
+1921 
-1936 VDEENTVYSSVDG
+1936 
-1949 VLYNK
+1949 
-1954 DGTTLLLVPV
+1954 LLVPATKRSAPV
-1964 KYEDALII
+1964 IPADVE
-1972 AKGVTAIAA
+1972 VIAA
-1981 GALGSDA
+1981 GALGNNA
-1988 VTVYSMSTVW
+1988 FRVYVYSMSTVQ
-1998 GIVTAEDGTVTV
+1998 GSVTAKDPTVTV

-2021 GDPGEGE
+2021 GAPPAGE
-2028 YYWRW
+2028 YVYWRE
-2033 VGDEPVIWEK
+2033 VEGVPVIWEKQPEVTE

>member
-47 VVTPDH
+47 VVTPDY
-53 LAVFNP
+53 LKVLNP

-65 AFPADFSVSD
+65 AFPADFSVAD

-155 QVTVNYK
+155 LVTVNYK
-162 AAGGEDKAVIKD
+162 AAGGVDKAVAKN

-184 ASFLRKFGIS
+184 ASFLRKFEIS

-250 YVTAAP
+250 YVIAAP
-256 KDIMWS
+256 EDIIWS
-262 DGNAPADETSASVV
+262 DGNLGADEEYSASVV

-287 PEFRSD
+287 SVFRSD

-343 GYAASDLQSLSAV
+343 GYAASDLQSLSEV

-388 ILLDKEGTDVLTVPL
+388 ILLDKEGTAVLTVPL
-403 TVLFDASLSPL
+403 AVLFDASLSPL

-425 NGENAYDVNAKVT
+425 NGENAYDVSAAVT

-450 TSSIDEDYF
+450 TSGIDEDYF

-509 SVTTLDLTAATNL
+509 SVTTLDLTAASNL

-534 SLSEIRSED
+534 SLSDIRSD

-557 DGINYDLMN
+557 DGINYDLMK
-566 NGHLIVGNVL
+566 NGHLIVGKVL
-576 VQAATDG
+576 VLAKTSGGEAN
-583 SATLDLSKAGFK
+583 LSGEQFE
-595 YIAGGAFNDTR
+595 YIAGGAFSDTNLTR
-606 LAKVILPDDLRGIAD
+606 LVLPDGLKGIAD
-621 GAFAAANPTGEIAIV
+621 GAFAAANPTGEIEIV
-636 AHTSSMEYLGSDIG
+636 AHTTSMEYLGSDIG
-650 LASFSDGIEDN
+650 LASFSDGSEDN

-670 RYTGDAESVELV
+670 RYTGDAESVTLE
-682 NDGQSVTVIAGG
+682 NNGQPVTVIAGG
-694 AFADSPSVTEL
+694 AFADSPSVT
-705 VKTTEG
+705 KANAD

-722 HDNFVAAHTDE
+722 HDNFVAAHTDA

-748 SAKQVTLTDEVRV
+748 SAKQVTLTNEVRV

-800 VRAKESAADIGFSAE
+800 VRAKESAEDIDFDAE

-862 EEDKLFAVEVVS
+862 EEDKMFAVEVAS

-889 VDDEGVK
+889 ADGK
-896 VDFYTSALNWGSNG
+896 VDFYTSALGWGNNSR
-910 PDTVFKKESTYSIY
+910 DTVFKEGDTYSIY

-934 LTDIEDF
+934 LTDTEDF
-941 VIEQSALNAQF
+941 VIKQSDLNAQF
-952 DALLSKSSTEIA
+952 DALLGEPATEIA

-969 TGVIA
+969 TGIIT

-980 TIPADLIPDSAP
+980 TIPADLIPASELE
-992 AGTLAVSVYP
+992 GTLAVSVYP
-1002 GIASIGILNEE
+1002 GIESIDILNADGES
-1013 GKPTESVLLFTS
+1013 TEQVSLFTS

-1049 ETRHVFSKSGTSITM
+1049 ETSHVFSKSGTSITM

-1089 TSTGTAELKYTMQE
+1089 TSTGTAELQYTMQE
-1103 PIPTSLTLA
+1103 PIPTVLRLA

-1128 QVGGLNSQLRFTVV
+1128 QVGGLYSQLRFTVV
-1142 YDDGLTFDT
+1142 YNDGLTFDT
-1151 VVPGELLSITELS
+1151 VVPGELLSITDLS
-1164 TDRYGEGVATVTYEG
+1164 TDRYGEGVAKVTYKG
-1179 DFAVEDARTIEL
+1179 DFEGEDATIEL

-1211 GAIVKNGDGPYYAT
+1211 GSIVRNGEDPYYAT
-1225 DTEAFVLP
+1225 DTDAFVLP

-1240 VAVYWLGAE
+1240 VAVYWLRE
-1249 TSAKRLAIPETI
+1249 DTSAKRLAIPETI

-1267 FAVTHIVNGAF
+1267 FAVTHIVNAAF
-1278 GAAAGG
+1278 SADAGG

-1297 SIGEKSFAG
+1297 SIGERSFVDAS
-1306 ATSLRELDL
+1306 SLRELDL
-1315 RDASGLKVIGKEA
+1315 RHASGLKVIGKEA
-1328 FKNTTSLSSVDLSKT
+1328 FKNTTSLSSVDLT
-1343 KVTVIGESAFQG
+1343 DTAVTVIGESAFQG
-1355 SGLTEITLGDVKKIE
+1355 SGLDNVTLGGVKKIE
-1370 GRAFNG
+1370 GSAFNS

-1391 GAHAFQDCAALLK
+1391 GAYAFEDCAKLLK
-1404 IDLTDLR
+1404 IELTSLR

-1426 IITPASSADF
+1426 IVTPDTGDF
-1436 YGGEGGVLV
+1436 YGGDGGVLV
-1445 AYDKVVAVSDILDEI
+1445 AYSEVVAVSDTATDIV
-1460 AIPEGAT
+1460 IPAGVT
-1467 AIASYAFMGKEKVAK
+1467 AIAAYAFEGKDQVVTLSVAADFT
-1482 LTIPAS
+1482 LDLVALAERFPLLETIT
-1488 VTTIESGAFAEL
+1488 VESGNPNYL
-1500 TSLTAVTVDEANT
+1500 SNT
-1513 VYSSTSG
+1513 G
-1520 VLYNKAGTELLLVPV
+1520 ALYNAAGTELLFVPV
-1535 KYEGALNILDGVTK
+1535 KYHGALVVLEGVTALDSALFEGRTGINA
-1549 LTVAMFDG
+1549 LT
-1557 RADIT
+1557 
-1562 ELTVPASVTSVQKGV
+1562 
-1577 FGSLAALKT
+1577 
-1586 LTVPTVGATG
+1586 
-1596 AFCTWFGVDADAVP
+1596 
-1610 GTLTSVTVTGAVE
+1610 
-1623 EIDFVQFRADIEVT
+1623 
-1637 LNRLTYKD
+1637 
-1645 GVLVSVPEG
+1645 
-1654 IAEVVVI
+1654 
-1661 SGATGMAADAF
+1661 
-1672 AKPEIIIGIIVP
+1672 VP
-1684 ASVTAVSEGVLSS
+1684 ASVTAVSEGVLSP
-1697 LTALESL
+1697 LTALVSL

-1731 SVTVTGTVTKINFA
+1731 SVTVTGAVEAVDFA

-1753 TLNRLTY
+1753 TLNGLTY
-1760 KDGVLVSVPEGVGA
+1760 KDGVLVSVPEGITE
-1774 VVVIPGATGIAAY
+1774 VIVISGATGIAAD

-1793 GVKSVDIPVS
+1793 GVKSVDIPAS
-1803 VTDIADGAFAGM
+1803 VADIADGAFAGM
-1815 TALTAITVSVN
+1815 TALTAITVDAEN
-1826 NTVYSSVGGVLYNKA
+1826 GAYSSVG
-1841 GTELIFVPAMATA
+1841 
-1854 VNIPAT
+1854 
-1860 VNTIG
+1860 
-1865 EGAFSATAALTTIT
+1865 
-1879 VDAANTVYS
+1879 
-1888 SVDGVLYDKAGT
+1888 GVLYDKAGT
-1900 TLIFVPARA
+1900 TL
-1909 TSVDISATVTTI
+1909 
-1921 ADGAFSNAVALAAVN
+1921 
-1936 VDEENTVYSSVDG
+1936 
-1949 VLYNK
+1949 
-1954 DGTTLLLVPV
+1954 LLVPATKRSAPV
-1964 KYEDALII
+1964 IPADVEH
-1972 AKGVTAIAA
+1972 IAA
-1981 GALGSDA
+1981 GALGNNA
-1988 VTVYSMSTVW
+1988 FRVYVYSMSTDQGSVSA
-1998 GIVTAEDGTVTV
+1998 VDPTVTV
-2010 AYYSEN
+2010 AYYSES

-2021 GDPGEGE
+2021 GADPEGV
-2028 YYWRW
+2028 YWHE
-2033 VGDEPVIWEK
+2033 VEGVPVIW

>member
-12 LVLVALAA
+12 LVLVALVA

-47 VVTPDH
+47 VVTPVR
-53 LAVFNP
+53 LAVLNP
-59 TTQAAQ
+59 TNQMAQ

-80 VYNVETKSD
+80 VYKVETKSD
-89 LTGKTVSAAK
+89 LTGKTVSEAE
-99 RYGERLTATADMLS
+99 RRGELLTATADMLS

-135 GVSVSGQTKVYLK
+135 GVSVSGQTQVVLK
-148 DSAIPTH
+148 ESAIPTH
-155 QVTVNYK
+155 LVTVNYK
-162 AAGGEDKAVIKD
+162 AAGGEDKMVAKN

-194 SSYVDADGVTQYLAY
+194 SSYVGADGVTRYLAY
-209 FDIAGQDANFAP
+209 FDIAGQDANFSP

-236 AFYSPEKKPSYTVT
+236 AAYFREKKPSYTVT
-250 YVTAAP
+250 YVTEAP
-256 KDIMWS
+256 EDIIWS
-262 DGNAPADETSASVV
+262 DGNAPADETYSASVV

-307 FNFASDRVYS
+307 FNFASDRIYS
-317 DTVITA
+317 DTEITA

-343 GYAASDLQSLSAV
+343 DYAASDLQGLSEV

-379 RALSEFYAN
+379 RALSEFYAS

-425 NGENAYDVNAKVT
+425 NGENAYTVGAEVT

-480 ARAALVYVP
+480 ARAALVYVDK
-489 AEYKGLPVTRIEA
+489 EYKGLPVTRIEA

-509 SVTTLDLTAATNL
+509 SVTTLDLTKASNL

-534 SLSEIRSED
+534 SLSDIRSDPE
-543 AATSKLSRI
+543 TSQLSRI

-557 DGINYDLMN
+557 DGINYDLRT
-566 NGHLIVGNVL
+566 NGHLIVGKVL
-576 VQAATDG
+576 VLAKTNGGEAN
-583 SATLDLSKAGFK
+583 LSDDPDEQFE
-595 YIAGGAFNDTR
+595 YIAGGAFSDTN
-606 LAKVILPDDLRGIAD
+606 LTKLVLPDGLKGIAD
-621 GAFAAANPTGEIAIV
+621 GAFAAANPTGEIEIV
-636 AHTSSMEYLGSDIG
+636 AHTTSMEYLGSDIG
-650 LASFSDGIEDN
+650 LESFSDGSEDS

-670 RYTGDAESVELV
+670 RYTGNNASVTLV
-682 NDGQSVTVIAGG
+682 NNGLDITVIAGG

-705 VKTTEG
+705 VKTTAD

-722 HDNFVAAHTDE
+722 HENFVAAHTDD

-775 IIPSGSALEH
+775 IIPSGSALKH

-800 VRAKESAADIGFSAE
+800 VRAKVDAEDIGFAAE

-825 IYVEYRPDRNT
+825 VYVEYRPDRNT

-849 SLVNDSAMWQWLE
+849 SLVNGSAMWQWLE
-862 EEDKLFAVEVVS
+862 EENKLFAVEVVS
-874 VSLST
+874 VSLSA

-889 VDDEGVK
+889 SDGK
-896 VDFYTSALNWGSNG
+896 VNFYTSALGWGSNS
-910 PDTVFKKESTYSIY
+910 PDTVFDRENTYGIY
-924 DAVTARRNDG
+924 DAVSARRNDG
-934 LTDIEDF
+934 LTDTEDF
-941 VIEQSALNAQF
+941 VIEKSVLDAQF
-952 DALLSKSSTEIA
+952 DALLGEPATEIA

-969 TGVIA
+969 TGIIA

-980 TIPADLIPDSAP
+980 TIPADLIPASAP

-1002 GIASIGILNEE
+1002 GIESINILNADGES
-1013 GKPTESVLLFTS
+1013 TEQVVLFTS

-1064 AGYDKE
+1064 EGYDQQPGSGK
-1070 ADGGTLVFSYTY
+1070 LVFSYTY

-1089 TSTGTAELKYTMQE
+1089 TSTATADLEYTMKE
-1103 PIPTSLTLA
+1103 PTPTELTLA

-1118 DKGFHVALGA
+1118 AEERFHVALGA
-1128 QVGGLNSQLRFTVV
+1128 QEGGLYSQLRFTVK
-1142 YDDGLTFDT
+1142 YDDGLTSET
-1151 VVPGELLSITELS
+1151 VVPGELLSITDLS
-1164 TDRYGEGVATVTYEG
+1164 TARYGEGVAKVTYNGE
-1179 DFAVEDARTIEL
+1179 FAGTSRTIEL
-1191 RYFVDASP
+1191 SYFVDASP
-1199 QSYFDFVFVDKN
+1199 QSYFDFVFVDKGGN
-1211 GAIVKNGDGPYYAT
+1211 IVKNGDGPYYAT
-1225 DTEAFVLP
+1225 DTDAFVLP

-1240 VAVYWLGAE
+1240 VAVYWLGKD

-1297 SIGEKSFAG
+1297 SLGEQSFAG

-1315 RDASGLKVIGKEA
+1315 SDASGLKVIGKDA

-1343 KVTVIGESAFQG
+1343 AVTVIGESAFQG
-1355 SGLTEITLGDVKKIE
+1355 SGLNNITLGGVEKIE
-1370 GRAFNG
+1370 GSAFNG
-1376 AAALVTIDLS
+1376 AAALVDIDLS
-1386 GVTDI
+1386 GVIHI
-1391 GAHAFQDCAALLK
+1391 GAYAFQDCAALLK
-1404 IDLTDLR
+1404 IDLTSLR
-1411 TLGDNAFEGCTALSE
+1411 TLGGNAFEGCTALDE
-1426 IITPASSADF
+1426 IVTPDTGDF

-1445 AYDKVVAVSDILDEI
+1445 AYGEVVAVSDTAADIVIPAGVKDI
-1460 AIPEGAT
+1460 AD
-1467 AIASYAFMGKEKVAK
+1467 YAFDGKDQVVTLSVAADFT
-1482 LTIPAS
+1482 LDLVDLAERFPLLESIT
-1488 VTTIESGAFAEL
+1488 VESGNPKYL
-1500 TSLTAVTVDEANT
+1500 SNT
-1513 VYSSTSG
+1513 G
-1520 VLYNKAGTELLLVPV
+1520 ALYNAAGTELLFIPV
-1535 KYEGALNILDGVTK
+1535 KYPGALVVLEGVTA
-1549 LTVAMFDG
+1549 LD
-1557 RADIT
+1557 
-1562 ELTVPASVTSVQKGV
+1562 
-1577 FGSLAALKT
+1577 AALFEGRT
-1586 LTVPTVGATG
+1586 GINALT
-1596 AFCTWFGVDADAVP
+1596 
-1610 GTLTSVTVTGAVE
+1610 
-1623 EIDFVQFRADIEVT
+1623 
-1637 LNRLTYKD
+1637 
-1645 GVLVSVPEG
+1645 
-1654 IAEVVVI
+1654 
-1661 SGATGMAADAF
+1661 
-1672 AKPEIIIGIIVP
+1672 VP
-1684 ASVTAVSEGVLSS
+1684 ASVTAVSEGVLSP
-1697 LTALESL
+1697 LTALVSL

-1731 SVTVTGTVTKINFA
+1731 SVTVTGAVEEIDFA
-1745 QFGTELEV
+1745 QFGTDIEV
-1753 TLNRLTY
+1753 TLNGLTY
-1760 KDGVLVSVPEGVGA
+1760 ENGVLVSVPEGVGA
-1774 VVVIPGATGIAAY
+1774 VVVISGAKGIAAG
-1787 AFKAPA
+1787 AFEAPA
-1793 GVKSVDIPVS
+1793 GVKSVDIPAS
-1803 VTDIADGAFAGM
+1803 VTGIADGAFAGM
-1815 TALTAITVSVN
+1815 TALTAITVDAEN
-1826 NTVYSSVGGVLYNKA
+1826 
-1841 GTELIFVPAMATA
+1841 
-1854 VNIPAT
+1854 
-1860 VNTIG
+1860 
-1865 EGAFSATAALTTIT
+1865 GA
-1879 VDAANTVYS
+1879 
-1888 SVDGVLYDKAGT
+1888 
-1900 TLIFVPARA
+1900 
-1909 TSVDISATVTTI
+1909 
-1921 ADGAFSNAVALAAVN
+1921 
-1936 VDEENTVYSSVDG
+1936 YSSVDG

-1954 DGTTLLLVPV
+1954 AGTTLLLVPATKLSAPV
-1964 KYEDALII
+1964 II
-1972 AKGVTAIAA
+1972 AEGVTAIAA
-1981 GALGSDA
+1981 GALGSDDI
-1988 VTVYSMSTVW
+1988 TVYSRKSIAQGSVTV
-1998 GIVTAEDGTVTV
+1998 EDGTVV
-2010 AYYSEN
+2010 AYYSAD
-2016 DPYAD
+2016 DPYA
-2021 GDPGEGE
+2021 GGAAPEGV
-2028 YYWRW
+2028 YWRE
-2033 VGDEPVIWEK
+2033 VEGKPVIWEKQPEVTE

>member
-47 VVTPDH
+47 VVTPVR
-53 LAVFNP
+53 LRVLNP
-59 TTQAAQ
+59 TNQMAQ

-80 VYNVETKSD
+80 VYKVETKSD
-89 LTGKTVSAAK
+89 LTGKTVSEAE
-99 RYGERLTATADMLS
+99 RYGELFTATADMLS
-113 AESLENLNHPGTH
+113 AESLENLNHPGKH

-135 GVSVSGQTKVYLK
+135 GVSVSGETEVVLK
-148 DSAIPTH
+148 ESAIPTH
-155 QVTVNYK
+155 LVTVNYK
-162 AAGGEDKAVIKD
+162 AAGGEDKAVAKN

-236 AFYSPEKKPSYTVT
+236 ADYSPEKKPSYTVT

-256 KDIMWS
+256 EDIIWS
-262 DGNAPADETSASVV
+262 DGNEPADEPYTASVV

-343 GYAASDLQSLSAV
+343 DYAASDLQGLSEV

-379 RALSEFYAN
+379 RALSEFYAS
-388 ILLDKEGTDVLTVPL
+388 ILLDKEGTAVLTVPL
-403 TVLFDASLSPL
+403 TVLFNASLSPI

-425 NGENAYDVNAKVT
+425 NGENAYDVSAAVT

-489 AEYKGLPVTRIEA
+489 AEYKGLRVTRIEA

-509 SVTTLDLTAATNL
+509 SVTTLDLTAASNL

-534 SLSEIRSED
+534 SLSDIRSD

-557 DGINYDLMN
+557 DGINYDLMK
-566 NGHLIVGNVL
+566 NGHLIVGKVL
-576 VQAATDG
+576 VLAKTNG
-583 SATLDLSKAGFK
+583 GVVDLSGEPFE
-595 YIAGGAFNDTR
+595 YIAGGAFSDTNLTR
-606 LAKVILPDDLRGIAD
+606 LVLPDGLKGIAD
-621 GAFAAANPTGEIAIV
+621 GAFAAANPTGEIEIV
-636 AHTSSMEYLGSDIG
+636 AHTTSMEYLGSDIG
-650 LASFSDGIEDN
+650 LASFSDGSEDN

-682 NDGQSVTVIAGG
+682 NNGQPVTVIAGG

-722 HDNFVAAHTDE
+722 HENFVAAHTDE

-748 SAKQVTLTDEVRV
+748 SAKQVTLTNEVRV

-775 IIPSGSALEH
+775 IIPSGSALKH
-785 IKTGAFRNAGGLNIT
+785 VKTGAFRNAGGLNIT
-800 VRAKESAADIGFSAE
+800 VRAKESAEDIDFAAE

-849 SLVNDSAMWQWLE
+849 SLVNNSAMWQWLE
-862 EEDKLFAVEVVS
+862 EENKMFAVEVAS

-889 VDDEGVK
+889 ADGK
-896 VDFYTSALNWGSNG
+896 VDFYTSALGWGNNSR
-910 PDTVFKKESTYSIY
+910 DTVFKEGDTYSIY

-934 LTDIEDF
+934 LTDTEDF
-941 VIEQSALNAQF
+941 VIKQSDLNAQF
-952 DALLSKSSTEIA
+952 DALLGEPATEIA

-969 TGVIA
+969 TGIIA

-980 TIPADLIPDSAP
+980 TIPADLIPASAP

-1002 GIASIGILNEE
+1002 GIESIDILNEAGE
-1013 GKPTESVLLFTS
+1013 STENVTLYTS
-1025 YSDNIVDNFVL
+1025 YSGNIVDNFVL

-1064 AGYDKE
+1064 EGYDKGS
-1070 ADGGTLVFSYTY
+1070 AGGTLVFSYTY

-1089 TSTGTAELKYTMQE
+1089 TSTGTAELAYTMQE
-1103 PIPTSLTLA
+1103 PKPTELKLA

-1118 DKGFHVALGA
+1118 DEGRFHVALGA
-1128 QVGGLNSQLRFTVV
+1128 QVGGLDSQLRFTVD

-1164 TDRYGEGVATVTYEG
+1164 TDRYGEGVAKVTYKGE
-1179 DFAVEDARTIEL
+1179 FAVEDARTIEL

-1211 GAIVKNGDGPYYAT
+1211 GTIVKNGEDPYYAT
-1225 DTEAFVLP
+1225 DTDAFVLP
-1233 AGYENYT
+1233 TGYENYT
-1240 VAVYWLGAE
+1240 VAVYWLRE
-1249 TSAKRLAIPETI
+1249 DTSAKRLAIPETI

-1267 FAVTHIVNGAF
+1267 FAVTHIVNAAF
-1278 GAAAGG
+1278 SADAGG

-1297 SIGEKSFAG
+1297 SIGERSFVDAS
-1306 ATSLRELDL
+1306 SLRELDL
-1315 RDASGLKVIGKEA
+1315 RHASGLKVIGKEA
-1328 FKNTTSLSSVDLSKT
+1328 FKNTTSLSSVDLSNT
-1343 KVTVIGESAFQG
+1343 AVTVIGESAFQG
-1355 SGLTEITLGDVKKIE
+1355 SGLNNVTLGGVKKIE
-1370 GRAFNG
+1370 GSAFNG
-1376 AAALVTIDLS
+1376 AAALVNIDLR
-1386 GVTDI
+1386 GVIHI
-1391 GAHAFQDCAALLK
+1391 GAYAFEDCAKLLK
-1404 IDLTDLR
+1404 IDLTNLR

-1426 IITPASSADF
+1426 IVTPVAGDF
-1436 YGGEGGVLV
+1436 GGNGGVLV
-1445 AYDKVVAVSDILDEI
+1445 AYDKVVAVSDTATDIV
-1460 AIPEGAT
+1460 IPAGVT
-1467 AIASYAFMGKEKVAK
+1467 AIADYAFEGKDQVVTLSVAADFTLDLVALAK
-1482 LTIPAS
+1482 RFPLLESIT
-1488 VTTIESGAFAEL
+1488 VESGNPNYL
-1500 TSLTAVTVDEANT
+1500 SNT
-1513 VYSSTSG
+1513 G
-1520 VLYNKAGTELLLVPV
+1520 ALYNAAGTELLFVPV
-1535 KYEGALNILDGVTK
+1535 KYHGALVVLEGVTALDSALFEGRTGINA
-1549 LTVAMFDG
+1549 LT
-1557 RADIT
+1557 
-1562 ELTVPASVTSVQKGV
+1562 
-1577 FGSLAALKT
+1577 
-1586 LTVPTVGATG
+1586 
-1596 AFCTWFGVDADAVP
+1596 
-1610 GTLTSVTVTGAVE
+1610 
-1623 EIDFVQFRADIEVT
+1623 
-1637 LNRLTYKD
+1637 
-1645 GVLVSVPEG
+1645 
-1654 IAEVVVI
+1654 
-1661 SGATGMAADAF
+1661 
-1672 AKPEIIIGIIVP
+1672 VP
-1684 ASVTAVSEGVLSS
+1684 ASVTAVSEGVLSP
-1697 LTALESL
+1697 LTALVSL

-1731 SVTVTGTVTKINFA
+1731 SVTVTGAVEVIDFT
-1745 QFGTELEV
+1745 QFGADIEV
-1753 TLNRLTY
+1753 TLNGLTY
-1760 KDGVLVSVPEGVGA
+1760 KNGVLVSVPEGTGA
-1774 VVVIPGATGIAAY
+1774 VVVIPGATGIAAD

-1793 GVKSVDIPVS
+1793 GVKSVDIPAS
-1803 VTDIADGAFAGM
+1803 VTNIADGAFAGM
-1815 TALTAITVSVN
+1815 TALTAITVAAEN
-1826 NTVYSSVGGVLYNKA
+1826 GAYSS
-1841 GTELIFVPAMATA
+1841 TD
-1854 VNIPAT
+1854 
-1860 VNTIG
+1860 
-1865 EGAFSATAALTTIT
+1865 
-1879 VDAANTVYS
+1879 DA
-1888 SVDGVLYDKAGT
+1888 LYDKAGT
-1900 TLIFVPARA
+1900 TL
-1909 TSVDISATVTTI
+1909 
-1921 ADGAFSNAVALAAVN
+1921 
-1936 VDEENTVYSSVDG
+1936 
-1949 VLYNK
+1949 
-1954 DGTTLLLVPV
+1954 LLVPATKLSAPV
-1964 KYEDALII
+1964 RI
-1972 AKGVTAIAA
+1972 AAVVTNIAA
-1981 GALGSDA
+1981 GALGSDP
-1988 VTVYSMSTVW
+1988 VTVYSWSTEWNSV
-1998 GIVTAEDGTVTV
+1998 VAEDTTTVTV

-2016 DPYAD
+2016 DPYAN
-2021 GDPGEGE
+2021 GAAPEGA
-2028 YYWRW
+2028 YWHE
-2033 VGDEPVIWEK
+2033 VEGVPVIWEKQP

>member
-47 VVTPDH
+47 VVTP
-53 LAVFNP
+53 LRLVVLNP
-59 TTQAAQ
+59 TNQMAQ

-89 LTGKTVSAAK
+89 LTGKTVSAAE

-135 GVSVSGQTKVYLK
+135 GVSVSGATKVYLK

-155 QVTVNYK
+155 LVTVNYK
-162 AAGGEDKAVIKD
+162 AAGGEDKMVAKN

-194 SSYVDADGVTQYLAY
+194 SSYVDADGVTRYLAY
-209 FDIAGQDANFAP
+209 FDIAGQDANFSP

-236 AFYSPEKKPSYTVT
+236 AVYSPEKKPSYTVT

-262 DGNAPADETSASVV
+262 DGNAPAAETYTASVV

-343 GYAASDLQSLSAV
+343 GYAASDLQRFSEV

-425 NGENAYDVNAKVT
+425 NGENAYDVSDGVT

-489 AEYKGLPVTRIEA
+489 REYKGLPVTRIEA

-509 SVTTLDLTAATNL
+509 SVTTLDLTAASNL

-534 SLSEIRSED
+534 SLSEIRSEG
-543 AATSKLSRI
+543 ATKLSRI

-557 DGINYDLMN
+557 DGINYDLK

-636 AHTSSMEYLGSDIG
+636 AHTSLMEYLGSDIG

-670 RYTGDAESVELV
+670 RYTGAAKSVELV
-682 NDGQSVTVIAGG
+682 NDGQPVTVIAGG

-705 VKTTEG
+705 KTTA
-711 KDIVY
+711 DIVY

-722 HDNFVAAHTDE
+722 HENFVAAHTDE

-775 IIPSGSALEH
+775 IIPSGSALKH

-800 VRAKESAADIGFSAE
+800 VRAKESADNIRFDAE

-862 EEDKLFAVEVVS
+862 EEDKMFAVEVAS

-889 VDDEGVK
+889 ADGK
-896 VDFYTSALNWGSNG
+896 VDFYTSALGWGNNSR
-910 PDTVFKKESTYSIY
+910 DTVFKEGDTYSIY

-934 LTDIEDF
+934 LTDTEDF
-941 VIEQSALNAQF
+941 VIKQSDLDDKF
-952 DALLSKSSTEIA
+952 ETLLGEPATEIA

-969 TGVIA
+969 TGIIT

-980 TIPADLIPDSAP
+980 TIPADLIPASELE
-992 AGTLAVSVYP
+992 GTLAVSVYP
-1002 GIASIGILNEE
+1002 GIESIDILNADGES
-1013 GKPTESVLLFTS
+1013 TEKVTLYTS

-1070 ADGGTLVFSYTY
+1070 GDGGTLVFSYTY

-1089 TSTGTAELKYTMQE
+1089 TSTGTAKLEYTMQE
-1103 PIPTSLTLA
+1103 PTPTVLRLA

-1118 DKGFHVALGA
+1118 DEGRFHVALGA
-1128 QVGGLNSQLRFTVV
+1128 QVGGLDSQLRFTVD
-1142 YDDGLTFDT
+1142 YNDGLTFDT
-1151 VVPGELLSITELS
+1151 VVPGELLSITGLD
-1164 TDRYGEGVATVTYEG
+1164 TARYGEGVAKVTYKG
-1179 DFAVEDARTIEL
+1179 DFEGEDATIEL

-1199 QSYFDFVFVDKN
+1199 QSYFDFVFVDKGGN
-1211 GAIVKNGDGPYYAT
+1211 IVKNGDGPYYAT
-1225 DTEAFVLP
+1225 DTDAFVLP
-1233 AGYENYT
+1233 EGYENYT
-1240 VAVYWLGAE
+1240 VAVYWLRE
-1249 TSAKRLAIPETI
+1249 DTSAKRLAIPETI

-1267 FAVTHIVNGAF
+1267 FAVTHIVNAAF
-1278 GAAAGG
+1278 SADAGG

-1297 SIGEKSFAG
+1297 SIGERSFAD
-1306 ATSLRELDL
+1306 ASSLRELDL
-1315 RDASGLKVIGKEA
+1315 RNASGLKVIGKEA
-1328 FKNTTSLSSVDLSKT
+1328 FKNTTSLSSVDLT
-1343 KVTVIGESAFQG
+1343 NAAVTVIGESAFQG
-1355 SGLTEITLGDVKKIE
+1355 SGLDNVTLGGGVKKIE
-1370 GRAFNG
+1370 GSAFKG

-1391 GAHAFQDCAALLK
+1391 GAYAFEDCAKLLK
-1404 IDLTDLR
+1404 IDLTSLR
-1411 TLGDNAFEGCTALSE
+1411 TLGGNAFEGCTALSE
-1426 IITPASSADF
+1426 IVTPDTGDF
-1436 YGGEGGVLV
+1436 YGGDGGVLV
-1445 AYDKVVAVSDILDEI
+1445 AYSEVVAVSDTATDIV
-1460 AIPEGAT
+1460 IPAGVT
-1467 AIASYAFMGKEKVAK
+1467 AIADYAFEGKDQVVTLSVAADFT
-1482 LTIPAS
+1482 LDLVALAERFPLLETIT
-1488 VTTIESGAFAEL
+1488 VESGNPNYL
-1500 TSLTAVTVDEANT
+1500 SNT
-1513 VYSSTSG
+1513 G
-1520 VLYNKAGTELLLVPV
+1520 ALYNAAGTELLFVPV
-1535 KYEGALNILDGVTK
+1535 KYHGALVVLEGVTA
-1549 LTVAMFDG
+1549 LDSALFEG
-1557 RADIT
+1557 RTGINA
-1562 ELTVPASVTSVQKGV
+1562 LTVPASVTAVSEGV
-1577 FGSLAALKT
+1577 LSPLTALVS

-1610 GTLTSVTVTGAVE
+1610 GTLTSVTVTGTVEAV
-1623 EIDFVQFRADIEVT
+1623 DFAEFRADIEVT
-1637 LNRLTYKD
+1637 LNGLAYRG

-1654 IAEVVVI
+1654 IAEVIVI
-1661 SGATGMAADAF
+1661 SGATG
-1672 AKPEIIIGIIVP
+1672 
-1684 ASVTAVSEGVLSS
+1684 
-1697 LTALESL
+1697 
-1704 TVPTVG
+1704 
-1710 ATGEFCTWF
+1710 
-1719 GADAAAVPGTLT
+1719 
-1731 SVTVTGTVTKINFA
+1731 
-1745 QFGTELEV
+1745 
-1753 TLNRLTY
+1753 
-1760 KDGVLVSVPEGVGA
+1760 
-1774 VVVIPGATGIAAY
+1774 IAAG
-1787 AFKAPA
+1787 AFEAPA
-1793 GVKSVDIPVS
+1793 GVKSVDIPAS

-1815 TALTAITVSVN
+1815 TALTAITVA
-1826 NTVYSSVGGVLYNKA
+1826 A
-1841 GTELIFVPAMATA
+1841 G
-1854 VNIPAT
+1854 N
-1860 VNTIG
+1860 
-1865 EGAFSATAALTTIT
+1865 GA
-1879 VDAANTVYS
+1879 YS
-1888 SVDGVLYDKAGT
+1888 SVDGVLYDRFVT
-1900 TLIFVPARA
+1900 ELIFVPA
-1909 TSVDISATVTTI
+1909 TKLSAPVIPT
-1921 ADGAFSNAVALAAVN
+1921 
-1936 VDEENTVYSSVDG
+1936 G
-1949 VLYNK
+1949 VK
-1954 DGTTLLLVPV
+1954 R
-1964 KYEDALII
+1964 
-1972 AKGVTAIAA
+1972 IAA
-1981 GALGSDA
+1981 GALGNKD

-1998 GIVTAEDGTVTV
+1998 GIVTAEDSTVTV

-2016 DPYAD
+2016 DPYA
-2021 GDPGEGE
+2021 GGAAPAGV
-2028 YYWRW
+2028 YWRYIDG
-2033 VGDEPVIWEK
+2033 VPKIWEK

>member
-12 LVLVALAA
+12 LVLVALVA

-47 VVTPDH
+47 VVTPVR
-53 LAVFNP
+53 LVVLNP
-59 TTQAAQ
+59 TIQMVQ

-80 VYNVETKSD
+80 VYKVETKSD
-89 LTGKTVSAAK
+89 LTGKTVSEAE
-99 RYGERLTATADMLS
+99 RYGELLTATADMLS
-113 AESLENLNHPGTH
+113 AADLENLNHPGKH

-135 GVSVSGQTKVYLK
+135 GVSVSGKTDVYLK
-148 DSAIPTH
+148 ESAIPTH
-155 QVTVNYK
+155 QVTANYK
-162 AAGGEDKAVIKD
+162 AAGGEDKRVIKD

-236 AFYSPEKKPSYTVT
+236 AVYSPVKKPSYTVT
-250 YVTAAP
+250 YVIAAP
-256 KDIMWS
+256 EGIIWS
-262 DGNAPADETSASVV
+262 DGNLGADKEYSASVV

-287 PEFRSD
+287 SVFRSD

-307 FNFASDRVYS
+307 FNFASDRIYS
-317 DTVITA
+317 DTEITA
-323 KWQKRTFKA
+323 KWQKRTFKV

-343 GYAASDLQSLSAV
+343 DYAASDLQGLSAV

-403 TVLFDASLSPL
+403 TVLFDAELSPL

-425 NGENAYDVNAKVT
+425 NGENAYTVGAEVT

-509 SVTTLDLTAATNL
+509 SVTTLDLTAASNL

-534 SLSEIRSED
+534 SLSEIKSD

-557 DGINYDLMN
+557 DGINYDLMKK
-566 NGHLIVGNVL
+566 GHLIVGNVL
-576 VQAATDG
+576 VLAKTSGGEA
-583 SATLDLSKAGFK
+583 DLSGEQFK
-595 YIAGGAFNDTR
+595 YIAGGAFSDTN
-606 LAKVILPDDLRGIAD
+606 LTKLVLPDGLKGIAD

-650 LASFSDGIEDN
+650 LASFSDGSEDN

-670 RYTGDAESVELV
+670 RYTGDAKSVELV
-682 NDGQSVTVIAGG
+682 NDGQPVTVIAGG
-694 AFADSPSVTEL
+694 AFADSPSVIEL
-705 VKTTEG
+705 VKTKTTAD
-711 KDIVY
+711 KDIVVRY

-722 HDNFVAAHTDE
+722 HENFVKEHTDE

-748 SAKQVTLTDEVRV
+748 NAKQVTLTDEVRV

-775 IIPSGSALEH
+775 IIPSGSALKH
-785 IKTGAFRNAGGLNIT
+785 VKTGAFRNAGGLNIT
-800 VRAKESAADIGFSAE
+800 VRAKESAADIGFAAE

-825 IYVEYRPDRNT
+825 VYVEYRPDRNT

-849 SLVNDSAMWQWLE
+849 SLVKDSAMWQWLE
-862 EEDKLFAVEVVS
+862 EENKMFAVEVAS
-874 VSLST
+874 VSLSA

-889 VDDEGVK
+889 RDGK
-896 VDFYTSALNWGSNG
+896 VDFYNSALGWGNNSL
-910 PDTVFKKESTYSIY
+910 DTVFKEGDTYSIY

-934 LTDIEDF
+934 LTDTEDF
-941 VIEQSALNAQF
+941 VIKQSDLNAKF
-952 DALLSKSSTEIA
+952 DALLGEPATEIA

-969 TGVIA
+969 TGIIA

-980 TIPADLIPDSAP
+980 TIPADLIPASAP
-992 AGTLAVSVYP
+992 EGTLAVSVYP
-1002 GIASIGILNEE
+1002 GIASIDILNEA
-1013 GKPTESVLLFTS
+1013 GESTKNVTLYTS

-1064 AGYDKE
+1064 EGYDKGS
-1070 ADGGTLVFSYTY
+1070 DGGTLVFSYTY

-1089 TSTGTAELKYTMQE
+1089 TSTGTAKLAYTMQE
-1103 PIPTSLTLA
+1103 PKPTELTLA
-1112 DDVAVD
+1112 DDVAVGD
-1118 DKGFHVALGA
+1118 DERFHVALGA
-1128 QVGGLNSQLRFTVV
+1128 QVGGLNSQLRFTVG
-1142 YDDGLTFDT
+1142 YTDGLTSET
-1151 VVPGELLSITELS
+1151 VVPGDLLSITELS
-1164 TDRYGEGVATVTYEG
+1164 TDRYGAGVAKVTYKG
-1179 DFAVEDARTIEL
+1179 DFAGEDATIEL

-1211 GAIVKNGDGPYYAT
+1211 GTIVRNGDDPYYAT
-1225 DTEAFVLP
+1225 DTDAFVLP
-1233 AGYENYT
+1233 EGYENYT
-1240 VAVYWLGAE
+1240 VAVYWLRE
-1249 TSAKRLAIPETI
+1249 DTSAKRLAIPETI

-1278 GAAAGG
+1278 SAAAGG
-1284 NNITYIYI
+1284 NNIIYIYI

-1297 SIGEKSFAG
+1297 SIGERSFVDAS
-1306 ATSLRELDL
+1306 SLRELDL
-1315 RDASGLKVIGKEA
+1315 RHASGLKVIGKEA
-1328 FKNTTSLSSVDLSKT
+1328 FKGTTSLSSVDF
-1343 KVTVIGESAFQG
+1343 TVATGLAAIGESAFQG
-1355 SGLTEITLGDVKKIE
+1355 SGLNKVTLGGVKKIE
-1370 GRAFNG
+1370 GGAFNG
-1376 AAALVTIDLS
+1376 AAALVDIDLS
-1386 GVTDI
+1386 GVIHI
-1391 GAHAFQDCAALLK
+1391 GAHAFEDCAKLLK
-1404 IDLTDLR
+1404 IDLTSLR

-1426 IITPASSADF
+1426 IVTPDTGDF
-1436 YGGEGGVLV
+1436 YGGDGGVLV
-1445 AYDKVVAVSDILDEI
+1445 AYGEVVAVSDILNEI
-1460 AIPEGAT
+1460 VIPAGAT
-1467 AIASYAFMGKEKVAK
+1467 AIASYAFMGKEKVTE
-1482 LTIPAS
+1482 LTIPES
-1488 VTTIESGAFAEL
+1488 ITTIESGAFAD
-1500 TSLTAVTVDEANT
+1500 LTALTTITVDAANT
-1513 VYSSTSG
+1513 VYSSTDG

-1535 KYEGALNILDGVTK
+1535 KYEGALNILDGVTE
-1549 LTVAMFDG
+1549 LTVAMFGG

-1596 AFCTWFGVDADAVP
+1596 AFCTWFGVDAAAVP
-1610 GTLTSVTVTGAVE
+1610 GTLTSATVTGAVE

-1637 LNRLTYKD
+1637 LNGLTYED

-1654 IAEVVVI
+1654 ITEVIVI
-1661 SGATGMAADAF
+1661 SGTTGIAANAF

-1697 LTALESL
+1697 LTALVSL

-1719 GADAAAVPGTLT
+1719 GEDATSVPGTLT

-1745 QFGTELEV
+1745 QFGTEHEV
-1753 TLNRLTY
+1753 TLNGLTY
-1760 KDGVLVSVPEGVGA
+1760 KDGVLVSVPEGTSA
-1774 VVVIPGATGIAAY
+1774 VVVIPGATGIAAD

-1793 GVKSVDIPVS
+1793 GVKSVNIPIS
-1803 VTDIADGAFAGM
+1803 VTEIADGAFAGM

-1826 NTVYSSVGGVLYNKA
+1826 NTVYSSVD
-1841 GTELIFVPAMATA
+1841 
-1854 VNIPAT
+1854 
-1860 VNTIG
+1860 
-1865 EGAFSATAALTTIT
+1865 GA
-1879 VDAANTVYS
+1879 
-1888 SVDGVLYDKAGT
+1888 LYD
-1900 TLIFVPARA
+1900 
-1909 TSVDISATVTTI
+1909 
-1921 ADGAFSNAVALAAVN
+1921 
-1936 VDEENTVYSSVDG
+1936 
-1949 VLYNK
+1949 K
-1954 DGTTLLLVPV
+1954 DGTTLLLVPATKLSAPV
-1964 KYEDALII
+1964 II
-1972 AKGVTAIAA
+1972 ADSVTNIAA
-1981 GALGSDA
+1981 GALGSDE
-1988 VTVYSMSTVW
+1988 VTVYSRSTVQ
-1998 GIVTAEDGTVTV
+1998 GSVTAEDTTVTV
-2010 AYYSEN
+2010 AYYSAD

-2021 GDPGEGE
+2021 GEAPEGV
-2028 YYWRW
+2028 YWHE
-2033 VGDEPVIWEK
+2033 VEGKLEIWKKQPEVTE

>member
-12 LVLVALAA
+12 LVVVALAA

-47 VVTPDH
+47 VVTPVR

-59 TTQAAQ
+59 TNQMAQ

-80 VYNVETKSD
+80 VYKVETKSD
-89 LTGKTVSAAK
+89 LTGKTVSEAE
-99 RYGERLTATADMLS
+99 RYGELLTATADMLS
-113 AESLENLNHPGTH
+113 AADLENLNHPGKN

-135 GVSVSGQTKVYLK
+135 GVSVSGMTEVYLK
-148 DSAIPTH
+148 ESAIPTH
-155 QVTVNYK
+155 SVTVNYK
-162 AAGGEDKAVIKD
+162 VAGGEDKAVIKD

-194 SSYVDADGVTQYLAY
+194 SSYVDADGVTRYLAY

-236 AFYSPEKKPSYTVT
+236 AVYSRVKKPSYTVT
-250 YVTAAP
+250 YVIEAP
-256 KDIMWS
+256 EDIIWS
-262 DGNAPADETSASVV
+262 DGNLGADKEYSASVV

-317 DTVITA
+317 DTEITA

-343 GYAASDLQSLSAV
+343 DYAASDLQGLSEV

-379 RALSEFYAN
+379 RALSEFYAS
-388 ILLDKEGTDVLTVPL
+388 ILLDKEGTAVLTVPL
-403 TVLFDASLSPL
+403 TVLFNASLSPL

-425 NGENAYDVNAKVT
+425 NGENAYTVGAEVT

-509 SVTTLDLTAATNL
+509 SVTTLDLTAASNL

-534 SLSEIRSED
+534 SLSDIRSD

-557 DGINYDLMN
+557 DGINYDLMK
-566 NGHLIVGNVL
+566 NGHLIVGKVL
-576 VQAATDG
+576 VLAKTNGGDVN
-583 SATLDLSKAGFK
+583 LSSEPFE
-595 YIAGGAFNDTR
+595 YIAGGAFSDTN
-606 LAKVILPDDLRGIAD
+606 LTKLVLPDGLKGIAD

-636 AHTSSMEYLGSDIG
+636 AHTTSMEYLGSDIG
-650 LASFSDGIEDN
+650 LASFSDGFEDN

-670 RYTGDAESVELV
+670 RYTGNDASVTLV
-682 NDGQSVTVIAGG
+682 NNGLDITVIAGG
-694 AFADSPSVTEL
+694 AFADSPSVTEANAD
-705 VKTTEG
+705 

-722 HDNFVAAHTDE
+722 HENFVAAHTDE

-785 IKTGAFRNAGGLNIT
+785 VKTGAFRNAGGLNIT
-800 VRAKESAADIGFSAE
+800 VRAKNSATDIGFAAE

-862 EEDKLFAVEVVS
+862 EENKMFAVEVAS

-889 VDDEGVK
+889 ADGK
-896 VDFYTSALNWGSNG
+896 VDFYTSALGWGNNSR
-910 PDTVFKKESTYSIY
+910 DTVFKEGDTYSIY
-924 DAVTARRNDG
+924 DAVSARRNDG
-934 LTDIEDF
+934 LTDTEDF
-941 VIEQSALNAQF
+941 VIEKSDLDDKFEDLLGKPSA
-952 DALLSKSSTEIA
+952 EIA

-969 TGVIA
+969 TGIIT

-980 TIPADLIPDSAP
+980 TIPADLIPASELK
-992 AGTLAVSVYP
+992 GTLAVSVYP
-1002 GIASIGILNEE
+1002 GIASIDILNAE
-1013 GKPTESVLLFTS
+1013 GKSTEQVSLFTS

-1064 AGYDKE
+1064 EGYDQQP
-1070 ADGGTLVFSYTY
+1070 GSGTLVFSYTY

-1089 TSTGTAELKYTMQE
+1089 TSTCTAELAYTMQE
-1103 PIPTSLTLA
+1103 PAPDELRLA

-1118 DKGFHVALGA
+1118 DERRFHVALGA
-1128 QVGGLNSQLRFTVV
+1128 QVGGLYSQLRFTVG
-1142 YDDGLTFDT
+1142 YTDGLTSET

-1164 TDRYGEGVATVTYEG
+1164 TDRYGEGVATVTYKG
-1179 DFAVEDARTIEL
+1179 DFEGEDATIKL

-1211 GAIVKNGDGPYYAT
+1211 GAIVKNGDDPYYAT
-1225 DTEAFVLP
+1225 DTDAFVLP
-1233 AGYENYT
+1233 EGYENYT
-1240 VAVYWLGAE
+1240 VAVYWLRE
-1249 TSAKRLAIPETI
+1249 DTSAKRLAIPETI

-1278 GAAAGG
+1278 SAAAGG
-1284 NNITYIYI
+1284 NNIIYIYI

-1297 SIGEKSFAG
+1297 SIGEQSFAG

-1315 RDASGLKVIGKEA
+1315 RHASGLEVIGKEA
-1328 FKNTTSLSSVDLSKT
+1328 FKNTTSLDSVDLSNT
-1343 KVTVIGESAFQG
+1343 AVTVIGESAFQG
-1355 SGLTEITLGDVKKIE
+1355 SGLNKVTLGGVKKIE
-1370 GRAFNG
+1370 GGAFNG
-1376 AAALVTIDLS
+1376 AAALRDIDLS

-1391 GAHAFQDCAALLK
+1391 GAYAFEDCAALLG
-1404 IDLTDLR
+1404 IDLTSLR
-1411 TLGDNAFEGCTALSE
+1411 RLGDNAFEGCTALDE
-1426 IITPASSADF
+1426 IVTPDTSDL
-1436 YGGEGGVLV
+1436 YGGNGGVLV
-1445 AYDKVVAVSDILDEI
+1445 AYGEVVAVSDTATDIVIPAGVTDI
-1460 AIPEGAT
+1460 AD
-1467 AIASYAFMGKEKVAK
+1467 YAFEGKDQVVTLSVAADFT
-1482 LTIPAS
+1482 LDLVALAERFPLLESIT
-1488 VTTIESGAFAEL
+1488 VESGNSNYLSDAGA
-1500 TSLTAVTVDEANT
+1500 
-1513 VYSSTSG
+1513 
-1520 VLYNKAGTELLLVPV
+1520 LYNAAGTELLFIPV
-1535 KYEGALNILDGVTK
+1535 KYPGALVVREGVTA
-1549 LTVAMFDG
+1549 LDSALFEG
-1557 RADIT
+1557 RTSINA
-1562 ELTVPASVTSVQKGV
+1562 LTVPASVTTVSEGV
-1577 FGSLAALKT
+1577 LSPLTALVS

-1596 AFCTWFGVDADAVP
+1596 A
-1610 GTLTSVTVTGAVE
+1610 
-1623 EIDFVQFRADIEVT
+1623 
-1637 LNRLTYKD
+1637 
-1645 GVLVSVPEG
+1645 
-1654 IAEVVVI
+1654 
-1661 SGATGMAADAF
+1661 
-1672 AKPEIIIGIIVP
+1672 
-1684 ASVTAVSEGVLSS
+1684 
-1697 LTALESL
+1697 
-1704 TVPTVG
+1704 
-1710 ATGEFCTWF
+1710 FCTWF

-1731 SVTVTGTVTKINFA
+1731 SVTVTGAVEEIDFT
-1745 QFGTELEV
+1745 QFGAELEV
-1753 TLNRLTY
+1753 TLNGLTY
-1760 KDGVLVSVPEGVGA
+1760 KGGVLVSVPEGIA
-1774 VVVIPGATGIAAY
+1774 EVVVISGATGIAAD

-1793 GVKSVDIPVS
+1793 GVKSVDIPAS

-1815 TALTAITVSVN
+1815 TALTAITVDAKN
-1826 NTVYSSVGGVLYNKA
+1826 DAYSSVGGA
-1841 GTELIFVPAMATA
+1841 
-1854 VNIPAT
+1854 
-1860 VNTIG
+1860 
-1865 EGAFSATAALTTIT
+1865 
-1879 VDAANTVYS
+1879 
-1888 SVDGVLYDKAGT
+1888 LYDKAGT
-1900 TLIFVPARA
+1900 TLLLVPA
-1909 TSVDISATVTTI
+1909 TKLSAPVII
-1921 ADGAFSNAVALAAVN
+1921 ADG
-1936 VDEENTVYSSVDG
+1936 
-1949 VLYNK
+1949 
-1954 DGTTLLLVPV
+1954 
-1964 KYEDALII
+1964 
-1972 AKGVTAIAA
+1972 VTSIAA
-1981 GALGSDA
+1981 GALGSDE
-1988 VTVYSMSTVW
+1988 VTVYSWSTAQ
-1998 GIVTAEDGTVTV
+1998 GSVTAKDPTVTV

-2021 GDPGEGE
+2021 GAPPAGE
-2028 YYWRW
+2028 YVYWRM
-2033 VGDEPVIWEK
+2033 VGDEPKIWEKQPEVTE

>member
-47 VVTPDH
+47 VVTPVR
-53 LAVFNP
+53 LRVLNP
-59 TTQAAQ
+59 TNQMAQ

-80 VYNVETKSD
+80 VYKVETKSD
-89 LTGKTVSAAK
+89 LTGKTVSEAE
-99 RYGERLTATADMLS
+99 RYGELLTATADMLS

-135 GVSVSGQTKVYLK
+135 GVSVSGATKVYLK
-148 DSAIPTH
+148 DSAIPTYL
-155 QVTVNYK
+155 VTVNYK
-162 AAGGEDKAVIKD
+162 AAGGVDKAVAKN

-209 FDIAGQDANFAP
+209 FDIAGQDANFSS

-236 AFYSPEKKPSYTVT
+236 AFYSPKKKPSYTVT

-256 KDIMWS
+256 EDIIWS
-262 DGNAPADETSASVV
+262 DGNEPADEPYTASVV

-343 GYAASDLQSLSAV
+343 GYAASDLQSLSEV

-379 RALSEFYAN
+379 RALSEFYAS
-388 ILLDKEGTDVLTVPL
+388 ILLDKDGTAVLTVPL
-403 TVLFDASLSPL
+403 TVLFDASLSPI

-425 NGENAYDVNAKVT
+425 NGENAYDVSAAVT

-502 NAAKDNS
+502 NAAGDNS
-509 SVTTLDLTAATNL
+509 SVTTLDLTAASYL

-534 SLSEIRSED
+534 SLSDIRSD

-557 DGINYDLMN
+557 DGINYDLMK
-566 NGHLIVGNVL
+566 NGHLIVGKVL
-576 VQAATDG
+576 VLAKTNG
-583 SATLDLSKAGFK
+583 GVVDLSGEPFE
-595 YIAGGAFNDTR
+595 YIAGGAFSDTNLTR
-606 LAKVILPDDLRGIAD
+606 LVLPDDLKGIAD

-636 AHTSSMEYLGSDIG
+636 AHTTSMEYLGSDIG
-650 LASFSDGIEDN
+650 LASFSDGFEDN

-670 RYTGDAESVELV
+670 RYTGDAESVTLE
-682 NDGQSVTVIAGG
+682 NNGQPVTVIAGG

-722 HDNFVAAHTDE
+722 HENFVAAHTDE

-775 IIPSGSALEH
+775 IIPSRSALEPALKH
-785 IKTGAFRNAGGLNIT
+785 IKIKTGAFRNAGGLNIT
-800 VRAKESAADIGFSAE
+800 VRAKNSAADIDFAAE

-849 SLVNDSAMWQWLE
+849 RLVNDSAMWQWLE
-862 EEDKLFAVEVVS
+862 EENKLFAVEVVS

-896 VDFYTSALNWGSNG
+896 VDFYTSALGWGSNS
-910 PDTVFKKESTYSIY
+910 PDTVFKRENTYSIY
-924 DAVTARRNDG
+924 DAVSARRNDG
-934 LTDIEDF
+934 LTDTEDF
-941 VIEQSALNAQF
+941 VIEQSDLNAQF
-952 DALLSKSSTEIA
+952 DALLGEPATEIA

-969 TGVIA
+969 TGIIA

-980 TIPADLIPDSAP
+980 TIPADLIPASAP

-1002 GIASIGILNEE
+1002 GIESIDILNADGES
-1013 GKPTESVLLFTS
+1013 TENVTLYTS
-1025 YSDNIVDNFVL
+1025 YSGNIVDNFVL

-1064 AGYDKE
+1064 AGYDKGS
-1070 ADGGTLVFSYTY
+1070 AGGTLVFSYTY

-1089 TSTGTAELKYTMQE
+1089 TSTGTAELAYTMQE
-1103 PIPTSLTLA
+1103 PTPTVLRLA

-1118 DKGFHVALGA
+1118 DEGRFHVALGA
-1128 QVGGLNSQLRFTVV
+1128 QVGGLNSQLRFTVG
-1142 YDDGLTFDT
+1142 YTDGLTSET

-1164 TDRYGEGVATVTYEG
+1164 TDSYGEGVATVTYKG
-1179 DFAVEDARTIEL
+1179 DFAGEDATIKL

-1199 QSYFDFVFVDKN
+1199 QSYFDFVFVDKGGN
-1211 GAIVKNGDGPYYAT
+1211 IVKNGDGPYYAT
-1225 DTEAFVLP
+1225 DTDAFVLP

-1240 VAVYWLGAE
+1240 VAVYWLRE
-1249 TSAKRLAIPETI
+1249 DTSAKRLAIPETI

-1297 SIGEKSFAG
+1297 SIGERSFVDAS
-1306 ATSLRELDL
+1306 SLRELDL
-1315 RDASGLKVIGKEA
+1315 RHASGLKVIGKEA
-1328 FKNTTSLSSVDLSKT
+1328 FKGTTSLSSVDLT
-1343 KVTVIGESAFQG
+1343 NTAVTVIGERAFQG
-1355 SGLTEITLGDVKKIE
+1355 SGLNNITLGGVKKIE
-1370 GRAFNG
+1370 GSAFNG
-1376 AAALVTIDLS
+1376 AKKLVNIDLS

-1391 GAHAFQDCAALLK
+1391 GAYAFEDCAALLK
-1404 IDLTDLR
+1404 IDLTNLR
-1411 TLGDNAFEGCTALSE
+1411 TLGGNAFEGCTALDE
-1426 IITPASSADF
+1426 IVTPDTVDF
-1436 YGGEGGVLV
+1436 YGGDGGVLV
-1445 AYDKVVAVSDILDEI
+1445 AYDKVVAVSDTAKDIV
-1460 AIPEGAT
+1460 IPAGVT
-1467 AIASYAFMGKEKVAK
+1467 AIADYAFEGKDQVVTLSVAADFTLDLVDLAK
-1482 LTIPAS
+1482 RFPLLESIT
-1488 VTTIESGAFAEL
+1488 VESGNSNYLSDAGA
-1500 TSLTAVTVDEANT
+1500 
-1513 VYSSTSG
+1513 
-1520 VLYNKAGTELLLVPV
+1520 LYNAAGTELLFIPV
-1535 KYEGALNILDGVTK
+1535 KYPGALVVREGVTA
-1549 LTVAMFDG
+1549 LDSALFEG
-1557 RADIT
+1557 RTGINA
-1562 ELTVPASVTSVQKGV
+1562 LTVPASVTAVSEGV
-1577 FGSLAALKT
+1577 LSPLTALVS

-1596 AFCTWFGVDADAVP
+1596 AFCTWFGVDAAAVP

-1623 EIDFVQFRADIEVT
+1623 AIDFAQFRADIEVT
-1637 LNRLTYKD
+1637 LNGLTYKN

-1654 IAEVVVI
+1654 IAEVIVI
-1661 SGATGMAADAF
+1661 SGATG
-1672 AKPEIIIGIIVP
+1672 
-1684 ASVTAVSEGVLSS
+1684 
-1697 LTALESL
+1697 
-1704 TVPTVG
+1704 
-1710 ATGEFCTWF
+1710 
-1719 GADAAAVPGTLT
+1719 
-1731 SVTVTGTVTKINFA
+1731 
-1745 QFGTELEV
+1745 
-1753 TLNRLTY
+1753 
-1760 KDGVLVSVPEGVGA
+1760 
-1774 VVVIPGATGIAAY
+1774 IAAG

-1793 GVKSVDIPVS
+1793 GVESVVIPAS
-1803 VTDIADGAFAGM
+1803 VADIADGAFDGM
-1815 TALTAITVSVN
+1815 TALTAITVAAG
-1826 NTVYSSVGGVLYNKA
+1826 NTA
-1841 GTELIFVPAMATA
+1841 
-1854 VNIPAT
+1854 
-1860 VNTIG
+1860 
-1865 EGAFSATAALTTIT
+1865 
-1879 VDAANTVYS
+1879 YS
-1888 SVDGVLYDKAGT
+1888 SVDGVLYDRFVT
-1900 TLIFVPARA
+1900 ELIFVPA
-1909 TSVDISATVTTI
+1909 TKLSAPVIPT
-1921 ADGAFSNAVALAAVN
+1921 
-1936 VDEENTVYSSVDG
+1936 G
-1949 VLYNK
+1949 VK
-1954 DGTTLLLVPV
+1954 R
-1964 KYEDALII
+1964 
-1972 AKGVTAIAA
+1972 IAA

>member
-53 LAVFNP
+53 LAVRNP
-59 TTQAAQ
+59 TNQMVQ

-80 VYNVETKSD
+80 VYKVETKSD
-89 LTGKTVSAAK
+89 LTGKTVSEAE
-99 RYGERLTATADMLS
+99 RYGELLTATADMLS
-113 AESLENLNHPGTH
+113 AGDLENLNHPGKH
-126 TVTLTLVVD
+126 LVTLTLVVD
-135 GVSVSGQTKVYLK
+135 GVSVSGQTEVVLK
-148 DSAIPTH
+148 DSAIPTYL
-155 QVTVNYK
+155 VTVNYK
-162 AAGGEDKAVIKD
+162 AAGGEDKAVKKD

-236 AFYSPEKKPSYTVT
+236 AVYSPEKKPSYTVT
-250 YVTAAP
+250 YDIEAP
-256 KDIMWS
+256 EDIIWS
-262 DGNAPADETSASVV
+262 DGNLGADEEYSASVV

-287 PEFRSD
+287 SVFRSD

-307 FNFASDRVYS
+307 FNFASDRIYS

-332 SVSLSGGSFDA
+332 SMSLSGGSFDA
-343 GYAASDLQSLSAV
+343 GYAASDLQGLSEV

-365 GKLTGVTF
+365 GKLAGVTF

-379 RALSEFYAN
+379 RALSEFYAS
-388 ILLDKEGTDVLTVPL
+388 ILLDKEGTAVLTVPL

-425 NGENAYDVNAKVT
+425 NGENAYTVGAAVT

-489 AEYKGLPVTRIEA
+489 DVYKGLPVTRIEA

-509 SVTTLDLTAATNL
+509 SVTTLDLTAASNL

-534 SLSEIRSED
+534 SLSEIRSDDE
-543 AATSKLSRI
+543 TSKLSRI

-557 DGINYDLMN
+557 DGINYDLMK
-566 NGHLIVGNVL
+566 NGHLIVGKVL
-576 VQAATDG
+576 VLAKTSG
-583 SATLDLSKAGFK
+583 GEVDLSLEPFE
-595 YIAGGAFNDTR
+595 YIAGGAFSDTNLTR
-606 LAKVILPDDLRGIAD
+606 LVLPDGLKGIAD

-636 AHTSSMEYLGSDIG
+636 AHTTSMEYLGSDIG
-650 LASFSDGIEDN
+650 LASFSDGSEDN

-670 RYTGDAESVELV
+670 RYMGNDASVTLV
-682 NDGQSVTVIAGG
+682 NNGLDITVIAGG

-705 VKTTEG
+705 VKTNAYA
-711 KDIVY
+711 DIVY

-722 HDNFVAAHTDE
+722 HENFVAAHTDE

-748 SAKQVTLTDEVRV
+748 SAKQVTLTDKVRV

-775 IIPSGSALEH
+775 IIPSGSALKH

-800 VRAKESAADIGFSAE
+800 VRAKVSAADIGFAAE

-825 IYVEYRPDRNT
+825 VYVEYRPDRNT

-862 EEDKLFAVEVVS
+862 EENKMFAVEVVS
-874 VSLST
+874 VSLSA

-889 VDDEGVK
+889 SDGK
-896 VDFYTSALNWGSNG
+896 VDFYNSALGWGSNS
-910 PDTVFKKESTYSIY
+910 PDTVFDRENTYSIY
-924 DAVTARRNDG
+924 DAVSARRNDG
-934 LTDIEDF
+934 LTDTEDF
-941 VIEQSALNAQF
+941 VIEKSVLDGQF
-952 DALLSKSSTEIA
+952 DALLGESATELA

-969 TGVIA
+969 TGTIA

-980 TIPADLIPDSAP
+980 TIPADLIPASAP

-1002 GIASIGILNEE
+1002 GIESINILNADGES
-1013 GKPTESVLLFTS
+1013 TEQVVLFTS

-1064 AGYDKE
+1064 EGYDQQPGSGK
-1070 ADGGTLVFSYTY
+1070 LVFSYTY

-1089 TSTGTAELKYTMQE
+1089 TSTATADLEYTMKE
-1103 PIPTSLTLA
+1103 PTPTELTLA

-1118 DKGFHVALGA
+1118 AEERFHVALGA
-1128 QVGGLNSQLRFTVV
+1128 QVGGLYSQLRFTVD
-1142 YDDGLTFDT
+1142 YDDGLTSET
-1151 VVPGELLSITELS
+1151 VVPGELLSITDLS
-1164 TDRYGEGVATVTYEG
+1164 TARYGEGVATVTYKGE
-1179 DFAVEDARTIEL
+1179 FAVEDARTIEL
-1191 RYFVDASP
+1191 KYFVDASP
-1199 QSYFDFVFVDKN
+1199 QSYFDFVFVDKGGN
-1211 GAIVKNGDGPYYAT
+1211 IVKNGDGPYYAT
-1225 DTEAFVLP
+1225 DTDAFVLP

-1240 VAVYWLGAE
+1240 VAVYWLRE
-1249 TSAKRLAIPETI
+1249 DTSAKRLAIPETI

-1297 SIGEKSFAG
+1297 SIDARSFVDAS
-1306 ATSLRELDL
+1306 SLRELDL
-1315 RDASGLKVIGKEA
+1315 RDASGLKFIGKEA
-1328 FKNTTSLSSVDLSKT
+1328 FKGTISLDSVDLSNT
-1343 KVTVIGESAFQG
+1343 AVTAIGESAFQG
-1355 SGLTEITLGDVKKIE
+1355 SGLKNVTLGGVKKIE
-1370 GRAFNG
+1370 GSAFNG
-1376 AAALVTIDLS
+1376 AKALEDIDLS

-1391 GAHAFQDCAALLK
+1391 GAYAFEDCAKLSG
-1404 IDLTDLR
+1404 IDLTNLR
-1411 TLGDNAFEGCTALSE
+1411 RLGGNAFEGCTALSE
-1426 IITPASSADF
+1426 IVTPVAGDF
-1436 YGGEGGVLV
+1436 GGNGGVLV
-1445 AYDKVVAVSDILDEI
+1445 AYGEVVAVSDTATDIV
-1460 AIPEGAT
+1460 IPAGVT
-1467 AIASYAFMGKEKVAK
+1467 AIADYAFEGKDQVVKLSVAADFT
-1482 LTIPAS
+1482 LDLVALAERFPLLESIT
-1488 VTTIESGAFAEL
+1488 VESGNSKYLSDAGA
-1500 TSLTAVTVDEANT
+1500 
-1513 VYSSTSG
+1513 
-1520 VLYNKAGTELLLVPV
+1520 LYNAAGTELLFIPV
-1535 KYEGALNILDGVTK
+1535 KYPGALVVREGVTA
-1549 LTVAMFDG
+1549 LDSALFEG
-1557 RADIT
+1557 RTGINA
-1562 ELTVPASVTSVQKGV
+1562 LTVPASVT
-1577 FGSLAALKT
+1577 T
-1586 LTVPTVGATG
+1586 
-1596 AFCTWFGVDADAVP
+1596 
-1610 GTLTSVTVTGAVE
+1610 
-1623 EIDFVQFRADIEVT
+1623 
-1637 LNRLTYKD
+1637 
-1645 GVLVSVPEG
+1645 
-1654 IAEVVVI
+1654 
-1661 SGATGMAADAF
+1661 
-1672 AKPEIIIGIIVP
+1672 
-1684 ASVTAVSEGVLSS
+1684 VSEGVLSP
-1697 LTALESL
+1697 LTALVSL

-1731 SVTVTGTVTKINFA
+1731 SVTVTGAVEAVDFA
-1745 QFGTELEV
+1745 QFGADIEV
-1753 TLNRLTY
+1753 TLNGLTY
-1760 KDGVLVSVPEGVGA
+1760 KNGVLVSVPEGIA
-1774 VVVIPGATGIAAY
+1774 EIVVIPGATGIAAD

-1793 GVKSVDIPVS
+1793 GVKSVDIPAS
-1803 VTDIADGAFAGM
+1803 VTEIADGAFAGM
-1815 TALTAITVSVN
+1815 TALTAITVDAGN
-1826 NTVYSSVGGVLYNKA
+1826 GAYSS
-1841 GTELIFVPAMATA
+1841 TD
-1854 VNIPAT
+1854 
-1860 VNTIG
+1860 
-1865 EGAFSATAALTTIT
+1865 
-1879 VDAANTVYS
+1879 DA
-1888 SVDGVLYDKAGT
+1888 LYDKAGT
-1900 TLIFVPARA
+1900 TL
-1909 TSVDISATVTTI
+1909 
-1921 ADGAFSNAVALAAVN
+1921 
-1936 VDEENTVYSSVDG
+1936 
-1949 VLYNK
+1949 
-1954 DGTTLLLVPV
+1954 LLVPATKLSAPV
-1964 KYEDALII
+1964 RI
-1972 AKGVTAIAA
+1972 AAVVTNIAA
-1981 GALGSDA
+1981 GALGSDDI
-1988 VTVYSMSTVW
+1988 TVYSWSTEWNSV
-1998 GIVTAEDGTVTV
+1998 VAEDTTTVTV
-2010 AYYSEN
+2010 AYYSAD

-2021 GDPGEGE
+2021 GADPEGV
-2028 YYWRW
+2028 YWHE
-2033 VGDEPVIWEK
+2033 DEGKPVIWEKQSEVTE